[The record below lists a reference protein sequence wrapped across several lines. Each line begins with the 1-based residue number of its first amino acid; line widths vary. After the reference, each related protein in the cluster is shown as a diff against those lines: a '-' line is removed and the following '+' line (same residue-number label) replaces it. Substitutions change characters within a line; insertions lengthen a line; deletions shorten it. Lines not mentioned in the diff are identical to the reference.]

1 MSNSSVINPD
11 NSKSYLKGAIDVT
24 KLKVNNE
31 PNLLQTIFVGRS
43 NKYDRNLAMAANDPM
58 GQRTR
63 EQNRLIN
70 QPTSDAFYNAG
81 IQAASEIGLG
91 TLEGAGF
98 LLDIP
103 QWVNTIKGTERDFG
117 NWFSDSIGELK
128 KEVAED
134 NPIYAVEG
142 YHPTNAKWWA
152 SMIPSIATSA
162 SLMIPSMGG
171 AKLMSTVGKLSS
183 KLAKG
188 IASNTKSA
196 NLLAKGLE
204 KAGAGI
210 QNYTGVS
217 AAVFSRMAEGTLE
230 ATEAG
235 TQAYQKYMEQ
245 GMSME
250 EATEKAG
257 QASAATFLGNM
268 PLLALDLLQY
278 NSIFK
283 QFGSKVGIQAAE
295 NALDLSTK
303 SLARRTLQ
311 KAWNTVKVPITE
323 GAEEGLQ
330 FGVKEESIK
339 MAEDGMPENR
349 VDILMKQY
357 SDIAKNV
364 LPEYFNNDEFLTSI
378 TLGAVG
384 GKVFDVITPAVRR
397 LAKMDNT
404 VDEDLRSG
412 KIVAPYYKTRKA
424 FVDLIQQ
431 DEVKATEMLEAAKT
445 DPKLKLNEAT
455 SFQNLLTTYN
465 DLKVDPLITKNPNGD
480 LIIKERMNEEIYSD
494 LKEQLKTKE
503 GSISMP
509 EGIDVLDLK
518 IDALTQLESYEM
530 QTPSKNLR
538 NIQEIRKRKAG
549 YIAEKTEN
557 EIKLGVKTTYKPK
570 EGYSWGSVS
579 HRKAINHYANMEL
592 ADIMASIS
600 RSKVIAYESENGSM
614 YADIDRKIQQ
624 KLEKIED
631 LEILRGS
638 EDFDTDEKYIN
649 FLLEIKDKKIRPDLE
664 EEVNIILDN
673 LYKENIYD
681 ESHPINK
688 LATTTSLNADGKT
701 PNQFYSIYEANKTS
715 AELTKEDTTKLRFKN
730 LFSNSTSVNQLVAGD
745 ELKYSITPKIG
756 TVVKFDEDDY
766 VLYKLEDDKGFF
778 ISLKD
783 SDTFELETSKIKPT
797 DISITYRTVKDPET
811 NESLIILP
819 NKAIVVG
826 EGTVVYDRNSK
837 NVEDIIRHDVL
848 AELSNPKIYNI
859 ENDRRKELE
868 KADIKIPAIKT
879 IGSAVNLT
887 PFTLGNKNKASR
899 KEAARKL
906 GLKER
911 ELVKLS
917 YYEEGSATIHSIP
930 FMLVNGELLD
940 TSNQFYDPE
949 FDKRV
954 FVKAQKY
961 ESQVDI
967 NNKIYNEINDRYNNK
982 YLELLDD
989 GTLTVN
995 QANALLYNKSP
1006 NLALRKKINELATL
1020 KYRVRSPKD
1029 IADILETISNKDIII
1044 RKRGQKSAYT
1054 DAIIADGMYEI
1065 DGNNH
1070 HSTTA
1075 LKEGLSTNNERNTN
1089 PNPKYI
1095 KPGNTIDSLQ
1105 REIFG
1110 SKELNRTDLV
1120 KRYKDLFSDETVLN
1134 DAINVVLKKK
1144 LALEKEGF
1152 TFISEGTIL
1161 FSTQKKKNIAGETD
1175 LIAYDKLG
1183 NVHIMDA
1190 KTFDESTYKDYTKD
1204 KRYADNLTK
1213 KEGYRVQLSAYADMF
1228 EARTGFKVS
1237 GIRVMPYVLERSDD
1251 GIITGIKTDLPESR
1265 MNLMKVISDINPL
1278 VFRNKIYNSAF
1289 EVLEVTDKTEGIIT
1303 PKNIERIFNTRL
1315 EHIKEELQESLQTKK
1330 FNITNFLVYY
1340 KDVINFYNENKNL
1353 LPKVN
1358 IDKLVSLYNNLQH
1371 ASGLEDVNDSVIV
1384 GKDLGSQIRD
1394 VIKVKSQVIYLRNT
1408 DDSFFTIVDDKLH
1421 YIKRQYIMSK
1431 SAIELDPENDLYVIQ
1446 SGNNYYRGSLQF
1458 LTDLQKKYPNL
1469 NDTKVSAEELA
1480 FAQELGF
1487 ELMTE
1492 EQLIP
1497 GETYGFY
1504 TIQEL
1509 KDGALKDIQFNIA
1522 DVTSAEDNGMPIENF
1537 IVAEAVDNNIKE
1549 LTLDAVKEKVEEI
1562 EDKIEKL
1569 KSLEGES
1576 LTKEK
1581 LESYF
1586 VTGDEAKLL
1595 DTAEGLK
1602 KFYEDKLEY
1611 LQGQKNYY
1619 EQELFK
1625 DGIEV
1630 LPKEVIVEK
1639 LNEVNRDISLFEKL
1653 IAKLKE
1659 FIDVIIDA
1667 ISNREKLGK
1676 AELTLKEKQ
1685 NIKKYLEE
1693 LIDILTNVEQPE
1705 ITDTDIQE
1713 LKDLG
1718 VVVKGKKPTNLKNKG
1733 KFRKIKSKYI
1743 GKKLYISKGVD
1754 IDKFIKDIDNDNI
1767 IHVTKE
1773 LPISDINNLLDNE
1786 HPDKIIIVS
1795 DPNIL
1800 QKEGLID
1807 NIIAISN
1814 PKEDIANKD
1823 NYTKENGFIYDR
1835 IVAGKDE
1842 DFVSKVEFIKYG
1854 DSLLDFM
1861 TESVKAITEEDV
1873 ANAELNYSFQYS
1885 GLVDTEITYNPYKDS
1900 TLVVRGDYVNTEASD
1915 VAVYG
1920 SFYPRIAT
1928 DDDGLNNIID
1938 DLMSRGIETVDGQ
1951 RITPT
1956 YSREIY
1962 ESLYKDKSK
1971 KDLFTKS
1978 AVVLVNKSAE
1988 GNINIVLA
1996 YKEMNNGIPN
2006 YVPVGLMNTLE
2017 QSLYAYS
2024 TTPDD
2029 KNKSRAANNIMMSN
2043 FIRNEIESLVTTS
2056 MPVGKL
2062 VELDYDKIKFTGART
2077 TGLNKT
2083 IDSDFVSKRI
2093 NTDDLNVYVIQ
2104 KTDSGTNI
2112 YAHNPTSEEYE
2123 ILEYYKDLISKD
2135 PKKGFG
2141 VYYRNEDKLGNTVIL
2156 PATLRKFY
2164 EAPDG
2169 YKTGLKKLV
2178 EQLIVEK
2185 GNTRL
2190 LLNGVRTNE
2199 VKLQELI
2206 NEIKN
2211 NYAFFNGN
2219 IDNFNSYDEF
2229 ISVNNINNTNM
2240 VINYDKLQSLTS
2252 YRKELMDTYL
2262 TTNIA
2267 KDPYV
2272 NTQYIFGITPEIYIK
2287 KDFDE
2292 VIEEEPLIAEG
2303 LFYEESD
2310 KVFTNRFLVLN
2321 DDVKKSI
2328 KLPLNYETYYRNEV
2342 GNPPQFIGE
2351 IENSFNTQYGVTYS
2365 QSFNEFVKALDS
2377 IDVEDVAN
2385 VLRHIFKNTK
2395 NNSIKNLLK
2404 DYTSVEELI
2413 LDYISNPE
2421 KDFNR
2426 LNTHIDGLK
2435 KEVQTNKELIRDF
2448 YNKLDDAYFLDNEPE
2463 LDPVTL
2469 AAASRALLA
2478 LAIQEKKLDF
2488 ADPNKLISIIKGP
2501 VQNNFFLNE
2510 LVLMLLERTNAANL
2524 TKVVKLIKAL
2534 RPDIET
2540 IELTDENEFVLVKN
2554 TNIKPDSGK
2563 LYSII
2568 LKGLKKY
2575 GYDVNIKNE
2584 SYVHDD
2590 LDDLTVIENE
2600 KDSREAW
2607 SIVKTFQFP
2616 TTTLNK
2622 NTKILLQSIISDDKD
2637 TLGLDIN
2644 LNYTLSSAYAIT
2656 IDKLVNS
2663 KNVDDLKKKMSEY
2676 SQSIEYIKRL
2686 KNYIDSSVNPDE
2698 LYGQLYV
2705 SIGNKIRVTY
2715 KTVIKDKNEGIY
2727 PVLSN
2732 RQSPENIISTM
2743 LNEGIKTNTTYT
2755 SSDIINSLNLS
2766 SKEKLQL
2773 NKIEA
2778 FKSRIDEILKRYR
2791 SDLELYN
2798 AIKDDKEFFD
2808 KYKSNRSDYNFDTR
2822 NFGLDKTKNVIITK
2836 NLIKDLVKYI
2846 PKSSNAAHMTVE
2858 KTMQYQDTTGNFIG
2872 YIQNNRKEYFN
2883 NLKRDPLYETLP
2895 AIDRNNDF
2903 EVVQVIGYD
2912 DQYND
2917 NGVPIGKLDNKLTAE
2932 ILLSMHKKDNSYP
2945 VPVPGDSGNMVFVNN
2960 IVPTNV
2966 DINKELYN
2974 LMLFE
2979 KNRIESIGDRD
2990 RSVKSYR
2997 TNGSEYV
3004 MFKAIDKILKEGNK
3018 EFNESEVAKAF
3029 DTYFNSNVGTFI
3041 EYLQKLDILNND
3053 GSFKSKLQGFKGR
3066 KRVPNIGIFRGTEAE
3081 LKKKKAEKTRIEAE
3095 NIEDTKKELIDFL
3108 KRFTASYVNIT
3119 LLTINDP
3126 SYYPRIEEVFKR
3138 AKQNISPG
3146 MDMNMNASYINP
3158 KNTSDIVKLKDDKG
3172 NDIPMLVTI
3181 LDDIDNFFTDDSQY
3195 EEFAKALK
3203 SIKKEGVIN
3212 QFDDTSETD
3221 GQAYIDPIA
3230 YRQRMVGLEEWT
3242 HDDQAIMD
3250 DLMVGKSVVS
3260 YNVRNN
3266 KVSTDSKFTTL
3277 KPYYYYNGSGILRN
3291 NDGLSYYNEPIQIKD
3306 SEMLITPY
3314 YGLKKLKNNKGEFV
3328 DNPNYNGFFRNILE
3342 GKFGYTFNDTNH
3354 TVEYN
3359 SKDRKSD
3366 LVVFNSA
3373 VKVGLPI
3380 KEKTEKASTEIESKN
3395 KSTASLLFGSGL
3407 DSTITLPFRFWKKQN
3422 ETPKGHF
3429 SKESIYGTQLMKLIM
3444 ADIPDG
3450 ATFNIDG
3457 KILTKEQIEQK
3468 YNDILIEDVNTSIEE
3483 LKKKYGDGKTF
3494 DPEKFVRVLQQEMED
3509 DTINMQKALEFTFD
3523 ENGNVLTNLPLAHP
3537 FVTNRVQPKTNA
3549 IFKNNVTVR
3558 KFLKGFKAANASSY
3572 GFENKPKVVWN
3583 KDKNGKQNP
3592 ELGIDH
3598 FEVIAPIHD
3607 KKIYK
3612 FVDEVSGIVNMDAL
3626 RKDYPELLEGLL
3638 YRIPTEDKY
3647 SMFKVKIIGFL
3658 PNEDG
3663 AIIMPSM
3670 VTTLSGMDF
3679 DIDKMFGFFK
3689 SKGLNVEEYFNQVY
3703 LKEKTITKNVLI
3715 DNIRKENGKEYNTY
3729 SDEVKKKYNT
3739 IIKEYNDIEIN
3750 ALKEG
3755 TEANNK
3761 LKASLEQYNK
3771 ELTSD
3776 NKKLDIMRAVLSHP
3790 TTLKSQIIPG
3800 GFKMIEEEVLNMRYY
3815 DMLDENLQFIDKS
3828 VTDVVFA
3835 AKTTDKKALLNT
3847 NARTFIDPTLW
3858 IDTVN
3863 AMNVGKDMTG
3873 IAANHNA
3880 ARAIMQKSGI
3890 KLLDDL
3896 IVKHGNGIPNT
3907 KTVNFSDIYDFDGDT
3922 TIVRS
3927 FSTVLSAVVDNGKNP
3942 LISYFN
3948 LNPSNANIAM
3958 AALHLGYPLKSV
3970 IYFNKAYTNMLSK
3983 SILNDTEKKAIN
3995 SEIDKGDNRVIDIN
4009 LEDII
4014 EYIKHRKHIEKIGV
4028 KDSNFNKKLIEI
4040 EKKIYRN
4047 YYILQQ
4053 LGIEFNDIVTYI
4065 QRGNR
4070 GGKPTFFENYIDI
4083 RNYNNY
4089 VSNPEVKYFDKQSI
4103 KKHFD
4108 DDSKFTTRFNKFI
4121 GEQNDEVNN
4130 LLSLPGFF
4138 NNNETSLT
4146 SFRTLIESKEFIKKL
4161 DDKILGKLYNALYY
4175 KATVESQSKFFNEK
4189 DNQLNVFDKD
4199 KFLELKRKYSDNRF
4213 INALQIDEK
4222 YEGEGLKLQLLVVDF
4237 KDKDQQDLITQDWRR
4252 LIQSKD
4258 PNTRLIGELLAAYS
4272 LRTTGYDTTRDS
4284 FNHLIPVEF
4293 YTESLKDYSKK
4304 LNAKIIELVNNPAT
4318 GVNLLSMILGK
4329 YNYPSKTFSDN
4340 VNVARKDNTK
4350 SITILNNN
4358 IDTVE
4363 ATPLYYTVY
4372 DYTKDEFND
4381 TVIVNTEEEDVTEL
4395 GSELNKPIIS
4405 QTSDEIYS
4413 KLGDKTQSENVIID
4427 DVAGRKP
4434 ATESNIIS
4442 FETSMGSIYTVL
4454 PDGRTQR
4461 FKTVTGEQSEPNDL
4475 IVFVKFKDDTQEQRF
4490 LRGVQDNKSGTKVYV
4505 IDEKGNKYSKN
4516 ADIRGKDVKFV
4527 LIDEKTNEVL
4537 EIVETKQEPT
4547 IGYNVYDERR
4557 FTKDG
4562 EQYREKHIGNKV
4574 TKINKSSKSIVAYRT
4589 RDNDFL
4595 KALIEDNAI
4604 GNPWSHAGYSLYKS
4618 NTVKDAVKDFTSW
4631 LTGEKHTDKLQD
4643 YRQAIINKIPEFKNS
4658 SIYYYKEVGQ
4668 PTHST
4673 ALDYLINKYDWNK
4686 QSKSQTTVSNFQGYK
4701 RGFEDKGKGTP
4712 DGDGK
4717 DKAMRIVAD
4726 GFIGEISDKGIDNS
4740 SSYTSFQEIGTNHTW
4755 AEEDD
4760 SVAISGTP
4768 DMKIVMLARNSEFN
4782 NKPLKSATKDAI
4794 KIVHNEGAEFVV
4806 GDMPNVD
4813 SQFIDYLQEIGAK
4826 FTIYHTGDTPRIK
4839 VKETQQQDKKDTTK
4853 TEEPFEGL
4861 KGAQR
4866 TAAERIYKEFNKK
4879 KDRQPL
4885 LILGRAGTGKTYML
4899 AAALKEIVKNLQ
4911 PGQKLNIVGSAL
4923 ANAAKNQLAD
4933 SLSKAKLGTF
4943 PGVKLKYHS
4952 VASLLNSVENK
4963 LGGKQAA
4970 RPSKIIDYRKQ
4981 PTILI
4986 VDEMSMLSKNDYT
4999 KITED
5004 SNNNVLV
5011 IYAGDHGQL
5020 PPISKPFSL
5029 IDEIGKDNILHLTA
5043 PQRQKKDSP
5052 ILDYLNPIWEN
5063 ATEQPKPK
5071 EYIPVPN
5078 ILTSGGGIASINQEE
5093 SLDNIAKLYEK
5104 AIKDK
5109 NVNYVQYLSYENKN
5123 IYNFNEEIRK
5133 KIFGDNAADYV
5144 VGDFVIFND
5153 SYDII
5158 VKDEPEVIDNGTRGI
5173 VEKVNGDY
5181 KLEIEDLSG
5190 KKLILKGKE
5199 YLVSHKLNNETVVS
5213 KVNLLNVSDQIKFTK
5228 LMKSIKLL
5236 NSTFNIT
5243 ERNEKDFGD
5252 YLSYNFGQARIK
5264 IGNKYV
5270 DVYNN
5275 AEDSTK
5281 RYREG
5286 ELKKFGS
5293 AISPIADANH
5303 GYATT
5308 VHKSQ
5313 GMTTD
5318 VAIYDYA
5325 ETNKTLE
5332 GLVEWAKP
5340 EDKKEKQLLIH
5351 KANYTASSRAKHLM
5365 LIIDGNNSSINNE
5378 GSFVEIVDRIK
5389 NETQERVELTVSDKK
5404 SSTTS
5409 TKESEVEVKRTIQK
5423 TVFSPLYITKTGSKK
5438 ENGKYKLKD
5447 SKGTIVELSSFFSG
5461 ISYDRFKKQYTVGS
5475 IKYTEEGLAKALGY
5489 KKLSNELKQKIYKK
5503 DKSLNVYLLKK
5514 YTPPKKSTTTTPPP
5528 STSKPPKDEKPKE
5541 VKIDM
5546 TKQFE
5551 IAGNNYIPVYEKE
5564 GYIYTIAIND
5574 NNKFVPISLE
5584 DLSRG
5589 SNVKTTNISIEKN
5602 EKDTR
5607 VPRIKS
5613 GNFIYIVEVLD
5624 NKVTVYSNDVRQRV
5638 TYNKLNED
5646 YFKCQ

>member
-1 MSNSSVINPD
+1 MSNQSIINPD

-43 NKYDRNLAMAANDPM
+43 NKYDRNLAEAANDPM
-58 GQRTR
+58 GQRTQQ
-63 EQNRLIN
+63 QNRLIN

-283 QFGSKVGIQAAE
+283 QFGSKLGIQAAE

-311 KAWNTVKVPITE
+311 KAWKSVKVPITE

-424 FVDLIQQ
+424 FVDLLQQ

-480 LIIKERMNEEIYSD
+480 LILKERMNEEIYSD
-494 LKEQLKTKE
+494 LKTQLEAKTA
-503 GSISMP
+503 SITRT
-509 EGIDVLDLK
+509 EGIDDIDIK

-538 NIQEIRKRKAG
+538 NIQEIRKRKAA
-549 YIAEKTEN
+549 YIAEKLES
-557 EIKLGVKTTYKPK
+557 GVKTIYKPK

-579 HRKAINHYANMEL
+579 HRKAINHFANIEL

-600 RSKVIAYESENGSM
+600 RSKVIAYESENGSF
-614 YADIDRKIQQ
+614 YADNERKLQL
-624 KLEKIED
+624 KLDNIED
-631 LEILRGS
+631 LKLVRGS
-638 EDFDTDEKYIN
+638 EDYDTDEKYIE
-649 FLLEIKDKKIRPDLE
+649 FLQEVKRTRSDLK
-664 EEVNIILDN
+664 EEVNLILDE

-681 ESHPINK
+681 ETHPINK
-688 LATTTSLNADGKT
+688 LASVASLNADGKT
-701 PNQFYSIYEANKTS
+701 PNNLYPIYEANKTS
-715 AELTKEDTTKLRFKN
+715 ADSTKDDATKLRFRN

-745 ELKYSITPKIG
+745 SLKYSITPEIG
-756 TVVKFDEDDY
+756 TVVEFEGVPY
-766 VLYKLEDDKGFF
+766 ILYKKEDSKGFF
-778 ISLKD
+778 IAGENDK
-783 SDTFELETSKIKPT
+783 FELELSKIKPS
-797 DISITYRTVKDPET
+797 DIRITYRTVKDPET

-819 NKAIVVG
+819 DKAITKD
-826 EGTVVYDRNSK
+826 GTIVYDRTNI
-837 NVEDIIRHDVL
+837 EDIIKHDTL
-848 AELSNPKIYNI
+848 AELSNPEVFKI

-879 IGSAVNLT
+879 IGSAINLT

-967 NNKIYNEINDRYNNK
+967 NNKLYNEINDRYNNK
-982 YLELLDD
+982 YLELLDN
-989 GTLTVN
+989 GKLTVEQTLAILN
-995 QANALLYNKSP
+995 SKSP
-1006 NLALRKKINELATL
+1006 RIKSTLIKKINDLAAI
-1020 KYRVRSPKD
+1020 KYRVRSVEELNT
-1029 IADILETISNKDIII
+1029 ILEIISNKGVTI
-1044 RKRGQKSAYT
+1044 RKRNQKRINS
-1054 DAIIADGMYEI
+1054 DAIIDNGMYEI
-1065 DGNNH
+1065 NGDLF
-1070 HSTTA
+1070 HSVTA

-1152 TFISEGTIL
+1152 TFISEGVVL
-1161 FSTQKKKNIAGETD
+1161 FSDKTKKNIAGETD
-1175 LIAYDKLG
+1175 LIAYDRLG
-1183 NVHIMDA
+1183 NLHIMDA

-1237 GIRVMPYVLERSDD
+1237 GIRVMPYVLERRDD
-1251 GIITGIKTDLPESR
+1251 GIITGITTDLPESR
-1265 MNLMKVISDINPL
+1265 INSMKVISDINPL
-1278 VFRNKIYNSAF
+1278 VFRNRINNSAF

-1303 PKNIERIFNTRL
+1303 RKNIERIFNTRL

-1330 FNITNFLVYY
+1330 FNITDFLVYY

-1358 IDKLVSLYNNLQH
+1358 IDNLVSLYNNLQH

-1394 VIKVKSQVIYLRNT
+1394 VIKAESQVIYLPNT

-1431 SAIELDPENDLYVIQ
+1431 LDIEINPVTDLNVIQ
-1446 SGNNYYRGSLQF
+1446 SGNNYYRGSQDITRL
-1458 LTDLQKKYPNL
+1458 LEEKYPNL

-1504 TIQEL
+1504 SIKELENGSLRTIDFNL
-1509 KDGALKDIQFNIA
+1509 SDIKKAEENDMSLEEVIIA
-1522 DVTSAEDNGMPIENF
+1522 K
-1537 IVAEAVDNNIKE
+1537 AVDNTIKE
-1549 LTLDAVKEKVEEI
+1549 LTASSLGKKVEEI

-1581 LESYF
+1581 LKSYF
-1586 VTGDEAKLL
+1586 VTGDEDKLL
-1595 DTAEGLK
+1595 DTVEGLK

-1611 LQGQKNYY
+1611 LQGQKAYY
-1619 EQELFK
+1619 EQEVFK
-1625 DGIEV
+1625 QGEEV
-1630 LPKEVIVEK
+1630 LPREVIVDRLDK
-1639 LNEVNRDISLFEKL
+1639 VNQSISIFEKL

-1685 NIKKYLEE
+1685 NIKRYLQE
-1693 LIDILTNVEQPE
+1693 LLDSELFTNVVKPE

-1718 VVVKGKKPTNLKNKG
+1718 SVAIGQKYDPSNIRTKG
-1733 KFRKIKSKYI
+1733 KFRRMKNKYI
-1743 GKKLYISKGVD
+1743 GKKLFISPR
-1754 IDKFIKDIDNDNI
+1754 IDVRKFLNDVNNENI
-1767 IHVTKE
+1767 IFINDVPTEKRADLILKE
-1773 LPISDINNLLDNE
+1773 Q
-1786 HPDKIIIVS
+1786 PDKIIISNNIDFLRGDIS
-1795 DPNIL
+1795 DYNIVV
-1800 QKEGLID
+1800 
-1807 NIIAISN
+1807 SN
-1814 PKEDIANKD
+1814 PSKDENDIALSENK
-1823 NYTKENGFIYDR
+1823 FIYDR
-1835 IVAGKDE
+1835 ILSSKDE
-1842 DFVSKVEFIKYG
+1842 DFISKLEFIKEG
-1854 DSLLDFM
+1854 DNLLDFL
-1861 TESVKAITEEDV
+1861 TEGITNPTDEEIAS
-1873 ANAELNYSFQYS
+1873 ANDKYSFQYS
-1885 GLVDTEITYNPYKDS
+1885 GLVDADVTYNPYIDS
-1900 TLVVRGDYVNTEASD
+1900 TLVVRGDYYNAKALDTAE
-1915 VAVYG
+1915 YG
-1920 SFYPRIAT
+1920 SFYPRVLVN
-1928 DDDGLNNIID
+1928 DDVNELNNIVGN
-1938 DLMSRGIETVDGQ
+1938 LMSRGIVSLEGQ
-1951 RITPT
+1951 EVSTD
-1956 YSREIY
+1956 YSKE
-1962 ESLYKDKSK
+1962 EFEDLYKFKAD
-1971 KDLFTKS
+1971 KDLFKKN
-1978 AVVLVNKSAE
+1978 AAVLVKEVNGKY
-1988 GNINIVLA
+1988 IIILA
-1996 YKEMNNGIPN
+1996 YKEIINGTPR
-2006 YVPVGLMNTLE
+2006 YVPVGLVNTME
-2017 QSLYAYS
+2017 EALYAYS
-2024 TTPDD
+2024 TTPESKRKDQA
-2029 KNKSRAANNIMMSN
+2029 RINIMMSN
-2043 FIRNEIESLVTTS
+2043 FIRNEIEDISRNTDLS
-2056 MPVGKL
+2056 SGKL
-2062 VELDYDKIKFTGART
+2062 VEIDYKKIRFTGGRT

-2083 IDSDFVSKRI
+2083 QDYASVASRVKDISNS
-2093 NTDDLNVYVIQ
+2093 NVYVIS
-2104 KTDSGTNI
+2104 DNI
-2112 YAHNPTSEEYE
+2112 IESKEKLPNDEVE
-2123 ILEYYKDLISKD
+2123 ILEDYRDEQYKGK
-2135 PKKGFG
+2135 FG
-2141 VYYRNEDKLGNTVIL
+2141 VLYKTQDKLGNTIIL
-2156 PATLRKFY
+2156 PATLRKIS
-2164 EAPDG
+2164 EAPNA
-2169 YKTGLKKLV
+2169 YKEELKKLIDTLLDKV
-2178 EQLIVEK
+2178 KGKSIVNDKFE
-2185 GNTRL
+2185 
-2190 LLNGVRTNE
+2190 NE
-2199 VKLQELI
+2199 AELI
-2206 NEIKN
+2206 PIIDKIKY
-2211 NYAFFNGN
+2211 NYAPISITNNTTFINS
-2219 IDNFNSYDEF
+2219 IISYDNFYNSIRDK
-2229 ISVNNINNTNM
+2229 NM
-2240 VINYDKLQSLTS
+2240 VINFSELKKSTTYREKLMTDYLVTNVDKEP
-2252 YRKELMDTYL
+2252 YG
-2262 TTNIA
+2262 NI
-2267 KDPYV
+2267 
-2272 NTQYIFGITPEIYIK
+2272 QYIFGVVPKIYGK
-2287 KDFDE
+2287 AEFDE
-2292 VIEEEPLIAEG
+2292 AIEEEPLIAEG

-2310 KVFTNRFLVLN
+2310 KVKTNRFLVLD

-2328 KLPLNYETYYRNEV
+2328 KKPLNYETYFRNISTESPEHIKEIT
-2342 GNPPQFIGE
+2342 NPFNDEIGVSYTE
-2351 IENSFNTQYGVTYS
+2351 SFNQ
-2365 QSFNEFVKALDS
+2365 FLKALNSVND
-2377 IDVEDVAN
+2377 EDISN
-2385 VLRHIFKNTK
+2385 ILRHIFKYNK
-2395 NNSIKNLLK
+2395 SKSIQDILSK
-2404 DYTSVEELI
+2404 YTSVDEAI
-2413 LDYISNPE
+2413 ADYLYNPE
-2421 KDFNR
+2421 KEKDFSR
-2426 LNTHIDGLK
+2426 LKIYVQSLREHINLHEK
-2435 KEVQTNKELIRDF
+2435 LIREF
-2448 YNKLDDAYFLDNEPE
+2448 YNKLDDAYFLDNEPD
-2463 LDPVTL
+2463 LDIEDIIQ
-2469 AAASRALLA
+2469 ARKALLS
-2478 LAIQEKKLDF
+2478 LAIQKNKLDF

-2501 VQNNFFLNE
+2501 IENNFFLNE
-2510 LVLMLLERTNAANL
+2510 LVLMLLERANAANL
-2524 TKVVKLIKAL
+2524 TKVVKLIKSL
-2534 RPDIET
+2534 RPDIQS
-2540 IELTDENEFVLVKN
+2540 IELTDTNEFVLVKN
-2554 TNIKPDSGK
+2554 TRIKPDSGK
-2563 LYSII
+2563 LYAYI
-2568 LKGLKKY
+2568 LKGLKNY
-2575 GYDVNIKNE
+2575 GYNVDITSE

-2590 LDDLTVIENE
+2590 LEDISIVEEE
-2600 KDSREAW
+2600 KDSKEAW

-2637 TLGLDIN
+2637 TLGLGIN
-2644 LNYTLSSAYAIT
+2644 LNYSLNRAYAIT
-2656 IDKLVNS
+2656 VDKLVNS
-2663 KNVDDLKKKMSEY
+2663 KNVKHLKQQVALYSE
-2676 SQSIEYIKRL
+2676 SIDYIKGL
-2686 KNYIDSSVNPDE
+2686 KNYIDNSENPDE

-2715 KTVIKDKNEGIY
+2715 NTVIKDSKGSIY

-2732 RQSPENIISTM
+2732 RQAPDNIISTM
-2743 LNEGIKTNTTYT
+2743 LNEGVKNGTKYNYN
-2755 SSDIINSLNLS
+2755 DIVSALNLS
-2766 SKEKLQL
+2766 SKEREQL
-2773 NKIEA
+2773 KNIKKFNTIL
-2778 FKSRIDEILKRYR
+2778 DEILKSYN
-2791 SDLELYN
+2791 SDLEFYKTLDNSKKKKYTFDKRN
-2798 AIKDDKEFFD
+2798 STLSGIKKPRTAKEAIKE
-2808 KYKSNRSDYNFDTR
+2808 
-2822 NFGLDKTKNVIITK
+2822 
-2836 NLIKDLVKYI
+2836 LVKYI

-2872 YIQNNRKEYFN
+2872 YIQNNREEYFK
-2883 NLKRDPLYETLP
+2883 NLKQDPLYKTLP
-2895 AIDRNNDF
+2895 AIDRDNDF

-2912 DQYND
+2912 DQVND
-2917 NGVPIGKLDNKLTAE
+2917 IGTTIGKLDNKLTAE
-2932 ILLSMHKKDNSYP
+2932 ILLSMHKQNSYP

-2960 IVPTNV
+2960 IVPDDKDT
-2966 DINKELYN
+2966 DINKELYD

-2979 KNRIESIGDRD
+2979 KNRIESIKDRN
-2990 RSVKSYR
+2990 RGVKSYA

-3004 MFKAIDKILKEGNK
+3004 MFKAIDKILKKNNQD
-3018 EFNESEVAKAF
+3018 FNENTVKDAF
-3029 DTYFNSNVGTFI
+3029 DEYFNTGVVDFI
-3041 EYLQKLDILNND
+3041 KYLQKLDIINKD
-3053 GSFKSKLQGFKGR
+3053 GIFESKLQGFLLSDSDVKTTRDKR
-3066 KRVPNIGIFRGTEAE
+3066 K
-3081 LKKKKAEKTRIEAE
+3081 KDSQE
-3095 NIEDTKKELIDFL
+3095 NTKKELINFL
-3108 KRFTASYVNIT
+3108 KRYTASYVNIT

-3146 MDMNMNASYINP
+3146 QDMDMNASYINHN
-3158 KNTSDIVKLKDDKG
+3158 NTSDIVTLTENTRMQVTII
-3172 NDIPMLVTI
+3172 NDI
-3181 LDDIDNFFTDDSQY
+3181 DDFFRQDSQY
-3195 EEFAKALK
+3195 DEIKKALE
-3203 SIKKEGVIN
+3203 SINKDGVIN
-3212 QFDDTSETD
+3212 QFDGTSETD
-3221 GQAYIDPIA
+3221 GQAWIDPIA
-3230 YRQRMVGLEEWT
+3230 YRQRMVGLREWR
-3242 HDDQAIMD
+3242 HDDQDIMD
-3250 DLMVGKSVVS
+3250 ELMVGKSVVS
-3260 YNVRNN
+3260 YNVQNN
-3266 KVSTDSKFTTL
+3266 KTSKDSTFTTI
-3277 KPYYYYNGSGILRN
+3277 KPYYYYNGHDISRGSSVRV
-3291 NDGLSYYNEPIQIKD
+3291 NEPIQIKD
-3306 SEMLITPY
+3306 SEFLVTPY
-3314 YGLKKLKNNKGEFV
+3314 YGLKKLINDNNEFI
-3328 DNPNYNGFFRNILE
+3328 DNPNYNAFFRNILE
-3342 GKFGYTFNDTNH
+3342 HRFGYEFNDTTH
-3354 TVEYN
+3354 TVAYN
-3359 SKDRKSD
+3359 PSKRKSD
-3366 LVVFNSA
+3366 MIVANSA

-3380 KEKTEKASTEIESKN
+3380 SDLTENADDISGEEELDLYSDYGSRSKIN
-3395 KSTASLLFGSGL
+3395 
-3407 DSTITLPFRFWKKQN
+3407 STISIPFRFWKKQN

-3450 ATFNIDG
+3450 ATFNING
-3457 KILTKEQIEQK
+3457 ETLTKEQIEQK
-3468 YNDILIEDVNTSIEE
+3468 YNDILIKDVEMSITE
-3483 LKKKYGDGKTF
+3483 LKKKYGDGEEF
-3494 DPEKFVRVLQQEMED
+3494 VVEKFVRVLQEEMQD

-3558 KFLKGFKAANASSY
+3558 KFLKGFKAANASSF
-3572 GFENKPKVVWN
+3572 GFENKPKIVWN
-3583 KDKNGKQNP
+3583 KNEYGFQDP
-3592 ELGIDH
+3592 TLGIDY

-3607 KKIYK
+3607 KKIYQ
-3612 FVDEVSGIVNMDAL
+3612 FVDKSSGVVNMDAL
-3626 RKDYPELLEGLL
+3626 RNTYPELLEGLL

-3663 AIIMPSM
+3663 AIIMPPM

-3689 SKGLNVEEYFNQVY
+3689 SKGLNIEEYFNQVY
-3703 LKEKTITKNVLI
+3703 LKEKTIAKNVLI
-3715 DNIRKENGKEYNTY
+3715 DNIRKENGKDYNTY
-3729 SDEVKKKYNT
+3729 SDEVKENYNK
-3739 IIKEYNDIEIN
+3739 ILKEYNDIEIN

-3755 TEANNK
+3755 TQANNK
-3761 LKASLEQYNK
+3761 LKESLEQYNK

-3776 NKKLDIMRAVLSHP
+3776 NEKLDIMRAVLSHI

-3800 GFKMIEEEVLNMRYY
+3800 GFKVIEDEVLNMRYY
-3815 DMLDENLQFIDKS
+3815 DMLDENLKFPDENIKDE
-3828 VTDVVFA
+3828 TFA
-3835 AKTTDKKALLNT
+3835 AKTSSEKKSLLNT

-3907 KTVNFSDIYDFDGDT
+3907 KTVNFSDIYDFNGDN
-3922 TIVRS
+3922 TIVKS
-3927 FSTVLSAVVDNGKNP
+3927 FSIILSAVLDNGKNP
-3942 LISYFN
+3942 LISYFG

-3958 AALHLGYPLKSV
+3958 AALHLGYPIKSV
-3970 IYFNKAYTNMLSK
+3970 IYFYKAFNNMLDE
-3983 SILNDTEKKAIN
+3983 SILNDAERKAISN
-3995 SEIDKGDNRVIDIN
+3995 EVDKGDNRVIDIN

-4014 EYIKHRKHIEKIGV
+4014 TYIKHRKHIEV
-4028 KDSNFNKKLIEI
+4028 NKNDKSKLKKELIEI

-4047 YYILQQ
+4047 YYILEQ
-4053 LGIEFNDIVTYI
+4053 LGKEFNDVVTYI

-4083 RNYNNY
+4083 RNYENY
-4089 VSNPEVKYFDKQSI
+4089 IKDPEVKYFDAESI

-4108 DDSKFTTRFNKFI
+4108 NDKMFTTRFNKFI

-4146 SFRTLIESKEFIKKL
+4146 SFRTLIETKEFIKKL

-4175 KATVESQSKFFNEK
+4175 KATVESQSDFFNTKQREL
-4189 DNQLNVFDKD
+4189 DVFDKD

-4340 VNVARKDNTK
+4340 VNVVRKDNTK
-4350 SITILNNN
+4350 SITILNTN

-4363 ATPLYYTVY
+4363 ATPLYYTIY
-4372 DYTKDEFND
+4372 DSTKDEFND
-4381 TVIVNTEEEDVTEL
+4381 TVIVDTEEEDVNEL

-4405 QTSDEIYS
+4405 QTSEEIYS
-4413 KLGDKTQSENVIID
+4413 KLGNKTQSENVIID

-4434 ATESNIIS
+4434 ATGSNIIS

-4490 LRGVQDNKSGTKVYV
+4490 LRGVQDDNSGTKVYV
-4505 IDEKGNKYSKN
+4505 IDKEGNKYSKSS
-4516 ADIRGKDVKFV
+4516 DIKDKDVKFV

-4562 EQYREKHIGNKV
+4562 EQYRAKHIGNKV

-4604 GNPWSHAGYSLYKS
+4604 GNPWSYAGYSLYKS

-4658 SIYYYKEVGQ
+4658 SIYYYKELGE
-4668 PTHST
+4668 PSHAT

-4701 RGFEDKGKGTP
+4701 GGFEDIGKGTP
-4712 DGDGK
+4712 EGDGK
-4717 DKAMRIVAD
+4717 DKAMREIANA
-4726 GFIGEISDKGIDNS
+4726 FAGEILNNDS
-4740 SSYTSFQEIGTNHTW
+4740 SSYTSLKVIEAKVKELDKTVNSFQEKDETKVIGSTFST
-4755 AEEDD
+4755 
-4760 SVAISGTP
+4760 VA
-4768 DMKIVMLARNSEFN
+4768 MLARNSEFK
-4782 NKPLKSATKDAI
+4782 NKPLNENTKLSI
-4794 KIVHNEGAEFVV
+4794 NILKQNNIEFVV
-4806 GDMPNVD
+4806 GDMPGVD

-4970 RPSKIIDYRKQ
+4970 IPSKIIEYRKQ

-4986 VDEMSMLSKNDYT
+4986 VDEMSMLSKNDYD
-4999 KITED
+4999 KITKD

-5020 PPISKPFSL
+5020 PPITKPFSL
-5029 IDEIGKDNILHLTA
+5029 IDEIGKDNILHLTV

-5063 ATEQPKPK
+5063 ATEQPNPK
-5071 EYIPVPN
+5071 GYISVPN

-5093 SLDNIAKLYEK
+5093 SLDNIAELYKK

-5158 VKDEPEVIDNGTRGI
+5158 VNDKPEVIDNGTRGI

-5236 NSTFNIT
+5236 NSDFKIT
-5243 ERNEKDFGD
+5243 DRNEKDFGD

-5270 DVYNN
+5270 DVYNR
-5275 AEDSTK
+5275 AENSIK
-5281 RYREG
+5281 RYRED

-5340 EDKKEKQLLIH
+5340 EDKKEKELLIH

-5365 LIIDGNNSSINNE
+5365 LIIDGNNSSINE
-5378 GSFVEIVDRIK
+5378 QGSFVDIVDRIK

-5404 SSTTS
+5404 SKTETGSKTTT
-5409 TKESEVEVKRTIQK
+5409 TKEKVLGTLSNK
-5423 TVFSPLYITKTGSKK
+5423 TVFSKVYITAKTKK
-5438 ENGKYKLKD
+5438 KKDGLYKLKD
-5447 SKGTIVELSSFFSG
+5447 GTLVTLKHFVNRGTGLGITYSKLKG
-5461 ISYDRFKKQYTVGS
+5461 RFKIGNVEYTP
-5475 IKYTEEGLAKALGY
+5475 EDLRKALGF
-5489 KKLSNELKQKIYKK
+5489 KTLNHKSDILQGIYKNSK
-5503 DKSLNVYLLKK
+5503 DVNVYLLTK
-5514 YTPPKKSTTTTPPP
+5514 YTPPKKSTKTTPPP

-5541 VKIDM
+5541 FKVDM

-5551 IAGNNYIPVYEKE
+5551 IAGSNYIPVYEKE

-5602 EKDTR
+5602 VNDTR
-5607 VPRIKS
+5607 IPRIKS
-5613 GNFIYIVEVLD
+5613 GNFIYIVEVLR
-5624 NKVTVYSNDVRQRV
+5624 NKVTVYSNDVRQRI
-5638 TYNKLNED
+5638 TYNKLNKD
-5646 YFKCQ
+5646 YFTCQ

>member
-1 MSNSSVINPD
+1 MSNQSIINPD

-31 PNLLQTIFVGRS
+31 PNLLQTIFVGKS
-43 NKYDRNLAMAANDPM
+43 NKYDRNLAEAANDPM

-70 QPTSDAFYNAG
+70 QPTSEAFINAG

-103 QWVNTIKGTERDFG
+103 QWVNTIKGTEREFG
-117 NWFSDSIGELK
+117 NWFSDSINELK

-134 NPIYAVEG
+134 NPIYAAEG

-171 AKLMSTVGKLSS
+171 AKLMSTVGKLST

-188 IASNTKSA
+188 IASNSKSA

-204 KAGAGI
+204 KSGAAL

-235 TQAYQKYMEQ
+235 TQAYQKYMEE

-283 QFGSKVGIQAAE
+283 QFGTRVGIQAAE
-295 NALDLSTK
+295 NALELSTK

-311 KAWNTVKVPITE
+311 KAWKTVKVPITE

-339 MAEDGMPENR
+339 MAADGMPDNR
-349 VDILMKQY
+349 IETIMKQY

-384 GKVFDVITPAVRR
+384 GKVFDAITPAIRR

-412 KIVAPYYKTRKA
+412 KLLAPYYKTRKA
-424 FVDLIQQ
+424 FVDLLQQ
-431 DEVKATEMLEAAKT
+431 DEVKANEMLEAAKT
-445 DPKLKLNEAT
+445 DPKLNKLGELE
-455 SFQNLLTTYN
+455 SFNNLLEKYN
-465 DLKVDPLITKNPNGD
+465 EFKVDPLITKNANSD
-480 LIIKERMNEEIYSD
+480 LIIKERMNELIYSD
-494 LKEQLKTKE
+494 LKEQLATKE
-503 GSISMP
+503 GSLSMP

-538 NIQEIRKRKAG
+538 NIQEIRKRKAT
-549 YIAEKTEN
+549 YIAEKTKN
-557 EIKLGVKTTYKPK
+557 EIAGTKTTYKPK
-570 EGYSWGSVS
+570 EGYSWGSIS
-579 HRKAINHYANMEL
+579 HRKSINHYANMEL

-600 RSKVIAYESENGSM
+600 RSKVIAYESESGSM

-631 LEILRGS
+631 LELLRGS
-638 EDFDTDEKYIN
+638 EEFDTDEKYIN
-649 FLLEIKDKKIRPDLE
+649 FLLEVKDKNIRPDLE
-664 EEVNIILDN
+664 EEVNIVLDN
-673 LYKENIYD
+673 LYRENIYD
-681 ESHPINK
+681 ETHPINK
-688 LATTTSLNADGKT
+688 LATTTSFNADGKT

-715 AELTKEDTTKLRFKN
+715 ADLTKEDTTKLRFRN

-756 TVVKFDEDDY
+756 TVVKFDKDDY

-797 DISITYRTVKDPET
+797 DITTTYRTVKDPET

-826 EGTVVYDRNSK
+826 EGTVVYDRNSS
-837 NVEDIIRHDVL
+837 NIEDIIRHDVL

-879 IGSAVNLT
+879 IGSTVNLT
-887 PFTLGNKNKASR
+887 PFTLGNKNKATR

-917 YYEEGSATIHSIP
+917 YYEEGSKTLHSIP
-930 FMLVNGELLD
+930 FMLVNGELID

-949 FDKRV
+949 FDRRV

-982 YLELLDD
+982 YLELLDN

-995 QANALLYNKSP
+995 QAIALLNNKSP
-1006 NLALRKKINELATL
+1006 NLALRKKINELAAL
-1020 KYRVRSPKD
+1020 KYRVRTPKD

-1044 RKRGQKSAYT
+1044 RKRGQKSAYN
-1054 DAIIADGMYEI
+1054 DSNIADGMYEI
-1065 DGNNH
+1065 DGNLH

-1075 LKEGLSTNNERNTN
+1075 LIEGVSSNNYPKSTDTN
-1089 PNPKYI
+1089 KDKFT
-1095 KPGNTIDSLQ
+1095 KPGNTIDSLS

-1110 SKELNRTDLV
+1110 TTELNRTSLI
-1120 KRYKDLFSDETVLN
+1120 KKYKDLFSDETVLN
-1134 DAINVVLKKK
+1134 DAITVIAKRK
-1144 LALEKEGF
+1144 AILEKEGF
-1152 TFISEGTIL
+1152 TFISEGVIL
-1161 FSTQKKKNIAGETD
+1161 FSKQTKKNIAGETD

-1183 NVHIMDA
+1183 NIHIMDV
-1190 KTFDESTYKDYTKD
+1190 KTFSSKTYEDFKKGITGETLSKKD
-1204 KRYADNLTK
+1204 R
-1213 KEGYRVQLSAYADMF
+1213 YRVQLSAYADMF
-1228 EARTGFKVS
+1228 KDRTTFKVS
-1237 GIRVMPYVLERSDD
+1237 GISVIPYILERRDD
-1251 GIITGIKTDLPESR
+1251 GIITGIKTELTR
-1265 MNLMKVISDINPL
+1265 LVNMQVISDINPL
-1278 VFRNKIYNSAF
+1278 EYHSKINNSAF
-1289 EVLEVTDKTEGIIT
+1289 EVLEIIDKTEGIIT
-1303 PKNIERIFNTRL
+1303 PKNIERVFNARL
-1315 EHIKEELQESLQTKK
+1315 EHVKKELQESLQTKK
-1330 FNITNFLVYY
+1330 LNITNFIVYY
-1340 KDVINFYNENKNL
+1340 RDIIEFYNENKSL
-1353 LPKVN
+1353 LPKIKKSD

-1371 ASGLEDVNDSVIV
+1371 ALGLENINDIVIV
-1384 GKDLGSQIRD
+1384 SKDLGLQIKD
-1394 VIKVKSQVIYLRNT
+1394 AIKLKMGTVHLRNN

-1421 YIKRQYIMSK
+1421 YIKRQYILSK
-1431 SAIELDPENDLYVIQ
+1431 LATELDPASDLYVIK
-1446 SGNNYYRGSLQF
+1446 SGNNSYRGTLESLGK
-1458 LTDLQKKYPNL
+1458 LQKTYTDINE
-1469 NDTKVSAEELA
+1469 NNVSAEQLLSAE
-1480 FAQELGF
+1480 ELGF

-1492 EQLIP
+1492 EQLLP

-1504 TIQEL
+1504 SIQEL

-1522 DVTSAEDNGMPIENF
+1522 DVVSAQDNGMPIEDF

-1549 LTLDAVKEKVEEI
+1549 LTLVAVKDKVKDI
-1562 EDKIEKL
+1562 EDKIENL

-1581 LESYF
+1581 LKKYF
-1586 VTGDEAKLL
+1586 INSDEIELL
-1595 DTAEGLK
+1595 DNAEKLK
-1602 KFYEDKLEY
+1602 QFYEDKLEY
-1611 LQGQKNYY
+1611 LQGQKTYY

-1630 LPKEVIVEK
+1630 IPKEVIVDK
-1639 LNEVNRDISLFEKL
+1639 LKYINRDISLFEKM

-1659 FIDVIIDA
+1659 FIDVIINA
-1667 ISNREKLGK
+1667 ISNRERLGK

-1685 NIKKYLEE
+1685 NIKIYLQE
-1693 LIDILTNVEQPE
+1693 LLDSDIFTNVEQPE
-1705 ITDTDIQE
+1705 ITDTDVQE

-1718 VVVKGKKPTNLKNKG
+1718 LVVIGNKPTNLKNKG
-1733 KFRKIKSKYI
+1733 KFRKIKNKYI

-1754 IDKFIKDIDNDNI
+1754 IDKFIKDVDNDNI
-1767 IHVTKE
+1767 IHLTDE
-1773 LPISDINNLLDNE
+1773 LINSSESYANDLLDNK
-1786 HPDKIIIVS
+1786 HPDKIIIIS
-1795 DPNIL
+1795 NPNVL

-1814 PKEDIANKD
+1814 PKEDSVNKD

-1835 IVAGKDE
+1835 IVTGKDE
-1842 DFVSKVEFIKYG
+1842 EFVSKVEFIKYG

-1900 TLVVRGDYVNTEASD
+1900 TLVMRGDYVPTEASD

-1928 DDDGLNNIID
+1928 DDDGLKNIID
-1938 DLMSRGIETVDGQ
+1938 ELMSRGIETVDGQ
-1951 RITPT
+1951 TFTPT

-1971 KDLFTKS
+1971 KDLFTKN
-1978 AVVLVNKSAE
+1978 AVVLVHKSAQ
-1988 GNINIVLA
+1988 GKINIVLA
-1996 YKEMNNGIPN
+1996 YKEINDGIPN

-2029 KNKSRAANNIMMSN
+2029 KNKPRAANNIIMSN
-2043 FIRNEIESLVTTS
+2043 FIRNEIEALVTPS

-2062 VELDYDKIKFTGART
+2062 VELDYDKINFTGART

-2083 IDSDFVSKRI
+2083 QDSVSVSERI
-2093 NTDDLNVYVIQ
+2093 NTDDPNVYVIQ
-2104 KTDSGTNI
+2104 KTNNGTTI

-2123 ILEYYKDLISKD
+2123 ILEYYKDLITKD

-2141 VYYRNEDKLGNTVIL
+2141 VYYRTEDKLGNTVIL

-2164 EAPDG
+2164 EASDT
-2169 YKTGLKKLV
+2169 YKKGLQKLV

-2185 GNTRL
+2185 STTRV
-2190 LLNGVRTNE
+2190 LLNGVRSNE

-2211 NYAFFNGN
+2211 NYAYFNGN
-2219 IDNFNSYDEF
+2219 IDNFDSYDKF

-2240 VINYDKLQSLTS
+2240 VINYEKLQLTS
-2252 YRKELMDTYL
+2252 YRKELMNTYL

-2292 VIEEEPLIAEG
+2292 AIEEEPLIAEG
-2303 LFYEESD
+2303 LFYEEED
-2310 KVFTNRFLVLN
+2310 KVKTNRFLDLD
-2321 DDVKKSI
+2321 DDVRKSI
-2328 KLPLNYETYYRNEV
+2328 KQPLNYETHYRNEV
-2342 GNPPQFIGE
+2342 GTPPQYIGE

-2365 QSFNEFVKALDS
+2365 ESFNEFVKALDS
-2377 IDVEDVAN
+2377 IDTEDVAN

-2413 LDYISNPE
+2413 LDYLSNPE
-2421 KDFNR
+2421 KDFTKLKNY
-2426 LNTHIDGLK
+2426 IEGLK
-2435 KEVQTNKELIRDF
+2435 KEINTNNKLIKEF

-2463 LDPVTL
+2463 LDLVTL
-2469 AAASRALLA
+2469 AAASRALLS

-2488 ADPNKLISIIKGP
+2488 ADPNKLISIIKGSTEK
-2501 VQNNFFLNE
+2501 NFFLNE
-2510 LVLMLLERTNAANL
+2510 LVLMLLEKTNAANL
-2524 TKVVKLIKAL
+2524 TRVVKLIKAL
-2534 RPDIET
+2534 RPDIQT

-2554 TNIKPDSGK
+2554 TRIKPDSGK

-2575 GYDVNIKNE
+2575 GYDVNIENE

-2590 LDDLTVIENE
+2590 LDDLTIIEEE

-2637 TLGLDIN
+2637 VLGLNIS
-2644 LNYTLSSAYAIT
+2644 LNYSLNAAYAIT

-2686 KNYIDSSVNPDE
+2686 KNYIDSSINPDE

-2705 SIGNKIRVTY
+2705 AIGNKIRVTY
-2715 KTVIKDKNEGIY
+2715 KTVIKDKNESVY

-2755 SSDIINSLNLS
+2755 SSDIIDSLNLS
-2766 SKEKLQL
+2766 SKEKAQL
-2773 NKIEA
+2773 NKIEV
-2778 FKSRIDEILKRYR
+2778 FKKLINTILERYRIDLK
-2791 SDLELYN
+2791 LYN
-2798 AIKDDKEFFD
+2798 DVKDDKEFYD
-2808 KYKSNRSDYNFDTR
+2808 KYKSTRSEYTFDTR
-2822 NFGLDKTKNVIITK
+2822 ENGLDKIKNQTTAK

-2872 YIQNNRKEYFN
+2872 YVQNNRKEYFN

-2895 AIDRNNDF
+2895 AIDRDNDF

-2932 ILLSMHKKDNSYP
+2932 ILLSMHKKENSYP

-2960 IVPTNV
+2960 IVPNDKKF

-2979 KNRIESIGDRD
+2979 KNRIESIKDRD
-2990 RSVKSYR
+2990 RGVKSYR
-2997 TNGSEYV
+2997 TNGEKYV

-3029 DTYFNSNVGTFI
+3029 DTYFNSSVDDFI
-3041 EYLQKLDILNND
+3041 KYLKNLGILNED

-3066 KRVPNIGIFRGTEAE
+3066 KPVPNIGTFSRGGEAE
-3081 LKKKKAEKTRIEAE
+3081 LKKKKAEKARIEAE
-3095 NIEDTKKELIDFL
+3095 NVEETKKELIDFL
-3108 KRFTASYVNIT
+3108 KRYTASYVNIT

-3146 MDMNMNASYINP
+3146 QDMNMNASYTNP
-3158 KNTSDIVKLKDDKG
+3158 NNTSDRVVL
-3172 NDIPMLVTI
+3172 NDNTPMLVTI
-3181 LDDIDNFFTDDSQY
+3181 LNDVDDFFTDDPQY
-3195 EEFAKALK
+3195 EEIAKALK
-3203 SIKKEGVIN
+3203 SIKKDSVIN
-3212 QFDDTSETD
+3212 DFDGTSETD

-3250 DLMVGKSVVS
+3250 DLMVGKSVVG

-3314 YGLKKLKNNKGEFV
+3314 YGLKKLINKEGKFV

-3342 GKFGYTFNDTNH
+3342 GKFGYTFDDTTH
-3354 TVEYN
+3354 TVTYN
-3359 SKDRKSD
+3359 AKDRKSD

-3373 VKVGLPI
+3373 VKEGLPI
-3380 KEKTEKASTEIESKN
+3380 KEKTENASTEIESKN

-3450 ATFNIDG
+3450 ATFKIGND
-3457 KILTKEQIEQK
+3457 ILTKEQIENK
-3468 YNDILIEDVNTSIEE
+3468 YNKILITDVETSISE
-3483 LKKKYGDGKTF
+3483 LKKKYGDGKEF
-3494 DPEKFVRVLQQEMED
+3494 DPEKFVRVLQKEMED

-3523 ENGNVLTNLPLAHP
+3523 ENGHVLTNLPLSHP

-3572 GFENKPKVVWN
+3572 GFENKPKIVWN
-3583 KDKNGKQNP
+3583 KDKFGIPNP
-3592 ELGIDH
+3592 ELGIEH

-3607 KKIYK
+3607 KKIYQ
-3612 FVDEVSGIVNMDAL
+3612 FVDKVSGIVDMDAL
-3626 RKDYPELLEGLL
+3626 RSTYPELLEGLL

-3689 SKGLNVEEYFNQVY
+3689 SKGLDELEYFNQVY
-3703 LKEKTITKNVLI
+3703 FKEKTITKNVLI
-3715 DNIRKENGKEYNTY
+3715 SNIQKEHGKNPNTY
-3729 SDEVKKKYNT
+3729 SDEVKK
-3739 IIKEYNDIEIN
+3739 EYNDIIKDYNDIETN
-3750 ALKEG
+3750 ARKEG
-3755 TEANNK
+3755 TKANDE
-3761 LKASLEQYNK
+3761 LKASLEEYNK
-3771 ELTSD
+3771 SLVSD
-3776 NKKLDIMRAVLSHP
+3776 NNKLDIMRAVLSHP
-3790 TTLKSQIIPG
+3790 TTLKSQLIPG

-3815 DMLDENLQFIDKS
+3815 DMLDENLQFVDKT
-3828 VTDVVFA
+3828 VTPEVFA
-3835 AKTTDKKALLNT
+3835 AKNTDKKALLNT

-3880 ARAIMQKSGI
+3880 ARAIMQQSGI

-3896 IVKHGNGIPNT
+3896 IVKHGNSVTNT
-3907 KTVNFSDIYDFDGDT
+3907 KTVNFSDIYDFDGDN
-3922 TIVRS
+3922 TIIKS
-3927 FSTVLSAVVDNGKNP
+3927 FSIILAAVLDNGKNP
-3942 LISYFN
+3942 LISYFG
-3948 LNPSNANIAM
+3948 LNPSNANTAM
-3958 AALHLGYPLKSV
+3958 AAVHLGYPLKSV

-3983 SILNDTEKKAIN
+3983 SILNDAEKKAIS

-4014 EYIKHRKHIEKIGV
+4014 EYIKHRKHIEKIGLN
-4028 KDSNFNKKLIEI
+4028 DSNFNKELIKI

-4053 LGIEFNDIVTYI
+4053 LGVEFNDIVTYI

-4070 GGKPTFFENYIDI
+4070 GGKPTFFENYVDI
-4083 RNYNNY
+4083 RKYNNY
-4089 VSNPEVKYFDKQSI
+4089 IKNPEVKYFDKDSI
-4103 KKHFD
+4103 IKHFD
-4108 DDSKFTTRFNKFI
+4108 DDTKFTTRFNKFI
-4121 GEQNDEVNN
+4121 GEQNDEVVK

-4138 NNNETSLT
+4138 NTNEEGLT
-4146 SFRTLIESKEFIKKL
+4146 SFRTLIETKEFIKKP

-4175 KATVESQSKFFNEK
+4175 KATVESQSNYFNIK
-4189 DNQLNVFDKD
+4189 DNQLDEYLNED
-4199 KFLELKRKYSDNRF
+4199 KFLELKKKYSDNRF
-4213 INALQIDEK
+4213 INALQIDSK

-4252 LIQSKD
+4252 LIQNKD
-4258 PNTRLIGELLAAYS
+4258 PQTKLIGELLAVYS

-4293 YTESLKDYSKK
+4293 YTESLKNYSKL

-4318 GVNLLSMILGK
+4318 GVNLLSMILSK

-4340 VNVARKDNTK
+4340 VNVTRDGNTK
-4350 SITILNNN
+4350 SISILNTE
-4358 IDTVE
+4358 IDEVD
-4363 ATPLYYTVY
+4363 ATPLYYNVY
-4372 DYTKDEFND
+4372 DFNKEYFND
-4381 TVIVNTEEEDVTEL
+4381 TVIIDTEEEDIDEL
-4395 GSELNKPIIS
+4395 GSELNPEVTTIQNQIVKLKELKEDIIKS
-4405 QTSDEIYS
+4405 TNLSAKDYENIFQVLDFDEFDEWMQNYV
-4413 KLGDKTQSENVIID
+4413 KDNKD
-4427 DVAGRKP
+4427 
-4434 ATESNIIS
+4434 
-4442 FETSMGSIYTVL
+4442 
-4454 PDGRTQR
+4454 
-4461 FKTVTGEQSEPNDL
+4461 
-4475 IVFVKFKDDTQEQRF
+4475 KFKDIVSEISEDNPESIF
-4490 LRGVQDNKSGTKVYV
+4490 LLTKELLPIYIDITITNLEKQIKQDKK
-4505 IDEKGNKYSKN
+4505 IIFDK
-4516 ADIRGKDVKFV
+4516 
-4527 LIDEKTNEVL
+4527 VL
-4537 EIVETKQEPT
+4537 EGDIFSFPGIPIITTNLGGVHGAGLAQKAKELNLIVQ
-4547 IGYNVYDERR
+4547 G
-4557 FTKDG
+4557 DG
-4562 EQYREKHIGNKV
+4562 DFKATNKV
-4574 TKINKSSKSIVAYRT
+4574 VQLPVKKVWSDDMSMNNNMDLLKNSLQQLSTIAKENPNNTYLLPLAGLGHGEGSINDIMP
-4589 RDNDFL
+4589 L
-4595 KALIEDNAI
+4595 LINTV
-4604 GNPWSHAGYSLYKS
+4604 KS
-4618 NTVKDAVKDFTSW
+4618 NTNIKLVLPTEDIELGRQGTVRKDSTLSKLPEIKKMLSDAGLYNLQSTTKKEEPFSG
-4631 LTGEKHTDKLQD
+4631 LEGEQLN
-4643 YRQAIINKIPEFKNS
+4643 A
-4658 SIYYYKEVGQ
+4658 
-4668 PTHST
+4668 
-4673 ALDYLINKYDWNK
+4673 A
-4686 QSKSQTTVSNFQGYK
+4686 K
-4701 RGFEDKGKGTP
+4701 RIAK
-4712 DGDGK
+4712 
-4717 DKAMRIVAD
+4717 
-4726 GFIGEISDKGIDNS
+4726 
-4740 SSYTSFQEIGTNHTW
+4740 
-4755 AEEDD
+4755 
-4760 SVAISGTP
+4760 
-4768 DMKIVMLARNSEFN
+4768 EFN
-4782 NKPLKSATKDAI
+4782 NK
-4794 KIVHNEGAEFVV
+4794 
-4806 GDMPNVD
+4806 
-4813 SQFIDYLQEIGAK
+4813 
-4826 FTIYHTGDTPRIK
+4826 
-4839 VKETQQQDKKDTTK
+4839 
-4853 TEEPFEGL
+4853 
-4861 KGAQR
+4861 
-4866 TAAERIYKEFNKK
+4866 
-4879 KDRQPL
+4879 KDRKPL

-4899 AAALKEIVKNLQ
+4899 AAALKEIVKNL
-4911 PGQKLNIVGSAL
+4911 PPKSKLNIVGSAL

-4933 SLSKAKLGTF
+4933 SLSKAELDTF
-4943 PGVKLKYHS
+4943 PGITLKYHS
-4952 VASLLNSVENK
+4952 VASLLNSVKSK
-4963 LGGKQAA
+4963 LVQTNTGKGK
-4970 RPSKIIDYRKQ
+4970 SKIIDYRKES
-4981 PTILI
+4981 TILI
-4986 VDEMSMLSKNDYT
+4986 VDEMSMLSADDYT
-4999 KITED
+4999 RIVED
-5004 SNNNVLV
+5004 TTNNVLV

-5020 PPISKPFSL
+5020 PPIGKSFSL
-5029 IDEIGKDNILHLTA
+5029 IDKIGKDNILHLTA
-5043 PQRQKKDSP
+5043 PQRQASGSP
-5052 ILDYLNPIWEN
+5052 ILNYLDPIWEN
-5063 ATEQPKPK
+5063 ATEQPKARG
-5071 EYIPVPN
+5071 YIPVPN
-5078 ILTSGGGIASINQEE
+5078 MLTPSGGIASINQAE
-5093 SLDNIAKLYEK
+5093 SLDNIVELYK
-5104 AIKDK
+5104 QAIDTG
-5109 NVNYVQYLSYENKN
+5109 NTNYVQFLSYENKY
-5123 IYNFNEEIRK
+5123 IKAFNEDIRK
-5133 KIFGDNAADYV
+5133 KIFGDDIKSYV
-5144 VGDFVIFND
+5144 KNEFVIFND
-5153 SYDII
+5153 STTVY
-5158 VKDEPEVIDNGTRGI
+5158 VGGKEETVDNGTRAI
-5173 VEKVNGDY
+5173 IQEVLKDKDSEFTVELK
-5181 KLEIEDLSG
+5181 DLRG
-5190 KKLILKGKE
+5190 KGLTLTGRKYRIS
-5199 YLVSHKLNNETVVS
+5199 YKLNNNIVETTV
-5213 KVNLLNVSDQIKFTK
+5213 
-5228 LMKSIKLL
+5228 KLL
-5236 NSTFNIT
+5236 DVADQYEYEKLIGAIEYLNGNFPVT
-5243 ERNEKDFGD
+5243 ETQVRKFGKYLEYDFGQTRVKEGNVYKD
-5252 YLSYNFGQARIK
+5252 RNNNVEKTTRDKRI
-5264 IGNKYV
+5264 
-5270 DVYNN
+5270 NN
-5275 AEDSTK
+5275 LVQFAAQIAT
-5281 RYREG
+5281 
-5286 ELKKFGS
+5286 F
-5293 AISPIADANH
+5293 ADASP

-5308 VHKSQ
+5308 IHKSQ

-5325 ETNKTLE
+5325 TTNYTLNKMVGYKTT
-5332 GLVEWAKP
+5332 P
-5340 EDKKEKQLLIH
+5340 QDKKDAELLIH

-5378 GSFVEIVDRIK
+5378 GSFVEIVDKIK
-5389 NETQERVELTVSDKK
+5389 SGTQEKVELTVSDKK
-5404 SSTTS
+5404 SSTAS
-5409 TKESEVEVKRTIQK
+5409 TKDSKVDVKGTIQK

-5447 SKGTIVELSSFFSG
+5447 SKGTIVELSSFVSG

-5475 IKYTEEGLAKALGY
+5475 IKYTEESLAKALGY
-5489 KKLSNELKQKIYKK
+5489 KKLTNELKEKISKK
-5503 DKSLNVYLLKK
+5503 NKSLNVYLLKK
-5514 YTPPKKSTTTTPPP
+5514 YTPPKESTKTTPPP
-5528 STSKPPKDEKPKE
+5528 STRKPKE
-5541 VKIDM
+5541 EKPEEVVIDM

-5551 IAGNNYIPVYEKE
+5551 IGGNNYIPLYKKDNLL
-5564 GYIYTIAIND
+5564 YSINLKD
-5574 NNKFVPISLE
+5574 NN
-5584 DLSRG
+5584 
-5589 SNVKTTNISIEKN
+5589 NVVAIELKNLTKRYNVNTTNISVEKSD
-5602 EKDTR
+5602 KDVDIT
-5607 VPRIKS
+5607 RIKS
-5613 GNFIYIVEVLD
+5613 EGIIYVVINNDIKAVITNTLNTAITYKTLND
-5624 NKVTVYSNDVRQRV
+5624 TYFNKC
-5638 TYNKLNED
+5638 K
-5646 YFKCQ
+5646 

>member
-1 MSNSSVINPD
+1 MSNQSIINPD

-43 NKYDRNLAMAANDPM
+43 NKYDRNLAEAANDPM

-70 QPTSDAFYNAG
+70 QPTSEAFINAG

-134 NPIYAVEG
+134 NPIYAVDG

-171 AKLMSTVGKLSS
+171 AKLMSTVGKLST

-188 IASNTKSA
+188 IASNSKAA

-204 KAGAGI
+204 KTGTGI

-283 QFGSKVGIQAAE
+283 QFGSKLGIQAAE

-311 KAWNTVKVPITE
+311 KAWNTVKVPIGE

-339 MAEDGMPENR
+339 MAQEGMPDNR
-349 VDILMKQY
+349 IDILMKQY

-384 GKVFDVITPAVRR
+384 GKVFDVITPVVRR

-424 FVDLIQQ
+424 FVDLLQQ

-445 DPKLKLNEAT
+445 DPKLKLGEAT

-480 LIIKERMNEEIYSD
+480 LILKERMNEEIYSD
-494 LKEQLKTKE
+494 LKTQLEAKTP
-503 GSISMP
+503 SIART
-509 EGIDVLDLK
+509 EGIDDIDIK

-538 NIQEIRKRKAG
+538 NIQEIRKRKAA
-549 YIAEKTEN
+549 YIAKKTADELDSG
-557 EIKLGVKTTYKPK
+557 IKTTYKPK

-579 HRKAINHYANMEL
+579 HRKAINHFANIEL

-614 YADIDRKIQQ
+614 YADMDRKIQER
-624 KLEKIED
+624 LEKIED
-631 LEILRGS
+631 LEVLRGS
-638 EDFDTDEKYIN
+638 EDFDTDDKYIN
-649 FLLEIKDKKIRPDLE
+649 FLLEVQKDRPDLK
-664 EEVNIILDN
+664 EEVNLILDN

-681 ESHPINK
+681 ETHPINK
-688 LATTTSLNADGKT
+688 LASAASLNADGKT
-701 PNQFYSIYEANKTS
+701 PNNLYPIYEANKTS
-715 AELTKEDTTKLRFKN
+715 ADLTKDDATKLRFRN

-745 ELKYSITPKIG
+745 SLKYSITPEIG
-756 TVVKFDEDDY
+756 TVVEFEGVPY
-766 VLYKLEDDKGFF
+766 ILYKKEDSKGFF
-778 ISLKD
+778 IAGENDK
-783 SDTFELETSKIKPT
+783 FELELSKIKPS
-797 DISITYRTVKDPET
+797 DIRITYRTVKDPET

-819 NKAIVVG
+819 DKAITKD
-826 EGTVVYDRNSK
+826 GTVVYNRTNI
-837 NVEDIIRHDVL
+837 EDIIKHDTL
-848 AELSNPKIYNI
+848 AELSNPEVFKI

-879 IGSAVNLT
+879 IGSPVNLT

-917 YYEEGSATIHSIP
+917 YYEEGSATLHSIP

-949 FDKRV
+949 FDRRV

-961 ESQVDI
+961 ESQIDI
-967 NNKIYNEINDRYNNK
+967 NNKLYNEINDRYNNK
-982 YLELLDD
+982 YLELLDN
-989 GTLTVN
+989 GTLTVDQTLAILN
-995 QANALLYNKSP
+995 SKSP
-1006 NLALRKKINELATL
+1006 RIKSTLIKKINDLAAI

-1029 IADILETISNKDIII
+1029 IADILETISNKNDII

-1054 DAIIADGMYEI
+1054 DAIIGDGMYEI
-1065 DGNNH
+1065 NGNIH
-1070 HSTTA
+1070 HSVTA
-1075 LKEGLSTNNERNTN
+1075 LRESISNNNYPKSTDDKKD
-1089 PNPKYI
+1089 KYI

-1110 SKELNRTDLV
+1110 TKELNRTDLV

-1161 FSTQKKKNIAGETD
+1161 FSKQTKKNIAGETD
-1175 LIAYDKLG
+1175 LIAYDRLG
-1183 NVHIMDA
+1183 NIHIMDA
-1190 KTFDESTYKDYTKD
+1190 KTFDESSYKKYKEGKTGESLS
-1204 KRYADNLTK
+1204 KRD
-1213 KEGYRVQLSAYADMF
+1213 GYRVQLSAYADMF
-1228 EARTGFKVS
+1228 ALRTGFKVS

-1251 GIITGIKTDLPESR
+1251 GIITGIKTDLPESKI
-1265 MNLMKVISDINPL
+1265 NSMKVISDINPL
-1278 VFRNKIYNSAF
+1278 VFRNNIYNSAF

-1303 PKNIERIFNTRL
+1303 PRNIERIFDARL
-1315 EHIKEELQESLQTKK
+1315 EHIKKELQESLQTKK

-1340 KDVINFYNENKNL
+1340 RDIIDFYNENKSS

-1358 IDKLVSLYNNLQH
+1358 KSNIDNLVSLYNNLQH

-1384 GKDLGSQIRD
+1384 GEDLGSQIRD
-1394 VIKVKSQVIYLRNT
+1394 AIKTESQVIYLPNT
-1408 DDSFFTIVDDKLH
+1408 DDSFFTIVDDKLY

-1431 SAIELDPENDLYVIQ
+1431 VDIEINPENDSYVIQ
-1446 SGNNYYRGSLQF
+1446 SGNNFYRGSLDITE
-1458 LTDLQKKYPNL
+1458 LLEKKYPNL
-1469 NDTKVSAEELA
+1469 NNTKVSAEELA

-1504 TIQEL
+1504 TIKEL
-1509 KDGALKDIQFNIA
+1509 KDGSLRNINFNLS
-1522 DVTSAEDNGMPIENF
+1522 DKEKAEDNDMSIEEVV
-1537 IVAEAVDNNIKE
+1537 IAEAVNNTIKE
-1549 LTLDAVKEKVEEI
+1549 LTLEKVKEKVEEI
-1562 EDKIEKL
+1562 EDAIENL

-1581 LESYF
+1581 LKSYI
-1586 VTGDEAKLL
+1586 VTGDEDKLL

-1611 LQGQKNYY
+1611 LQGQKAYY
-1619 EQELFK
+1619 EQEVFK

-1639 LNEVNRDISLFEKL
+1639 LNEVNRDISLFERI

-1659 FIDVIIDA
+1659 FIDAIIDA

-1676 AELTLKEKQ
+1676 AEITLKEKQ

-1693 LIDILTNVEQPE
+1693 LLDILTDVEQPE

-1718 VVVKGKKPTNLKNKG
+1718 SVAIGQKYDPSNIRTKG
-1733 KFRKIKSKYI
+1733 KFRRIKNKYI

-1754 IDKFIKDIDNDNI
+1754 INKFIKEINNDNI
-1767 IHVTKE
+1767 IHVTEE
-1773 LPISDINNLLDNE
+1773 LFKSSESYVNDLLDNE
-1786 HPDKIIIVS
+1786 HPDKIIIIS
-1795 DPNIL
+1795 NPNVL
-1800 QKEGLID
+1800 EKEGLID

-1814 PKEDIANKD
+1814 PKEDIVNKD
-1823 NYTKENGFIYDR
+1823 IYIKENGFIYDR
-1835 IVAGKDE
+1835 IITGKDE
-1842 DFVSKVEFIKYG
+1842 DFVNKVEFIKYG
-1854 DSLLDFM
+1854 DNLLDFM

-1915 VAVYG
+1915 QAIYG

-1938 DLMSRGIETVDGQ
+1938 DLMLRGIETINGETF
-1951 RITPT
+1951 TPP

-1971 KDLFTKS
+1971 KDLFTKN
-1978 AVVLVNKSAE
+1978 AVVLIHKSVQ

-1996 YKEMNNGIPN
+1996 YKEINDGIPN

-2029 KNKSRAANNIMMSN
+2029 KNKSRAANNIIMSN

-2062 VELDYDKIKFTGART
+2062 VELNYDKIKFTGART

-2083 IDSDFVSKRI
+2083 KDIDFVSKRI
-2093 NTDDLNVYVIQ
+2093 NTDEPNVYVIQ
-2104 KTDSGTNI
+2104 KTDKGTTI

-2123 ILEYYKDLISKD
+2123 MLEYYKDIISKD
-2135 PKKGFG
+2135 VKIGFG
-2141 VYYRNEDKLGNTVIL
+2141 VYYKNEDKLGNTVIL

-2169 YKTGLKKLV
+2169 YKEGLKKLV

-2199 VKLQELI
+2199 AKLQELI

-2211 NYAFFNGN
+2211 NYANFNGN

-2229 ISVNNINNTNM
+2229 IIVNNINNTNM
-2240 VINYDKLQSLTS
+2240 VINYEKLQSS
-2252 YRKELMDTYL
+2252 SNYRKELMSTYL

-2292 VIEEEPLIAEG
+2292 VIEEEKLVTEG
-2303 LFYEESD
+2303 LFYEEEN
-2310 KVFTNRFLVLN
+2310 KVFTNRILVL
-2321 DDVKKSI
+2321 DDDIRKSI
-2328 KLPLNYETYYRNEV
+2328 KKPLNYETYYRNEI
-2342 GNPPQFIGE
+2342 GNPPQFVGE

-2365 QSFNEFVKALDS
+2365 QSFNEFVKALNS

-2385 VLRHIFKNTK
+2385 IIRHIFKNTK

-2404 DYTSVEELI
+2404 DYVSVEELI

-2421 KDFNR
+2421 KDFTR
-2426 LNTHIDGLK
+2426 LNTYINGLK
-2435 KEVQTNKELIRDF
+2435 KEVQTNKELIRNF

-2463 LDPVTL
+2463 LDLVDL
-2469 AAASRALLA
+2469 ASASRALLA
-2478 LAIQEKKLDF
+2478 LAIQQKKLDF

-2501 VQNNFFLNE
+2501 IEKNFFLNE
-2510 LVLMLLERTNAANL
+2510 LVLMLLERANAGNL

-2534 RPDIET
+2534 RPDIQT

-2554 TNIKPDSGK
+2554 TKVKPDSGK

-2600 KDSREAW
+2600 KDSRESW

-2622 NTKILLQSIISDDKD
+2622 NTKILLQSIISDEKD
-2637 TLGLDIN
+2637 TLGLGIN
-2644 LNYTLSSAYAIT
+2644 LNYKLNEAYAMT

-2663 KNVDDLKKKMSEY
+2663 KNVDDLKNKMSEY

-2686 KNYIDSSVNPDE
+2686 KNYIDSSINPDE

-2715 KTVIKDKNEGIY
+2715 KTVIKDNKENIY

-2743 LNEGIKTNTTYT
+2743 LNEGIKTNTEYS
-2755 SSDIINSLNLS
+2755 SSDIIDSLNLS

-2773 NKIEA
+2773 NKIEV
-2778 FKSRIDEILKRYR
+2778 FKSRIDAILERYR
-2791 SDLELYN
+2791 SDLKLYN
-2798 AIKDDKEFFD
+2798 AVKDDKEFFD
-2808 KYKSNRSDYNFDTR
+2808 KYKFKRSDYTFDTR
-2822 NFGLDKTKNVIITK
+2822 NFGLDRKKNQIITK
-2836 NLIKDLVKYI
+2836 NLIKELVKYI

-2883 NLKRDPLYETLP
+2883 NLKKDPLYETLP
-2895 AIDRNNDF
+2895 AIDRDNDF

-2912 DQYND
+2912 DQFND
-2917 NGVPIGKLDNKLTAE
+2917 IGTTIGKLDNKLTAE
-2932 ILLSMHKKDNSYP
+2932 ILLSMHKKENSYP

-2960 IVPTNV
+2960 IVPENT
-2966 DINKELYN
+2966 DINKELYQ

-2979 KNRIESIGDRD
+2979 KNRIESIRDRD
-2990 RSVKSYR
+2990 RGVKSYL

-3004 MFKAIDKILKEGNK
+3004 IFKAIDKILKEGNK
-3018 EFNESEVAKAF
+3018 EFSESEVIKAF
-3029 DTYFNSNVGTFI
+3029 DTYFENNVDDFI
-3041 EYLQKLDILNND
+3041 KYLKKLDIVNKD

-3066 KRVPNIGIFRGTEAE
+3066 EKVPLVGKFRGTEAE
-3081 LKKKKAEKTRIEAE
+3081 LKKKIAEKTKIENE
-3095 NIEDTKKELIDFL
+3095 NIEETKKELINFL
-3108 KRFTASYVNIT
+3108 KRYTASYVNIT

-3146 MDMNMNASYINP
+3146 DDMDMNASYINP
-3158 KNTSDIVKLKDDKG
+3158 KNTSDIVKLKDNKG
-3172 NDIPMLVTI
+3172 NDIPMRVTI
-3181 LDDIDNFFTDDSQY
+3181 LNDIDDFFKDDPQY

-3203 SIKKEGVIN
+3203 SIKKERVIN

-3221 GQAYIDPIA
+3221 GQAFIDPIA
-3230 YRQRMVGLEEWT
+3230 YRQRMVGLREWT

-3250 DLMVGKSVVS
+3250 EFMVGKSVVS
-3260 YNVRNN
+3260 YNVQNN
-3266 KVSTDSKFTTL
+3266 KISTDSKFTTI
-3277 KPYYYYNGSGILRN
+3277 KPYYYYNGNGILRN

-3314 YGLKKLKNNKGEFV
+3314 YGLKKLKNDKDEFV
-3328 DNPNYNGFFRNILE
+3328 DNPNYNGFYRNILE

-3359 SKDRKSD
+3359 SKNRKSD

-3373 VKVGLPI
+3373 IKVGLPI
-3380 KEKTEKASTEIESKN
+3380 KEKTENASTEIEIKN
-3395 KSTASLLFGSGL
+3395 KSTALSIFGLGL

-3450 ATFNIDG
+3450 ATFNING
-3457 KILTKEQIEQK
+3457 ETLTKEQIENK
-3468 YNDILIEDVNTSIEE
+3468 YNDILIRDVEMSITE
-3483 LKKKYGDGKTF
+3483 LKKKYGDGEKF
-3494 DPEKFVRVLQQEMED
+3494 DPEKFVKVLQEEMQD

-3523 ENGNVLTNLPLAHP
+3523 EDGNITTNLPLAHP

-3558 KFLKGFKAANASSY
+3558 KFLKGFKAANASSF
-3572 GFENKPKVVWN
+3572 GFENKPKIVWN

-3607 KKIYK
+3607 KKIYQ
-3612 FVDEVSGIVNMDAL
+3612 FVDKVSGIVNMDAL
-3626 RKDYPELLEGLL
+3626 RNTYPELLEGLL

-3647 SMFKVKIIGFL
+3647 SMFKVKIVGFL

-3663 AIIMPSM
+3663 AIIMPPM

-3689 SKGLNVEEYFNQVY
+3689 SKGLNIEEYFNQVY
-3703 LKEKTITKNVLI
+3703 LKEKTIAKNVLI
-3715 DNIRKENGKEYNTY
+3715 DNIRKENGKDYNTY
-3729 SDEVKKKYNT
+3729 SDEVKEDYNK
-3739 IIKEYNDIEIN
+3739 ILKEYNDIEIN

-3755 TEANNK
+3755 TDANNK
-3761 LKASLEQYNK
+3761 LKESLEQYNK

-3776 NKKLDIMRAVLSHP
+3776 NEKLDIMRAVLSHK

-3800 GFKMIEEEVLNMRYY
+3800 GFKMIEEEVLNMKYY
-3815 DMLDENLQFIDKS
+3815 DMLDENLEFIDKEITPS
-3828 VTDVVFA
+3828 RFA
-3835 AKTTDKKALLNT
+3835 AKTSLEKKALLNT

-3890 KLLDDL
+3890 KLLDTL
-3896 IVKHGNGIPNT
+3896 IVKHGNGVNNT
-3907 KTVNFSDIYDFDGDT
+3907 KTVNFSDIFDFDGDT

-3942 LISYFN
+3942 LISYFG
-3948 LNPSNANIAM
+3948 LNPDNANIAM

-3970 IYFNKAYTNMLSK
+3970 IYFNKAFTNMFDTSV
-3983 SILNDTEKKAIN
+3983 LNDAERKAISN
-3995 SEIDKGDNRVIDIN
+3995 EVDKGDNRVIDIN

-4014 EYIKHRKHIEKIGV
+4014 KYIKHRKHIEANVEAKGP
-4028 KDSNFNKKLIEI
+4028 NFNKQLIDI

-4047 YYILQQ
+4047 YYILEQ
-4053 LGIEFNDIVTYI
+4053 LGKEFNDVVTYI

-4083 RNYNNY
+4083 RNYENY
-4089 VSNPEVKYFDKQSI
+4089 VKNPEVKYFDADSI
-4103 KKHFD
+4103 NKHFKD
-4108 DDSKFTTRFNKFI
+4108 KTKFTTRFNKFI
-4121 GEQNDEVNN
+4121 GEQNDEVNK
-4130 LLSLPGFF
+4130 LLNLPGFF
-4138 NNNETSLT
+4138 NNDETSLT

-4175 KATVESQSKFFNEK
+4175 KATVESQSDFFNTKERE
-4189 DNQLNVFDKD
+4189 LNVFDKD

-4258 PNTRLIGELLAAYS
+4258 PDARIVGNLLAAYS
-4272 LRTTGYDTTRDS
+4272 LRTTGFDTTRDS

-4318 GVNLLSMILGK
+4318 GVNLLSMILSK

-4340 VNVARKDNTK
+4340 VNVTREDNKK

-4358 IDTVE
+4358 IDTVD
-4363 ATPLYYTVY
+4363 ATPLYYKVY
-4372 DYTKDEFND
+4372 DFTKDQFND
-4381 TVIVNTEEEDVTEL
+4381 TQVVDTEEEDINEL
-4395 GSELNKPIIS
+4395 GSELNPEVTTIQNQVVKLKEFKDTITKLEDFSPESFEDFLKFEEFFEEVFTVINENEITTFIENNLSNDLKNNESIINRFKEAKNEEEF
-4405 QTSDEIYS
+4405 T
-4413 KLGDKTQSENVIID
+4413 
-4427 DVAGRKP
+4427 
-4434 ATESNIIS
+4434 IIS
-4442 FETSMGSIYTVL
+4442 FKIYLPIYIDKLIIDLEKQIKQDKKPIVNKVL
-4454 PDGRTQR
+4454 EGDIFT
-4461 FKTVTGEQSEPNDL
+4461 FTGIPVITTNLGGVHGAGLAQAAKSKGL
-4475 IVFVKFKDDTQEQRF
+4475 IVQGNGDFKATNDVVQLPVKKVWSDDMSMNNNMD
-4490 LRGVQDNKSGTKVYV
+4490 LL
-4505 IDEKGNKYSKN
+4505 KN
-4516 ADIRGKDVKFV
+4516 SLQQLSVVAKENLTNTYLLPLAGLGHGEGIVSEIMPL
-4527 LIDEKTNEVL
+4527 LIDV
-4537 EIVETKQEPT
+4537 V
-4547 IGYNVYDERR
+4547 
-4557 FTKDG
+4557 
-4562 EQYREKHIGNKV
+4562 
-4574 TKINKSSKSIVAYRT
+4574 
-4589 RDNDFL
+4589 
-4595 KALIEDNAI
+4595 
-4604 GNPWSHAGYSLYKS
+4604 KS
-4618 NTVKDAVKDFTSW
+4618 NTNIKLVLPTEDIELGRQGTARKDSTLS
-4631 LTGEKHTDKLQD
+4631 KL
-4643 YRQAIINKIPEFKNS
+4643 PEIK
-4658 SIYYYKEVGQ
+4658 KM
-4668 PTHST
+4668 
-4673 ALDYLINKYDWNK
+4673 L
-4686 QSKSQTTVSNFQGYK
+4686 
-4701 RGFEDKGKGTP
+4701 
-4712 DGDGK
+4712 
-4717 DKAMRIVAD
+4717 
-4726 GFIGEISDKGIDNS
+4726 SDAGLYS
-4740 SSYTSFQEIGTNHTW
+4740 
-4755 AEEDD
+4755 
-4760 SVAISGTP
+4760 
-4768 DMKIVMLARNSEFN
+4768 
-4782 NKPLKSATKDAI
+4782 
-4794 KIVHNEGAEFVV
+4794 
-4806 GDMPNVD
+4806 
-4813 SQFIDYLQEIGAK
+4813 
-4826 FTIYHTGDTPRIK
+4826 
-4839 VKETQQQDKKDTTK
+4839 KKDTSK
-4853 TEEPFEGL
+4853 PEEPFEGL
-4861 KGAQR
+4861 KGEQKK
-4866 TAAERIYKEFNKK
+4866 AAERIYKEFNKK
-4879 KDRQPL
+4879 KDRKPL
-4885 LILGRAGTGKTYML
+4885 LILGRAGTGKTFML

-4970 RPSKIIDYRKQ
+4970 RPSKILDYRKQ

-4986 VDEMSMLSKNDYT
+4986 VDEMSMLSENDY
-4999 KITED
+4999 KRITDD
-5004 SNNNVLV
+5004 SNDNVLV

-5020 PPISKPFSL
+5020 PPISKPFNL
-5029 IDEIGKDNILHLTA
+5029 IDKIGKDNILHLTA

-5063 ATEQPKPK
+5063 ATEQPKPS

-5078 ILTSGGGIASINQEE
+5078 VLTSGGGIASINQEE
-5093 SLDNIAKLYEK
+5093 SLDNITGLYKK

-5109 NVNYVQYLSYENKN
+5109 NVNYVQYLTYENKN
-5123 IYNFNEEIRK
+5123 IQSFNEEIRK
-5133 KIFGDNAADYV
+5133 KIFGDNVADYV

-5158 VKDEPEVIDNGTRGI
+5158 LRDEPEVIDNGTRGI

-5213 KVNLLNVSDQIKFTK
+5213 KVNLLNTSDQIKFTK
-5228 LMKSIKLL
+5228 LMKAIKLL
-5236 NSTFNIT
+5236 NSDFDIT
-5243 ERNEKDFGD
+5243 TRNESDFGE

-5264 IGNKYV
+5264 LGNKYV
-5270 DVYNN
+5270 NVYNGTDEN
-5275 AEDSTK
+5275 NK
-5281 RYREG
+5281 RYRER

-5293 AISPIADANH
+5293 AITPIADATH

-5308 VHKSQ
+5308 IHKSQ

-5318 VAIYDYA
+5318 VAIYDYI

-5332 GLVEWAKP
+5332 KIASYTTKP

-5389 NETQERVELTVSDKK
+5389 DGTQKKVELNVSDKK

-5409 TKESEVEVKRTIQK
+5409 TTESKVDVKGTILK
-5423 TVFSPLYITKTGSKK
+5423 RGFNSLYITEKTTDKK
-5438 ENGKYKLKD
+5438 SNGKYKLLDKNI
-5447 SKGTIVELSSFFSG
+5447 TIVELTNIYSG
-5461 ISYDRFKKQYTVGS
+5461 IKYDKGKFKVGTMQYTLPELT
-5475 IKYTEEGLAKALGY
+5475 KKLGY
-5489 KKLSNELKQKIYKK
+5489 KSKIPQKLLKAIFKGE
-5503 DKSLNVYLLKK
+5503 VYVYSLKK

-5528 STSKPPKDEKPKE
+5528 STSKPPKEEKPKE
-5541 VKIDM
+5541 FKVDM

-5551 IAGNNYIPVYEKE
+5551 IAGSNYIPVYEKG

-5584 DLSRG
+5584 DLGRG

-5602 EKDTR
+5602 VNDTR

-5613 GNFIYIVEVLD
+5613 GNFIYIVEVLR
-5624 NKVTVYSNDVRQRV
+5624 NKVTVYSNDIRQRV
-5638 TYNKLNED
+5638 TYDKLNKE
-5646 YFKCQ
+5646 YFTCQ

>member
-1 MSNSSVINPD
+1 MSNQSIINPD
-11 NSKSYLKGAIDVT
+11 NSKSYLKGIVDVT
-24 KLKVNNE
+24 KLKANTE
-31 PNLLQTIFVGRS
+31 PSLLTESFAGS
-43 NKYDRNLAMAANDPM
+43 KNKYDRNIAFALNSAIAP
-58 GQRTR
+58 RTQQ
-63 EQNRLIN
+63 ENRLIN

-188 IASNTKSA
+188 IANNSKAA

-204 KAGAGI
+204 KTGAGL

-311 KAWNTVKVPITE
+311 KAWNTLKVPIGE

-339 MAEDGMPENR
+339 MAEDGMPDNR
-349 VDILMKQY
+349 IETLMKQY

-412 KIVAPYYKTRKA
+412 KIVAPYYKTRRA
-424 FVDLIQQ
+424 FVDLLQQ

-445 DPKLKLNEAT
+445 DPKLKLGEAE
-455 SFQNLLTTYN
+455 SFQNLLNTYN

-480 LIIKERMNEEIYSD
+480 LILKERMNEEIYSD
-494 LKEQLKTKE
+494 LKTQLEAKTP
-503 GSISMP
+503 SITRT
-509 EGIDVLDLK
+509 EGIDDIDIK

-538 NIQEIRKRKAG
+538 NIQEIRKRKAA
-549 YIAEKTEN
+549 YIAEKTKN
-557 EIKLGVKTTYKPK
+557 EIDGTKTIYKPK

-579 HRKAINHYANMEL
+579 HRKAINHFANIEL

-600 RSKVIAYESENGSM
+600 RSKVTAYESENGSF
-614 YADIDRKIQQ
+614 YADNERKLQL
-624 KLEKIED
+624 KLDNIED
-631 LEILRGS
+631 LKLVRGS
-638 EDFDTDEKYIN
+638 EDYDTDEKYIE
-649 FLLEIKDKKIRPDLE
+649 FLQEVKSTRSDLN
-664 EEVNIILDN
+664 EEVNLILDE

-681 ESHPINK
+681 ETHPINK
-688 LATTTSLNADGKT
+688 LASAASLNADNKT
-701 PNQFYSIYEANKTS
+701 PNNLYPIYEANKTS
-715 AELTKEDTTKLRFKN
+715 ADSTKDDATKLRFRN

-745 ELKYSITPKIG
+745 SLKYSITPKVG
-756 TVVKFDEDDY
+756 TVVNFENNEY
-766 VLYKLEDDKGFF
+766 VLYKIDGNKSFFINTKESDDK
-778 ISLKD
+778 
-783 SDTFELETSKIKPT
+783 FEMDYDKIKPS
-797 DISITYRTVKDPET
+797 DISITYRIVKDPET

-819 NKAIVVG
+819 TKAIVVG
-826 EGTVVYDRNSK
+826 EGTIVYDRTNI
-837 NVEDIIRHDVL
+837 EDIIKHDTL
-848 AELSNPKIYNI
+848 AELSNPEVFKI

-967 NNKIYNEINDRYNNK
+967 NNKLYNEINDRYNNK
-982 YLELLDD
+982 YLELLDN
-989 GTLTVN
+989 GKLTVEQTLAILN
-995 QANALLYNKSP
+995 SKSP
-1006 NLALRKKINELATL
+1006 RIKSTLIKKINDLAAI
-1020 KYRVRSPKD
+1020 KYRVRSVED
-1029 IADILETISNKDIII
+1029 VNTILKIISNKGITI
-1044 RKRGQKSAYT
+1044 RKRNQKRINS
-1054 DAIIADGMYEI
+1054 DAIIDNGMYEI
-1065 DGNNH
+1065 NGDLF
-1070 HSTTA
+1070 HSVTA

-1152 TFISEGTIL
+1152 TFISEGVVL
-1161 FSTQKKKNIAGETD
+1161 FSEQTKKNIAGETD
-1175 LIAYDKLG
+1175 LIAYDRLG
-1183 NVHIMDA
+1183 NLHIMDA
-1190 KTFDESTYKDYTKD
+1190 KTFDESTYKDYK
-1204 KRYADNLTK
+1204 KGNSYNDNLSK
-1213 KEGYRVQLSAYADMF
+1213 IDGYRVQLSAYADMF
-1228 EARTGFKVS
+1228 EDRTGFKVS

-1251 GIITGIKTDLPESR
+1251 GIITGITTDLPESR
-1265 MNLMKVISDINPL
+1265 INSMKVISDINPL
-1278 VFRNKIYNSAF
+1278 VFRKKVYNSAF
-1289 EVLEVTDKTEGIIT
+1289 EVLEVTNKTEGIIT
-1303 PKNIERIFNTRL
+1303 KKNIERIFDARL
-1315 EHIKEELQESLQTKK
+1315 EHIKEELQESLQTKE
-1330 FNITNFLVYY
+1330 FNITDFLVYY

-1358 IDKLVSLYNNLQH
+1358 IDNLVSLYNNLQH

-1394 VIKVKSQVIYLRNT
+1394 AIKAESRVIYLRNT
-1408 DDSFFTIVDDKLH
+1408 DDSFFTVVDDKLH

-1431 SAIELDPENDLYVIQ
+1431 SDIEIDPENDLYVIQ
-1446 SGNNYYRGSLQF
+1446 SGNNYYRGSQDITRL
-1458 LTDLQKKYPNL
+1458 LEEKYPNL

-1504 TIQEL
+1504 SIKEL
-1509 KDGALKDIQFNIA
+1509 KDGSLRTIDFNLSDIEKPEENDMSLEEVIIA
-1522 DVTSAEDNGMPIENF
+1522 Q
-1537 IVAEAVDNNIKE
+1537 AVDNTIKA
-1549 LTLDAVKEKVEEI
+1549 LTASSLGKKVEEI

-1581 LESYF
+1581 LESYL
-1586 VTGDEAKLL
+1586 VTGDEDKLL
-1595 DTAEGLK
+1595 DTVEGLK

-1611 LQGQKNYY
+1611 LQGQKAYY
-1619 EQELFK
+1619 EQEVFK
-1625 DGIEV
+1625 QGEEV
-1630 LPKEVIVEK
+1630 LPREVIVDRLDK
-1639 LNEVNRDISLFEKL
+1639 VNQDISIFEKL

-1659 FIDVIIDA
+1659 FIDVIINA
-1667 ISNREKLGK
+1667 ILNRERLGK

-1685 NIKKYLEE
+1685 NIKRYLQE
-1693 LIDILTNVEQPE
+1693 LLDSELFTNVEKPE

-1718 VVVKGKKPTNLKNKG
+1718 SVAIGQKYDPSNIRTKG
-1733 KFRKIKSKYI
+1733 KFRRIKNKYI
-1743 GKKLYISKGVD
+1743 GKKLFISPRID
-1754 IDKFIKDIDNDNI
+1754 INKFINDINNDNI
-1767 IHVTKE
+1767 IYITDDLPQNVAIDLLTK
-1773 LPISDINNLLDNE
+1773 E
-1786 HPDKIIIVS
+1786 HPDKIIISSNINLLRKGMS
-1795 DPNIL
+1795 DYNIVL
-1800 QKEGLID
+1800 
-1807 NIIAISN
+1807 SN
-1814 PKEDIANKD
+1814 PDPDKKD
-1823 NYTKENGFIYDR
+1823 LLFENQVIYDR
-1835 IVAGKDE
+1835 ILSSKDE
-1842 DFVSKVEFIKYG
+1842 DFISKLEFIKEG
-1854 DSLLDFM
+1854 DNLLDFL
-1861 TESVKAITEEDV
+1861 TEGITNPTDEEIAS
-1873 ANAELNYSFQYS
+1873 ANNKYSFQYS
-1885 GLVDTEITYNPYKDS
+1885 GLVDADVTYNPYIDS
-1900 TLVVRGDYVNTEASD
+1900 TLVVRGDYYNAEALD
-1915 VAVYG
+1915 TAEYG
-1920 SFYPRIAT
+1920 SFYPRVLVNN
-1928 DDDGLNNIID
+1928 DENELNNIVGN
-1938 DLMSRGIETVDGQ
+1938 LMSRGIVSLDGQ
-1951 RITPT
+1951 EVSTD
-1956 YSREIY
+1956 YSKE
-1962 ESLYKDKSK
+1962 EFEDLYKLKAD
-1971 KDLFTKS
+1971 KDLFKKHAS
-1978 AVVLVNKSAE
+1978 VLVKEANGKY
-1988 GNINIVLA
+1988 IIILA
-1996 YKEMNNGIPN
+1996 YKELMVNGVIK
-2006 YVPVGLMNTLE
+2006 YTPVGLVNTME
-2017 QSLYAYS
+2017 EALYAYS
-2024 TTPDD
+2024 TTPESKRKDQA
-2029 KNKSRAANNIMMSN
+2029 RINIMMSN
-2043 FIRNEIESLVTTS
+2043 FIRNEIEDISRNTDLS
-2056 MPVGKL
+2056 SGKL
-2062 VELDYDKIKFTGART
+2062 VEIDYKKIRFTGGRT

-2083 IDSDFVSKRI
+2083 QDYASVASRVKDISNS
-2093 NTDDLNVYVIQ
+2093 NVYVIS
-2104 KTDSGTNI
+2104 DNI
-2112 YAHNPTSEEYE
+2112 IESKEKLPNDEVE
-2123 ILEYYKDLISKD
+2123 ILEDYRDEQYKGK
-2135 PKKGFG
+2135 FG
-2141 VYYRNEDKLGNTVIL
+2141 VLYKTQDKLGNTIIL
-2156 PATLRKFY
+2156 PATLRKIS
-2164 EAPDG
+2164 EAPNA
-2169 YKTGLKKLV
+2169 YKEELKKLIDTLLDKV
-2178 EQLIVEK
+2178 KDKSIVNGKFENEADLIPIIDK
-2185 GNTRL
+2185 
-2190 LLNGVRTNE
+2190 
-2199 VKLQELI
+2199 
-2206 NEIKN
+2206 IKY
-2211 NYAFFNGN
+2211 NYAPISITNNTTFINS
-2219 IDNFNSYDEF
+2219 IISYDNFYNSIRDK
-2229 ISVNNINNTNM
+2229 NM
-2240 VINYDKLQSLTS
+2240 VINFSELKKSTTYREKLMTDYLVTNVDKEP
-2252 YRKELMDTYL
+2252 YG
-2262 TTNIA
+2262 NI
-2267 KDPYV
+2267 
-2272 NTQYIFGITPEIYIK
+2272 QYIFGIVPKIYGK
-2287 KDFDE
+2287 AEFDE
-2292 VIEEEPLIAEG
+2292 AIEEEPLIAEG

-2310 KVFTNRFLVLN
+2310 KVKTNRFLVLD

-2328 KLPLNYETYYRNEV
+2328 KKPLNYETYFRNVSTESPKHISEIT
-2342 GNPPQFIGE
+2342 NPFNDEIGVSYTE
-2351 IENSFNTQYGVTYS
+2351 SFNQFS
-2365 QSFNEFVKALDS
+2365 KALNSVND
-2377 IDVEDVAN
+2377 EDVSDI
-2385 VLRHIFKNTK
+2385 LRHIFKYNK
-2395 NNSIKNLLK
+2395 SKSIQDILSK
-2404 DYTSVEELI
+2404 YTSVDEAI
-2413 LDYISNPE
+2413 ADYLYNPE
-2421 KDFNR
+2421 KEKDFSSLKIYVQSLR
-2426 LNTHIDGLK
+2426 EHIDLHK
-2435 KEVQTNKELIRDF
+2435 KIIREF
-2448 YNKLDDAYFLDNEPE
+2448 YNKLDDAYFLDNEPD
-2463 LDPVTL
+2463 LDIEDIIQ
-2469 AAASRALLA
+2469 ARKALLS
-2478 LAIQEKKLDF
+2478 LAIQKNKLDF

-2501 VQNNFFLNE
+2501 TENNFFLNE
-2510 LVLMLLERTNAANL
+2510 LVLMLLERANAANL
-2524 TKVVKLIKAL
+2524 TKVVKLIKSL
-2534 RPDIET
+2534 RPDIQS
-2540 IELTDENEFVLVKN
+2540 IELTDTNEFVLVKN
-2554 TNIKPDSGK
+2554 TRIKPDSGK
-2563 LYSII
+2563 LYAYI
-2568 LKGLKKY
+2568 LKGLKNY
-2575 GYDVNIKNE
+2575 GYDVDITSE

-2590 LDDLTVIENE
+2590 LEDISIIEEE
-2600 KDSREAW
+2600 KDSKEAW

-2637 TLGLDIN
+2637 TLGLGIN
-2644 LNYTLSSAYAIT
+2644 LNYSLNRAYAIT
-2656 IDKLVNS
+2656 VDKLVNS
-2663 KNVDDLKKKMSEY
+2663 KNVKHLKQQVALYSE
-2676 SQSIEYIKRL
+2676 SIDYIKGL
-2686 KNYIDSSVNPDE
+2686 KNYIDNSENPDE

-2715 KTVIKDKNEGIY
+2715 NTVIKDSKGSIY
-2727 PVLSN
+2727 PVPSN
-2732 RQSPENIISTM
+2732 RQASDIIISTM
-2743 LNEGIKTNTTYT
+2743 LNEGVKNGTKYNYN
-2755 SSDIINSLNLS
+2755 DIVSALNLS
-2766 SKEKLQL
+2766 SKEREQL
-2773 NKIEA
+2773 KNIKKFNTIL
-2778 FKSRIDEILKRYR
+2778 DEILKSYNL
-2791 SDLELYN
+2791 DLESYKTLDNSKKKKYTFDKRN
-2798 AIKDDKEFFD
+2798 NTLSGIKKSRTAKEAIKE
-2808 KYKSNRSDYNFDTR
+2808 
-2822 NFGLDKTKNVIITK
+2822 
-2836 NLIKDLVKYI
+2836 LVKYI

-2872 YIQNNRKEYFN
+2872 YIQNNREEYFK
-2883 NLKRDPLYETLP
+2883 NLKQDPLYKTLP

-2912 DQYND
+2912 DQVND
-2917 NGVPIGKLDNKLTAE
+2917 IGTTIGKLDNKLTAE
-2932 ILLSMHKKDNSYP
+2932 ILLSMHKQNSYP

-2960 IVPTNV
+2960 IVPDDKDT
-2966 DINKELYN
+2966 DINKELYD

-2979 KNRIESIGDRD
+2979 KNRIESIEDRD
-2990 RSVKSYR
+2990 RGVKSYA

-3004 MFKAIDKILKEGNK
+3004 MFKAIDKILKKNNQD
-3018 EFNESEVAKAF
+3018 FNENTVKDAF
-3029 DTYFNSNVGTFI
+3029 DEYFNTGVVDFI
-3041 EYLQKLDILNND
+3041 KYLQKLDIIDEN
-3053 GSFKSKLQGFKGR
+3053 GIFKSKLQGFLLSDSDIKTTKDKR
-3066 KRVPNIGIFRGTEAE
+3066 K
-3081 LKKKKAEKTRIEAE
+3081 KDSQE
-3095 NIEDTKKELIDFL
+3095 NTKKELINFL
-3108 KRFTASYVNIT
+3108 KRYTASYVNIT

-3146 MDMNMNASYINP
+3146 QDMDMNASYINHN
-3158 KNTSDIVKLKDDKG
+3158 NTSDIVTLTENTRMQVTII
-3172 NDIPMLVTI
+3172 NDI
-3181 LDDIDNFFTDDSQY
+3181 DDFFRQDSQY
-3195 EEFAKALK
+3195 DEIKRALN
-3203 SIKKEGVIN
+3203 SINKDGVIN
-3212 QFDDTSETD
+3212 QFNGTSETD
-3221 GQAYIDPIA
+3221 GQAWIDPIA
-3230 YRQRMVGLEEWT
+3230 YRQRMVGLREWR
-3242 HDDQAIMD
+3242 HDDQDIMD
-3250 DLMVGKSVVS
+3250 ELMVGKSVVS
-3260 YNVRNN
+3260 YNVQNN
-3266 KVSTDSKFTTL
+3266 KTSKDSTFTTI
-3277 KPYYYYNGSGILRN
+3277 KPYYYYNGHDISRGSSVRV
-3291 NDGLSYYNEPIQIKD
+3291 NEPIQIKD
-3306 SEMLITPY
+3306 SEFLVTPY
-3314 YGLKKLKNNKGEFV
+3314 YGLKKLMNDNKEFI
-3328 DNPNYNGFFRNILE
+3328 DNPNYNAFFRNILE
-3342 GKFGYTFNDTNH
+3342 HRFGYEFNDTTH
-3354 TVEYN
+3354 TVRYN
-3359 SKDRKSD
+3359 PSKRKSD
-3366 LVVFNSA
+3366 MIVANSA

-3380 KEKTEKASTEIESKN
+3380 SDLTENADDITGEEELNILSQYANSNKTN
-3395 KSTASLLFGSGL
+3395 
-3407 DSTITLPFRFWKKQN
+3407 STISIPFRFWKKQN

-3450 ATFNIDG
+3450 ATFNING
-3457 KILTKEQIEQK
+3457 ETLTKEQIEQK

-3483 LKKKYGDGKTF
+3483 LKKKYGDGKKF
-3494 DPEKFVRVLQQEMED
+3494 DPEKFVRVLQEEMQD

-3523 ENGNVLTNLPLAHP
+3523 ENGNVITNLPLAHP

-3558 KFLKGFKAANASSY
+3558 KFLKGFKAANASSF
-3572 GFENKPKVVWN
+3572 GFENKPKIVWN
-3583 KDKNGKQNP
+3583 KDVFGVPTP
-3592 ELGIDH
+3592 ELGIDY

-3607 KKIYK
+3607 KKIYQ
-3612 FVDEVSGIVNMDAL
+3612 FVDKSSGVVNMDAL
-3626 RKDYPELLEGLL
+3626 RNTYPELLEGLL

-3663 AIIMPSM
+3663 AIIMPPM

-3689 SKGLNVEEYFNQVY
+3689 SKGLNIEEYFNQVY
-3703 LKEKTITKNVLI
+3703 LKEKTIAKNVLI
-3715 DNIRKENGKEYNTY
+3715 DNIRKENGKDYNTY
-3729 SDEVKKKYNT
+3729 SDEVKENYNK
-3739 IIKEYNDIEIN
+3739 ILKEYNDIEIN

-3755 TEANNK
+3755 TQANNK
-3761 LKASLEQYNK
+3761 LKESLEQYNK

-3776 NKKLDIMRAVLSHP
+3776 NNKLDIMRAVLSHV

-3800 GFKMIEEEVLNMRYY
+3800 GFKVIEDEVLNMRYY
-3815 DMLDENLQFIDKS
+3815 DMLDENLKFPDENI
-3828 VTDVVFA
+3828 TDEVFA

-3907 KTVNFSDIYDFDGDT
+3907 KTVNFSDIYDFNGDN
-3922 TIVRS
+3922 TIVKS
-3927 FSTVLSAVVDNGKNP
+3927 FSIILAAVLDNGKNP
-3942 LISYFN
+3942 LISYFG
-3948 LNPSNANIAM
+3948 LNPSNANLAM
-3958 AALHLGYPLKSV
+3958 AALHLGYPIKSV
-3970 IYFNKAYTNMLSK
+3970 IYFYKAFNNMLDESV
-3983 SILNDTEKKAIN
+3983 LNDAERKAISN
-3995 SEIDKGDNRVIDIN
+3995 EVDKGDNRVIDIN

-4014 EYIKHRKHIEKIGV
+4014 EYIKHRKHIEV
-4028 KDSNFNKKLIEI
+4028 NKNDKSKLNKELIAI

-4047 YYILQQ
+4047 YYILEQ
-4053 LGIEFNDIVTYI
+4053 LGKEFNDVVTYI

-4089 VSNPEVKYFDKQSI
+4089 VKDPEVKYFDVESI
-4103 KKHFD
+4103 KNHFKD
-4108 DDSKFTTRFNKFI
+4108 KSKFTTRFNNFI

-4146 SFRTLIESKEFIKKL
+4146 SFRTLIETKEFIKKL

-4175 KATVESQSKFFNEK
+4175 KATVESQSTFFNEK

-4222 YEGEGLKLQLLVVDF
+4222 YEGDGLKLQLLVVDF

-4258 PNTRLIGELLAAYS
+4258 LNTRLIGELLAVYS

-4293 YTESLKDYSKK
+4293 YTESLKDYSKN

-4358 IDTVE
+4358 IDIVE
-4363 ATPLYYTVY
+4363 ATPLYYKVY
-4372 DYTKDEFND
+4372 DYTKDKFND
-4381 TVIVNTEEEDVTEL
+4381 TQVVDTEEQDVNEL

-4405 QTSDEIYS
+4405 QTSEEIYS

-4434 ATESNIIS
+4434 ATGSNILKVS
-4442 FETSMGSIYTVL
+4442 VGNQATQIYIEVKG
-4454 PDGRTQR
+4454 D
-4461 FKTVTGEQSEPNDL
+4461 TGKE
-4475 IVFVKFKDDTQEQRF
+4475 
-4490 LRGVQDNKSGTKVYV
+4490 
-4505 IDEKGNKYSKN
+4505 
-4516 ADIRGKDVKFV
+4516 FV
-4527 LIDEKTNEVL
+4527 LSINRNDNNFKLWSEKQIDGSYKPSLEYATEAEVQALVDKYLPKNLQEKIKTWQKLQQV
-4537 EIVETKQEPT
+4537 
-4547 IGYNVYDERR
+4547 
-4557 FTKDG
+4557 FTK
-4562 EQYREKHIGNKV
+4562 ENAEKSIELEKELN
-4574 TKINKSSKSIVAYRT
+4574 NYKSSKSIVAYRT
-4589 RDNDFL
+4589 RGNDFL
-4595 KALIEDNAI
+4595 KALTEDNAI

-4643 YRQAIINKIPEFKNS
+4643 YRQAIINKIPELKNS

-4673 ALDYLINKYDWNK
+4673 ALDYLINKYDWSK
-4686 QSKSQTTVSNFQGYK
+4686 KGFKESKPQITLTRIISGGQSGSDMGGLDAAIELGIPTGGTAAAGFQQETNEGSKIKNTELNTKYGLKEGAITK
-4701 RGFEDKGKGTP
+4701 REGTYGTY
-4712 DGDGK
+4712 DDVYYQRTI
-4717 DKAMRIVAD
+4717 DNAQEAD
-4726 GFIGEISDKGIDNS
+4726 GTIWFGDSNS
-4740 SSYTSFQEIGTNHTW
+4740 PGGKLTLSTIAQQGKVKPLINPTN
-4755 AEEDD
+4755 AEEIRKWITD
-4760 SVAISGTP
+4760 
-4768 DMKIVMLARNSEFN
+4768 N
-4782 NKPLKSATKDAI
+4782 N
-4794 KIVHNEGAEFVV
+4794 
-4806 GDMPNVD
+4806 
-4813 SQFIDYLQEIGAK
+4813 
-4826 FTIYHTGDTPRIK
+4826 IK
-4839 VKETQQQDKKDTTK
+4839 VLNVAGNREKSKPGIYNTTKTMLVEALTPVKQDKKDTTK

-4943 PGVKLKYHS
+4943 PSVKLKYHS

-4963 LGGKQAA
+4963 LGGKQTA
-4970 RPSKIIDYRKQ
+4970 RPSKILDYRKQ

-4986 VDEMSMLSKNDYT
+4986 VDEMSMLSADDY
-4999 KITED
+4999 KRITDD

-5071 EYIPVPN
+5071 EYISVPN
-5078 ILTSGGGIASINQEE
+5078 VLTSGGGIASINEEE
-5093 SLDNIAKLYEK
+5093 SLDNITKLYKK
-5104 AIKDK
+5104 AIEDK
-5109 NVNYVQYLSYENKN
+5109 NVNYVQYLTYENKN
-5123 IYNFNEEIRK
+5123 IQSFNEKIRK
-5133 KIFGDNAADYV
+5133 KIFGDNVADYV

-5228 LMKSIKLL
+5228 LMKAIKLL
-5236 NSTFNIT
+5236 NSTFDIT
-5243 ERNEKDFGD
+5243 TRNESDFGE

-5264 IGNKYV
+5264 KGNKYI

-5275 AEDSTK
+5275 TDEDNK
-5281 RYREG
+5281 RYRER

-5293 AISPIADANH
+5293 AISPIADASH

-5325 ETNKTLE
+5325 KTNKTLE
-5332 GLVEWAKP
+5332 GLAKWAKP
-5340 EDKKEKQLLIH
+5340 EDKKEKELLIH

-5365 LIIDGNNSSINNE
+5365 LIIDGNNSSINE
-5378 GSFVEIVDRIK
+5378 QGSFVEIVDRIK
-5389 NETQERVELTVSDKK
+5389 NETQEKVQLTVSDKTSK
-5404 SSTTS
+5404 TETGGSTTT
-5409 TKESEVEVKRTIQK
+5409 TKEEVLGTLSNK
-5423 TVFSPLYITKTGSKK
+5423 TVFSKVYITAKTKK
-5438 ENGKYKLKD
+5438 KKDGLYKLKD
-5447 SKGTIVELSSFFSG
+5447 GTLVTLKHFVNRETGLG
-5461 ISYDRFKKQYTVGS
+5461 ITYDRLRTKFKIGNVEYTPDA
-5475 IKYTEEGLAKALGY
+5475 LRKALGF
-5489 KKLSNELKQKIYKK
+5489 KTLNHKSDILQGIYT
-5503 DKSLNVYLLKK
+5503 KSKNVNVYLLTK

-5528 STSKPPKDEKPKE
+5528 TTSKPPKDEKPKE
-5541 VKIDM
+5541 FKIDM

-5551 IAGNNYIPVYEKE
+5551 IDGNNYIPVYEKE
-5564 GYIYTIAIND
+5564 GYIYTIVIND

-5613 GNFIYIVEVLD
+5613 GNFIYIVEVLR
-5624 NKVTVYSNDVRQRV
+5624 NRVTVYSNDVRQRV

>member
-1 MSNSSVINPD
+1 MSNQSIINPD
-11 NSKSYLKGAIDVT
+11 NSKSHLEGIIDVT
-24 KLKVNNE
+24 KLKANTDPSLVK
-31 PNLLQTIFVGRS
+31 TSFVGQV
-43 NKYDRNLAMAANDPM
+43 NKYDRNFVMAANDPM

-70 QPTSDAFYNAG
+70 QPTSEAFINAG

-134 NPIYAVEG
+134 NPIYAVDG

-171 AKLMSTVGKLSS
+171 AKLMSTVGKLST

-188 IASNTKSA
+188 IASNSKAA

-204 KAGAGI
+204 KTGTGI

-311 KAWNTVKVPITE
+311 KAWNTVKVPIGE

-412 KIVAPYYKTRKA
+412 KIVAPYYKTRRA
-424 FVDLIQQ
+424 FVDLLQQ
-431 DEVKATEMLEAAKT
+431 DEVKANEMLEAART
-445 DPKLKLNEAT
+445 DPKLKLNEVQ
-455 SFQNLLTTYN
+455 SFEALLNTYN

-480 LIIKERMNEEIYSD
+480 LILKERMNEEIYSD
-494 LKEQLKTKE
+494 LKTQLDAKTS
-503 GSISMP
+503 SIART
-509 EGIDVLDLK
+509 EGIDDIDIK

-538 NIQEIRKRKAG
+538 NIQEIRKRKAA
-549 YIAEKTEN
+549 YIAEKLES
-557 EIKLGVKTTYKPK
+557 GVKTTYKPK

-579 HRKAINHYANMEL
+579 HRKAINHFANIEL

-600 RSKVIAYESENGSM
+600 RSKVIAYESENGSF
-614 YADIDRKIQQ
+614 YADNERKLQL
-624 KLEKIED
+624 KLDNIED
-631 LEILRGS
+631 LKLVRGS
-638 EDFDTDEKYIN
+638 EDYDTDEKYIE
-649 FLLEIKDKKIRPDLE
+649 FLQEVQSTRTDLK
-664 EEVNIILDN
+664 EEVNLILDE

-681 ESHPINK
+681 ETHPINK
-688 LATTTSLNADGKT
+688 LASAASLNADGKT
-701 PNQFYSIYEANKTS
+701 PNNLYPIYEANKTS
-715 AELTKEDTTKLRFKN
+715 ADSTKDDATKLRFRN

-745 ELKYSITPKIG
+745 SLKYSITPEIG
-756 TVVKFDEDDY
+756 TVVEFEGVPY
-766 VLYKLEDDKGFF
+766 ILYKKEDSKGFF
-778 ISLKD
+778 IAGENDK
-783 SDTFELETSKIKPT
+783 FELELSKIKPS
-797 DISITYRTVKDPET
+797 DIRITYRTVKDPET

-819 NKAIVVG
+819 DKAITKD
-826 EGTVVYDRNSK
+826 GTIVYDRTNI
-837 NVEDIIRHDVL
+837 EDIIKHDTL
-848 AELSNPKIYNI
+848 SELSNPEVFKI

-879 IGSAVNLT
+879 IGSPVNLT

-917 YYEEGSATIHSIP
+917 YYEEGSATLHSIP

-967 NNKIYNEINDRYNNK
+967 NNKLYNEINDRYNNK
-982 YLELLDD
+982 YLELLDN
-989 GTLTVN
+989 GKLTVEQTLAILN
-995 QANALLYNKSP
+995 SKSP
-1006 NLALRKKINELATL
+1006 RIKSTLIKKINDLAAI
-1020 KYRVRSPKD
+1020 KYRVRSVEEVNT
-1029 IADILETISNKDIII
+1029 ILEIISNKGVTI
-1044 RKRGQKSAYT
+1044 RKRNQKRINS
-1054 DAIIADGMYEI
+1054 DAIIDNGMYEI
-1065 DGNNH
+1065 NGDLF
-1070 HSTTA
+1070 HSVTA

-1144 LALEKEGF
+1144 LTLEKEGF

-1161 FSTQKKKNIAGETD
+1161 FSEQTKKNIAGETD
-1175 LIAYDKLG
+1175 LIAYDRLG

-1237 GIRVMPYVLERSDD
+1237 GIRVMPYVLERSND

-1265 MNLMKVISDINPL
+1265 TNLMKVISDINPL
-1278 VFRNKIYNSAF
+1278 EFRGRINNSAF

-1303 PKNIERIFNTRL
+1303 PKNIEKIFNTRL
-1315 EHIKEELQESLQTKK
+1315 EHIKKELQESLQTKK

-1353 LPKVN
+1353 LSKVN
-1358 IDKLVSLYNNLQH
+1358 IDNLVNLYNNLQH

-1394 VIKVKSQVIYLRNT
+1394 VIKAESQVIYLRNIV

-1431 SAIELDPENDLYVIQ
+1431 LDIEIDPATDLNVIQ
-1446 SGNNYYRGSLQF
+1446 SGNNYYRGSQDITRL
-1458 LTDLQKKYPNL
+1458 LEEKYPNL

-1492 EQLIP
+1492 EQLVP

-1504 TIQEL
+1504 SIKEL
-1509 KDGALKDIQFNIA
+1509 KNGSLRTIDFNLSDIEKAEENDMSLEELSIA
-1522 DVTSAEDNGMPIENF
+1522 Q
-1537 IVAEAVDNNIKE
+1537 AVDNTIKE
-1549 LTLDAVKEKVEEI
+1549 LTASSLGKKVEEI
-1562 EDKIEKL
+1562 EDKIENL

-1581 LESYF
+1581 LESYL
-1586 VTGDEAKLL
+1586 VTGDETKLL
-1595 DTAEGLK
+1595 DTVEGLK

-1611 LQGQKNYY
+1611 LQGQKAYY
-1619 EQELFK
+1619 EQEVFK
-1625 DGIEV
+1625 QGEEV
-1630 LPKEVIVEK
+1630 LPKEVIVDRLDK
-1639 LNEVNRDISLFEKL
+1639 VNQDISIFEKL

-1659 FIDVIIDA
+1659 FIDVIINA
-1667 ISNREKLGK
+1667 ISNRDRLGK

-1685 NIKKYLEE
+1685 NIKRYLQE
-1693 LIDILTNVEQPE
+1693 LLDSELFTNVKQPE

-1718 VVVKGKKPTNLKNKG
+1718 SVAIGKKYDPSNIRTKG
-1733 KFRKIKSKYI
+1733 KFRRIKNKYI
-1743 GKKLYISKGVD
+1743 GKKLFISPRID
-1754 IDKFIKDIDNDNI
+1754 INKFINDINNDNI
-1767 IHVTKE
+1767 IYITDD
-1773 LPISDINNLLDNE
+1773 LPQNVAIDLLAKE
-1786 HPDKIIIVS
+1786 HPDKIIISSNINLLRKGMS
-1795 DPNIL
+1795 DYNIVL
-1800 QKEGLID
+1800 
-1807 NIIAISN
+1807 SN
-1814 PKEDIANKD
+1814 PDPEDKKD
-1823 NYTKENGFIYDR
+1823 LLFENQVIYDR
-1835 IVAGKDE
+1835 ILSSKDE
-1842 DFVSKVEFIKYG
+1842 DFISKLEFIKEG
-1854 DSLLDFM
+1854 DNLLDFL
-1861 TESVKAITEEDV
+1861 TEGITNPTDEEIAS
-1873 ANAELNYSFQYS
+1873 ANDKYSFQYS
-1885 GLVDTEITYNPYKDS
+1885 GLVDTDVTYNPYIDS
-1900 TLVVRGDYVNTEASD
+1900 TLVVRGDYYNAEALD
-1915 VAVYG
+1915 TAEYG
-1920 SFYPRIAT
+1920 SFYPRVLVN
-1928 DDDGLNNIID
+1928 DDENELNNIVGN
-1938 DLMSRGIETVDGQ
+1938 LMSGGIVSLEGQ
-1951 RITPT
+1951 EVSSDYTK
-1956 YSREIY
+1956 EQF
-1962 ESLYKDKSK
+1962 EDLYKLKAD
-1971 KDLFTKS
+1971 KDLFKKHAS
-1978 AVVLVNKSAE
+1978 VLVKEVNGKY
-1988 GNINIVLA
+1988 IIILA
-1996 YKEMNNGIPN
+1996 YKELMVNGVIK
-2006 YVPVGLMNTLE
+2006 YTPVGLVNTIE
-2017 QSLYAYS
+2017 EALYAYS
-2024 TTPDD
+2024 TTPESKRKDQA
-2029 KNKSRAANNIMMSN
+2029 RINIMMSN
-2043 FIRNEIESLVTTS
+2043 FIRNEIEDISRNTDLS
-2056 MPVGKL
+2056 SGKL
-2062 VELDYDKIKFTGART
+2062 VEIDYKKIRFTGGRT

-2083 IDSDFVSKRI
+2083 QDYASVASRVKDISNS
-2093 NTDDLNVYVIQ
+2093 NVYVISNNVIES
-2104 KTDSGTNI
+2104 KEKLPND
-2112 YAHNPTSEEYE
+2112 EVE
-2123 ILEYYKDLISKD
+2123 ILEDYRDEQYKGNK
-2135 PKKGFG
+2135 FG
-2141 VYYRNEDKLGNTVIL
+2141 VLYKTQDKLGNTIIL
-2156 PATLRKFY
+2156 PATLRKIS
-2164 EAPDG
+2164 EAPNA
-2169 YKTGLKKLV
+2169 YKEELKKLIDTLLDKV
-2178 EQLIVEK
+2178 KNKSIVNDKFE
-2185 GNTRL
+2185 
-2190 LLNGVRTNE
+2190 NE
-2199 VKLQELI
+2199 AELI
-2206 NEIKN
+2206 PIIDKIKY
-2211 NYAFFNGN
+2211 NYAPISITNNTTFVQS
-2219 IDNFNSYDEF
+2219 IISYDNFYNSIRDK
-2229 ISVNNINNTNM
+2229 NM
-2240 VINYDKLQSLTS
+2240 VINFSELKKFTTYREKLMTDYLVTNVDKEP
-2252 YRKELMDTYL
+2252 YG
-2262 TTNIA
+2262 NI
-2267 KDPYV
+2267 
-2272 NTQYIFGITPEIYIK
+2272 QYIFGVVPKIYGK
-2287 KDFDE
+2287 AEFDE
-2292 VIEEEPLIAEG
+2292 AIEEEPLIAEG

-2310 KVFTNRFLVLN
+2310 KVFTNRFLLLD

-2328 KLPLNYETYYRNEV
+2328 KKPLNYETYFRNVSTESPKHISEIT
-2342 GNPPQFIGE
+2342 NPFNDEIGISYTE
-2351 IENSFNTQYGVTYS
+2351 SFNQFS
-2365 QSFNEFVKALDS
+2365 KALNSVND
-2377 IDVEDVAN
+2377 EDVSKI
-2385 VLRHIFKNTK
+2385 LRHIFKYNK
-2395 NNSIKNLLK
+2395 SKSIQDILSK
-2404 DYTSVEELI
+2404 YTSVDEAI
-2413 LDYISNPE
+2413 ADYLYNPTE
-2421 KDFNR
+2421 DFSKLKNHIKSLR
-2426 LNTHIDGLK
+2426 EHIDLHEK
-2435 KEVQTNKELIRDF
+2435 IIREF
-2448 YNKLDDAYFLDNEPE
+2448 YNKLDDAYFLDNEPD
-2463 LDPVTL
+2463 LDIEDIIQ
-2469 AAASRALLA
+2469 ARKALLS
-2478 LAIQEKKLDF
+2478 LAIQKNKLDF

-2501 VQNNFFLNE
+2501 IENNFFLNE
-2510 LVLMLLERTNAANL
+2510 LVLMLLERANAANL
-2524 TKVVKLIKAL
+2524 TKVVKLIKSL
-2534 RPDIET
+2534 RPDIQS
-2540 IELTDENEFVLVKN
+2540 IELTDTNEFVLVKN
-2554 TNIKPDSGK
+2554 TRIKPDSGK
-2563 LYSII
+2563 LYAYI
-2568 LKGLKKY
+2568 LKGLKNY
-2575 GYDVNIKNE
+2575 GYNVDITSE

-2590 LDDLTVIENE
+2590 LEDISIVEEE
-2600 KDSREAW
+2600 KDSKEAW

-2637 TLGLDIN
+2637 TLGLGIN
-2644 LNYTLSSAYAIT
+2644 LNYSLNRAYAIT
-2656 IDKLVNS
+2656 VDKLVNS
-2663 KNVDDLKKKMSEY
+2663 KNVKHLKQQVALYSE
-2676 SQSIEYIKRL
+2676 SIDYIKGL
-2686 KNYIDSSVNPDE
+2686 KNYIDSSENPDE

-2715 KTVIKDKNEGIY
+2715 NTVIKDKKGSIY

-2732 RQSPENIISTM
+2732 RQAPDNIISTM
-2743 LNEGIKTNTTYT
+2743 LNEGVKNGTKYNYN
-2755 SSDIINSLNLS
+2755 DIVSALNLS
-2766 SKEKLQL
+2766 SKEREQL
-2773 NKIEA
+2773 KNIKKFNTIL
-2778 FKSRIDEILKRYR
+2778 DEILKSYNL
-2791 SDLELYN
+2791 DLESYKTLDNSKKKKYTFDKRN
-2798 AIKDDKEFFD
+2798 NTLSGIKKPRTAKEAIKE
-2808 KYKSNRSDYNFDTR
+2808 
-2822 NFGLDKTKNVIITK
+2822 
-2836 NLIKDLVKYI
+2836 LVKYI

-2872 YIQNNRKEYFN
+2872 YIQNNREEYFK
-2883 NLKRDPLYETLP
+2883 NLKQDPLYKTLP
-2895 AIDRNNDF
+2895 AIDRDNDF

-2912 DQYND
+2912 DQVND
-2917 NGVPIGKLDNKLTAE
+2917 IGTTIGKLDNKLTAE
-2932 ILLSMHKKDNSYP
+2932 ILLSMHKQNSYP

-2960 IVPTNV
+2960 IVPEDKDT
-2966 DINKELYN
+2966 DINKELYD

-2979 KNRIESIGDRD
+2979 KNRIESIKDRD
-2990 RSVKSYR
+2990 RGVKSYA

-3004 MFKAIDKILKEGNK
+3004 MFKAIDKILKKNNQD
-3018 EFNESEVAKAF
+3018 FNENTVKDAF
-3029 DTYFNSNVGTFI
+3029 DEYFNTSVDDFI
-3041 EYLQKLDILNND
+3041 KYLQKLDIIDKD
-3053 GSFKSKLQGFKGR
+3053 GIFKSKLQGFLLSDSDIKITKDKR
-3066 KRVPNIGIFRGTEAE
+3066 K
-3081 LKKKKAEKTRIEAE
+3081 KDSQE
-3095 NIEDTKKELIDFL
+3095 NTKKELINFL
-3108 KRFTASYVNIT
+3108 KRYTASYVNIT

-3146 MDMNMNASYINP
+3146 QDMDMNASYINL
-3158 KNTSDIVKLKDDKG
+3158 KNTSDTVTLTENTRMQVTII
-3172 NDIPMLVTI
+3172 NDI
-3181 LDDIDNFFTDDSQY
+3181 DDFFRQDSQY
-3195 EEFAKALK
+3195 DEIKRALN
-3203 SIKKEGVIN
+3203 SINKDGVIN
-3212 QFDDTSETD
+3212 QFDGTSETD
-3221 GQAYIDPIA
+3221 GQAWIDPIA
-3230 YRQRMVGLEEWT
+3230 YRQRMVGLREWR
-3242 HDDQAIMD
+3242 HDDQDIMD
-3250 DLMVGKSVVS
+3250 ELMVGKSVVS
-3260 YNVRNN
+3260 YNVQNN
-3266 KVSTDSKFTTL
+3266 KTSKDSTFTTI
-3277 KPYYYYNGSGILRN
+3277 KPYYYYNGHDISRGSSVRV
-3291 NDGLSYYNEPIQIKD
+3291 NEPIQIKD
-3306 SEMLITPY
+3306 SEFLVTPY
-3314 YGLKKLKNNKGEFV
+3314 YGLKKLINDNKEFI
-3328 DNPNYNGFFRNILE
+3328 DNPNYNAFFRNILE
-3342 GKFGYTFNDTNH
+3342 HRFGYEFNDTTH
-3354 TVEYN
+3354 TVKYN
-3359 SKDRKSD
+3359 PSKRKSD
-3366 LVVFNSA
+3366 MIVANSA

-3380 KEKTEKASTEIESKN
+3380 SDLTENADDITGEEEELNIFSQYANSNKTN
-3395 KSTASLLFGSGL
+3395 
-3407 DSTITLPFRFWKKQN
+3407 STISIPFRFWKKQN

-3457 KILTKEQIEQK
+3457 EILTKEQIEKK
-3468 YNDILIEDVNTSIEE
+3468 YNDILIKDVNTSIEE
-3483 LKKKYGDGKTF
+3483 LKKKYGNGKKF
-3494 DPEKFVRVLQQEMED
+3494 DPEKFVRLLQEEMQD

-3523 ENGNVLTNLPLAHP
+3523 ENGNVITNLPLAHP

-3558 KFLKGFKAANASSY
+3558 KFLKGFKAANASSF
-3572 GFENKPKVVWN
+3572 GFENKPKIVWN
-3583 KDKNGKQNP
+3583 KDVFGIPTP

-3607 KKIYK
+3607 KKIYQ
-3612 FVDEVSGIVNMDAL
+3612 FVDKSSGVVNMDAL
-3626 RKDYPELLEGLL
+3626 RNTYPELLEGLL

-3663 AIIMPSM
+3663 AIIMPPM

-3689 SKGLNVEEYFNQVY
+3689 SKGLNIEEYFNQVY
-3703 LKEKTITKNVLI
+3703 LKEKTIAKNVLI
-3715 DNIRKENGKEYNTY
+3715 DNIRKENGKDYNTY
-3729 SDEVKKKYNT
+3729 SDEVKENYNK
-3739 IIKEYNDIEIN
+3739 ILKEYNDIEIN
-3750 ALKEG
+3750 ALKES

-3761 LKASLEQYNK
+3761 LKESLEQYNK

-3776 NKKLDIMRAVLSHP
+3776 NEKLDIMRAVLSHV

-3800 GFKMIEEEVLNMRYY
+3800 GFKVIEDEVLNMRYY
-3815 DMLDENLQFIDKS
+3815 DMLDENLKFPDENI
-3828 VTDVVFA
+3828 TDEVFA
-3835 AKTTDKKALLNT
+3835 AKTTDKKSLLNT

-3907 KTVNFSDIYDFDGDT
+3907 KTVNFSDIYDFDGDN
-3922 TIVRS
+3922 TIVKS
-3927 FSTVLSAVVDNGKNP
+3927 FSIILAAVLDNGKNP
-3942 LISYFN
+3942 LISYFG

-3958 AALHLGYPLKSV
+3958 AALHLGYPIKSV
-3970 IYFNKAYTNMLSK
+3970 IYFYKAFNNMLDESV
-3983 SILNDTEKKAIN
+3983 LNDAERKAIS
-3995 SEIDKGDNRVIDIN
+3995 SEVDKGDNRVIDIN

-4014 EYIKHRKHIEKIGV
+4014 TYIKHRKHIEV
-4028 KDSNFNKKLIEI
+4028 NKNDKSKLNKELIAI

-4047 YYILQQ
+4047 YYILEQ
-4053 LGIEFNDIVTYI
+4053 LGKEFNDVVTYI

-4083 RNYNNY
+4083 RNYENY
-4089 VSNPEVKYFDKQSI
+4089 VKNPEVKYFDAASI
-4103 KKHFD
+4103 INHFD
-4108 DDSKFTTRFNKFI
+4108 DDKKFTTRFNKFI

-4146 SFRTLIESKEFIKKL
+4146 SFRTLIETKEFVKKL

-4189 DNQLNVFDKD
+4189 DNQLDD
-4199 KFLELKRKYSDNRF
+4199 LTPDTFLELKRKYSDNRF
-4213 INALQIDEK
+4213 INALQIDNK

-4293 YTESLKDYSKK
+4293 YTESLKDYSKN

-4318 GVNLLSMILGK
+4318 GVNLLSMILSK

-4340 VNVARKDNTK
+4340 VNVTRDGDKK
-4350 SITILNNN
+4350 SITILNTN
-4358 IDTVE
+4358 IDTVD
-4363 ATPLYYTVY
+4363 ATPLYYEVY
-4372 DYTKDEFND
+4372 DFTKEQFND
-4381 TVIVNTEEEDVTEL
+4381 TQVVDTEEEDINEL

-4434 ATESNIIS
+4434 VVESNITS
-4442 FETSMGSIYTVL
+4442 FETSKGSIYTVL

-4461 FKTVTGEQSEPNDL
+4461 FKTATGKQSEATDL
-4475 IVFVKFKDDTQEQRF
+4475 IVFIKFVDDNQEQRF
-4490 LRGVQDNKSGTKVYV
+4490 LRGVQDDNSGTKVYV
-4505 IDEKGNKYSKN
+4505 IDKEGNKYSKSS
-4516 ADIRGKDVKFV
+4516 DIKDKDVKFV

-4562 EQYREKHIGNKV
+4562 EQYRAKHIGNKV

-4589 RDNDFL
+4589 RGNDFL
-4595 KALIEDNAI
+4595 KALTEDNAI
-4604 GNPWSHAGYSLYKS
+4604 GNPWSHTGYSLYKS

-4643 YRQAIINKIPEFKNS
+4643 YRQAIINKIPELKNS
-4658 SIYYYKEVGQ
+4658 PIYYYKELGQ
-4668 PTHST
+4668 PSHAT
-4673 ALDYLINKYDWNK
+4673 ALDYLINKYDWSKKGFKEPKPQITLTRIISGAQTGADMGGLDAAIELGIPTGGTMAAKFQQSTLDNK
-4686 QSKSQTTVSNFQGYK
+4686 GIEIKIFSPEIAKKYGLK
-4701 RGFEDKGKGTP
+4701 EGTITKKEGTYGTY
-4712 DGDGK
+4712 DDVYYQRTI
-4717 DKAMRIVAD
+4717 DNAQEAD
-4726 GFIGEISDKGIDNS
+4726 GTIWFGDSNS
-4740 SSYTSFQEIGTNHTW
+4740 PGGKLTLSTIAQQGKVKPLINPTN
-4755 AEEDD
+4755 AEEIRKWITD
-4760 SVAISGTP
+4760 
-4768 DMKIVMLARNSEFN
+4768 N
-4782 NKPLKSATKDAI
+4782 N
-4794 KIVHNEGAEFVV
+4794 
-4806 GDMPNVD
+4806 
-4813 SQFIDYLQEIGAK
+4813 
-4826 FTIYHTGDTPRIK
+4826 IK
-4839 VKETQQQDKKDTTK
+4839 VLNVAGNREHKNPGIYNTTKTMLVEALTPVKQDKKDTSK
-4853 TEEPFEGL
+4853 PEDPL
-4861 KGAQR
+4861 KNLNGAQR
-4866 TAAERIYKEFNKK
+4866 KAAERILKEFKNK
-4879 KDRQPL
+4879 KDRKPL
-4885 LILGRAGTGKTYML
+4885 LILGRAGTGKTFML
-4899 AAALKEIVKNLQ
+4899 AAALKQIVQQLE

-4933 SLSKAKLGTF
+4933 SLSKEKLGTF
-4943 PGVKLKYHS
+4943 QGVKLKYHS
-4952 VASLLNSVENK
+4952 VASLLNSVKSK
-4963 LGGKQAA
+4963 LVQSKTTGKSK
-4970 RPSKIIDYRKQ
+4970 SKILDYRKQ

-4986 VDEMSMLSKNDYT
+4986 VDEMSMLSKDDYD
-4999 KITED
+4999 KIKQD
-5004 SNNNVLV
+5004 SDNNVLV

-5020 PPISKPFSL
+5020 PPISKPFDL
-5029 IDEIGKDNILHLTA
+5029 REEIGKDNILNLSESV
-5043 PQRQKKDSP
+5043 RQVSGSP
-5052 ILDYLNPIWEN
+5052 ILDYLDPIWEN
-5063 ATEQPKPK
+5063 ATEKSTK
-5071 EYIPVPN
+5071 DYVAVPN
-5078 ILTSGGGIASINQEE
+5078 VLTPLGGIASINQEE
-5093 SLDNIAKLYEK
+5093 SLDNITELYKK

-5109 NVNYVQYLSYENKN
+5109 NVNYVQYLTYENKN
-5123 IYNFNEEIRK
+5123 IKNFNEEIRK
-5133 KIFGDNAADYV
+5133 KIFGDNVSDYYNK
-5144 VGDFVIFND
+5144 GEFIIFND
-5153 SYDII
+5153 NFTIYKNDKEEI
-5158 VKDEPEVIDNGTRGI
+5158 IDNGTRAI
-5173 VEKVNGDY
+5173 IEKVGKDF
-5181 KLEIEDLSG
+5181 EDIVLTDLKG
-5190 KKLILKGKE
+5190 KQLTLKGKE
-5199 YLVSHKLNNETVVS
+5199 YLISYKLNNEMVETTV
-5213 KVNLLNVSDQIKFTK
+5213 
-5228 LMKSIKLL
+5228 KLL
-5236 NSTFNIT
+5236 DISSQYEFEKLLGAIEYLNGSFPVT
-5243 ERNEKDFGD
+5243 ELEEKKFGK
-5252 YLSYNFGQARIK
+5252 YLEYNFGQTRIK
-5264 IGNKYV
+5264 LGNKYE
-5270 DVYNN
+5270 DVNTA
-5275 AEDSTK
+5275 AEEKT
-5281 RYREG
+5281 
-5286 ELKKFGS
+5286 KKFRNDTLNKF
-5293 AISPIADANH
+5293 ATQISVFADVNP

-5308 VHKSQ
+5308 IHKSQ

-5318 VAIYDYA
+5318 VAIYDYIK
-5325 ETNKTLE
+5325 TNKMLE
-5332 GLVEWAKP
+5332 QIVSYTKKP

-5389 NETQERVELTVSDKK
+5389 DGTQKKVELNVSDKK
-5404 SSTTS
+5404 SKTETGSKTT
-5409 TKESEVEVKRTIQK
+5409 TTEEEVLGTLSNK
-5423 TVFSPLYITKTGSKK
+5423 TVFSKVYITAKTKK
-5438 ENGKYKLKD
+5438 KKDGLYKLKN
-5447 SKGTIVELSSFFSG
+5447 GTLVTLKHFVNRDTGLG
-5461 ISYDRFKKQYTVGS
+5461 ITYDRLRKKFKIGKVEYTPDDLR
-5475 IKYTEEGLAKALGY
+5475 KTLGF
-5489 KKLSNELKQKIYKK
+5489 KTLNHESDILQGIYKQSK
-5503 DKSLNVYLLKK
+5503 NINVYLLTK

-5528 STSKPPKDEKPKE
+5528 STSKPPKEEKPKE
-5541 VKIDM
+5541 FKVDM

-5551 IAGNNYIPVYEKE
+5551 MYGDKFIPLLQEGNILRVINLSNNTQQYIENINNYKS
-5564 GYIYTIAIND
+5564 
-5574 NNKFVPISLE
+5574 KM
-5584 DLSRG
+5584 
-5589 SNVKTTNISIEKN
+5589 KTTDISIERSKI
-5602 EKDTR
+5602 DTR
-5607 VPRIKS
+5607 IPRIKS
-5613 GNFIYIVEVLD
+5613 GDFIYIVQD
-5624 NKVTVYSNDVRQRV
+5624 NITVYKKLTKLYSDVNNR
-5638 TYNKLNED
+5638 YFNKC
-5646 YFKCQ
+5646 K

>member
-1 MSNSSVINPD
+1 MSNQSIINPD
-11 NSKSYLKGAIDVT
+11 NSKSYLKGIVDVT
-24 KLKVNNE
+24 KLKANTE
-31 PNLLQTIFVGRS
+31 PSLLTESFAGS
-43 NKYDRNLAMAANDPM
+43 KNKYDRNIAFALNSAIAP
-58 GQRTR
+58 RTQQ
-63 EQNRLIN
+63 ENRLIN

-117 NWFSDSIGELK
+117 NWFSDSINELK

-188 IASNTKSA
+188 IANNSKAA

-204 KAGAGI
+204 KTGAGI

-283 QFGSKVGIQAAE
+283 QFGSKLGIQAAE

-311 KAWNTVKVPITE
+311 KAWNTVKVPIGE

-339 MAEDGMPENR
+339 MAEDGMPDNR

-357 SDIAKNV
+357 ADIAKNV

-424 FVDLIQQ
+424 FVDLLQQ

-445 DPKLKLNEAT
+445 DPKLKLGEAE
-455 SFQNLLTTYN
+455 SFQKLLDTYN

-480 LIIKERMNEEIYSD
+480 LILKERMNEEIYSD
-494 LKEQLKTKE
+494 LKTQLEAKTP
-503 GSISMP
+503 SIART
-509 EGIDVLDLK
+509 EGIDDIDIK

-538 NIQEIRKRKAG
+538 NIQEIRKRKAA
-549 YIAEKTEN
+549 YIAKKTADELDSG
-557 EIKLGVKTTYKPK
+557 IKTTYKPK

-579 HRKAINHYANMEL
+579 HRKAINHFANIEL

-600 RSKVIAYESENGSM
+600 RSKVIAYESENGSF
-614 YADIDRKIQQ
+614 YADNERKLQL
-624 KLEKIED
+624 KLDNIED
-631 LEILRGS
+631 LKLLRGS
-638 EDFDTDEKYIN
+638 EDYDTDEKYIE
-649 FLLEIKDKKIRPDLE
+649 FLSEVKNTRTDLK
-664 EEVNIILDN
+664 EEVNLILDE

-681 ESHPINK
+681 ETHPINK
-688 LATTTSLNADGKT
+688 LASEASLNADGKT
-701 PNQFYSIYEANKTS
+701 RNNLYPIYEANKTS
-715 AELTKEDTTKLRFKN
+715 ADLTKDDTTKLRFRN

-745 ELKYSITPKIG
+745 SLKYSITPKIG
-756 TVVKFDEDDY
+756 TVVEFEKNEY
-766 VLYKLEDDKGFF
+766 VLYKIDGNKSFFININESDDK
-778 ISLKD
+778 
-783 SDTFELETSKIKPT
+783 FEMDYDKIKPS
-797 DISITYRTVKDPET
+797 DISITYRIVKDPET

-819 NKAIVVG
+819 TKAIVVG
-826 EGTVVYDRNSK
+826 EGTVVYDRTNI
-837 NVEDIIRHDVL
+837 EDIIKHDTL
-848 AELSNPKIYNI
+848 AELSNPEVFKI

-879 IGSAVNLT
+879 IGSPVNLT

-917 YYEEGSATIHSIP
+917 YYEEGSATLHSIP

-949 FDKRV
+949 FDRRI

-967 NNKIYNEINDRYNNK
+967 NNKLYNEINNKYNNK

-995 QANALLYNKSP
+995 QVKTLLNNKSP
-1006 NLALRKKINELATL
+1006 NSNLSKKINDLAAI

-1029 IADILETISNKDIII
+1029 ISDILEIISNKGVTI
-1044 RKRGQKSAYT
+1044 RKRGQKRINS
-1054 DAIIADGMYEI
+1054 DAIIDNGMYEI
-1065 DGNNH
+1065 NGNIH
-1070 HSTTA
+1070 HSVTA
-1075 LKEGLSTNNERNTN
+1075 LKEGLNTNNERNNN

-1110 SKELNRTDLV
+1110 TKELNRTDLV

-1161 FSTQKKKNIAGETD
+1161 FSKQTKKNIAGETD
-1175 LIAYDKLG
+1175 LIAYDRLG
-1183 NVHIMDA
+1183 NIHIMDA
-1190 KTFDESTYKDYTKD
+1190 KTFDESTYKDYKKGTS
-1204 KRYADNLTK
+1204 YADNLSK
-1213 KEGYRVQLSAYADMF
+1213 INGYRVQLSAYADMF
-1228 EARTGFKVS
+1228 ESRTGFKVS

-1251 GIITGIKTDLPESR
+1251 GIITGIKTDLPESKI
-1265 MNLMKVISDINPL
+1265 NSMKVISDINPL
-1278 VFRNKIYNSAF
+1278 VFRNNIYNSAF

-1303 PKNIERIFNTRL
+1303 KKNIERIFDARL
-1315 EHIKEELQESLQTKK
+1315 EHIKKELQQSLQTKK
-1330 FNITNFLVYY
+1330 FNITDFLVYY

-1353 LPKVN
+1353 LPKAN
-1358 IDKLVSLYNNLQH
+1358 IDNLVSLYNNLQH

-1384 GKDLGSQIRD
+1384 GEDLGFEVRNSIESKLE
-1394 VIKVKSQVIYLRNT
+1394 VVYLRNI
-1408 DDSFFTIVDDKLH
+1408 DDSFFTVVDDKLY

-1431 SAIELDPENDLYVIQ
+1431 VDIETNPENDLYVIQ
-1446 SGNNYYRGSLQF
+1446 SGNNFYRGSLDITK
-1458 LTDLQKKYPNL
+1458 LLEEKYPNL
-1469 NDTKVSAEELA
+1469 NNTKVSAEELA

-1504 TIQEL
+1504 TIKEL
-1509 KDGALKDIQFNIA
+1509 KDGSLRNIDFNLS
-1522 DVTSAEDNGMPIENF
+1522 DKEKAENNDMSIEETV
-1537 IVAEAVDNNIKE
+1537 IAEAVNNTIKE
-1549 LTLDAVKEKVEEI
+1549 LTLDKVKEKVEEI
-1562 EDKIEKL
+1562 ENKIEKL

-1581 LESYF
+1581 LESYI
-1586 VTGDEAKLL
+1586 VTGDEVQLL

-1611 LQGQKNYY
+1611 LQGQKAYY
-1619 EQELFK
+1619 EQEVFK
-1625 DGIEV
+1625 EGEEV
-1630 LPKEVIVEK
+1630 LPREVIVDRLDK
-1639 LNEVNRDISLFEKL
+1639 VNESISAFERV

-1659 FIDVIIDA
+1659 FIDAIIDA

-1676 AELTLKEKQ
+1676 AEITLKEKQ

-1693 LIDILTNVEQPE
+1693 LLDILTDVEQPE

-1718 VVVKGKKPTNLKNKG
+1718 SVAIGQIYDPSNIRTKG
-1733 KFRKIKSKYI
+1733 KFRRIKNKYI
-1743 GKKLYISKGVD
+1743 GKKLFISPRID
-1754 IDKFIKDIDNDNI
+1754 INKFINDINNDNI
-1767 IHVTKE
+1767 IYVTNDLPDNVKQE
-1773 LPISDINNLLDNE
+1773 LLTKE
-1786 HPDKIIIVS
+1786 HPDKIIISSNINLLRSDKSDYNIVLS
-1795 DPNIL
+1795 NPDPNKTDL
-1800 QKEGLID
+1800 LF
-1807 NIIAISN
+1807 
-1814 PKEDIANKD
+1814 
-1823 NYTKENGFIYDR
+1823 ENEFIYNR
-1835 IVAGKDE
+1835 ILTSNDKN
-1842 DFVSKVEFIKYG
+1842 FISKLEFIKEG
-1854 DSLLDFM
+1854 DNLLDFL
-1861 TESVKAITEEDV
+1861 TEGITNPTDEEIAS
-1873 ANAELNYSFQYS
+1873 ANNKYSFQYS
-1885 GLVDTEITYNPYKDS
+1885 GLVDNDVTYNPYIDS
-1900 TLVVRGDYVNTEASD
+1900 TLVVRGDYYNAKSINPAE
-1915 VAVYG
+1915 YG
-1920 SFYPRIAT
+1920 TFYPKILVT
-1928 DDDGLNNIID
+1928 DDENELNNIVGN
-1938 DLMSRGIETVDGQ
+1938 LMSKGIISLEGQ
-1951 RITPT
+1951 EVSSD
-1956 YSREIY
+1956 YSKQEF
-1962 ESLYKDKSK
+1962 EDLYKFKAD
-1971 KDLFTKS
+1971 KDLFKKHAS
-1978 AVVLVNKSAE
+1978 VLVKEVNGKY
-1988 GNINIVLA
+1988 IIILA
-1996 YKEMNNGIPN
+1996 YKELMVNGVIK
-2006 YVPVGLMNTLE
+2006 YTPVGLVNTIE
-2017 QSLYAYS
+2017 EALYAYS
-2024 TTPDD
+2024 TTPESKRKDLA
-2029 KNKSRAANNIMMSN
+2029 RTNIMMSN
-2043 FIRNEIESLVTTS
+2043 FIRNEIEDISRNTDLS
-2056 MPVGKL
+2056 SGKL
-2062 VELDYDKIKFTGART
+2062 VEIDYKKIRFTGGRS

-2083 IDSDFVSKRI
+2083 QDYASVASRVKDISNS
-2093 NTDDLNVYVIQ
+2093 NVYVISNNTIES
-2104 KTDSGTNI
+2104 KEKIPND
-2112 YAHNPTSEEYE
+2112 ELE
-2123 ILEYYKDLISKD
+2123 ILEDYRDEQYKDK
-2135 PKKGFG
+2135 FG
-2141 VYYRNEDKLGNTVIL
+2141 VLYKTQDKLGNTIIL
-2156 PATLRKFY
+2156 PATLRKIS

-2169 YKTGLKKLV
+2169 YKEELKKLINTLLDKV
-2178 EQLIVEK
+2178 KDKKIVNDKFE
-2185 GNTRL
+2185 
-2190 LLNGVRTNE
+2190 NE
-2199 VKLQELI
+2199 ADLKPI
-2206 NEIKN
+2206 IDNIRY
-2211 NYAFFNGN
+2211 NYAP
-2219 IDNFNSYDEF
+2219 ID
-2229 ISVNNINNTNM
+2229 IINNTTFVKSIISYDNFYNSIRDKNM
-2240 VINYDKLQSLTS
+2240 VINFYNLKTSTTYREKLMT
-2252 YRKELMDTYL
+2252 DYL
-2262 TTNIA
+2262 VTNID
-2267 KDPYV
+2267 KEPYG
-2272 NTQYIFGITPEIYIK
+2272 NIQYIFGVVPKIYGK
-2287 KDFDE
+2287 AQFDE
-2292 VIEEEPLIAEG
+2292 AIEEEPLIAEG
-2303 LFYEESD
+2303 LFYEESESN
-2310 KVFTNRFLVLN
+2310 KVLTNRFLLLD

-2328 KLPLNYETYYRNEV
+2328 KKPLNYETYFRDVSTE
-2342 GNPPQFIGE
+2342 NPKHIKEITNPFNDEIGVSYTE
-2351 IENSFNTQYGVTYS
+2351 SFNQ
-2365 QSFNEFVKALDS
+2365 FLKALNSVND
-2377 IDVEDVAN
+2377 EDVIN
-2385 VLRHIFKNTK
+2385 ILTHIFKYNK
-2395 NNSIKNLLK
+2395 SKSIQDILNN
-2404 DYTSVEELI
+2404 
-2413 LDYISNPE
+2413 YISVDEAIADYLYNPE
-2421 KDFNR
+2421 KQQNFS
-2426 LNTHIDGLK
+2426 GLK
-2435 KEVQTNKELIRDF
+2435 IYVQSLREHIQQNEKIIREF
-2448 YNKLDDAYFLDNEPE
+2448 YNKLDDAYFLDNEPD
-2463 LDPVTL
+2463 LDIEDL
-2469 AAASRALLA
+2469 IQARKALLS
-2478 LAIQEKKLDF
+2478 LAIQKNKLDF

-2501 VQNNFFLNE
+2501 IEKNFFLNE
-2510 LVLMLLERTNAANL
+2510 LVLMLLERANAGNL
-2524 TKVVKLIKAL
+2524 TKIVKLIKAL
-2534 RPDIET
+2534 RPDIQS
-2540 IELTDENEFVLVKN
+2540 IELTDTNQFVLVKN
-2554 TNIKPDSGK
+2554 NRIKPDSGK
-2563 LYSII
+2563 LYAYI
-2568 LKGLKKY
+2568 LKGLKSY
-2575 GYDVNIKNE
+2575 GYDVDITSE

-2590 LDDLTVIENE
+2590 LEDISIVEE
-2600 KDSREAW
+2600 QKDSKEAW

-2616 TTTLNK
+2616 TTTLSK

-2637 TLGLDIN
+2637 TLGLGIN
-2644 LNYTLSSAYAIT
+2644 LNYSLNRAYAIT
-2656 IDKLVNS
+2656 VDKLVNS
-2663 KNVDDLKKKMSEY
+2663 KNVKHLKQQVALYSE
-2676 SQSIEYIKRL
+2676 SIDYIKGL
-2686 KNYIDSSVNPDE
+2686 KNYIDNSENPDE

-2715 KTVIKDKNEGIY
+2715 NTVIKDKKGSIY

-2732 RQSPENIISTM
+2732 RQAPDNIISTM
-2743 LNEGIKTNTTYT
+2743 LNEGVKTGTKYNYN
-2755 SSDIINSLNLS
+2755 DIVGALNLS
-2766 SKEKLQL
+2766 SKEREQL
-2773 NKIEA
+2773 KNIKNFNI
-2778 FKSRIDEILKRYR
+2778 ILDEILKSYN
-2791 SDLELYN
+2791 SDLETYKISDANTKKNYTFDERKYTLSGN
-2798 AIKDDKEFFD
+2798 KNPRTAKEAIKE
-2808 KYKSNRSDYNFDTR
+2808 
-2822 NFGLDKTKNVIITK
+2822 
-2836 NLIKDLVKYI
+2836 LVKYI

-2872 YIQNNRKEYFN
+2872 YIQNNREEYFK
-2883 NLKRDPLYETLP
+2883 NLKQDPLYKTLP
-2895 AIDRNNDF
+2895 AIDRDNDF

-2912 DQYND
+2912 DQFND
-2917 NGVPIGKLDNKLTAE
+2917 IGTTIGKLDNKLTAE
-2932 ILLSMHKKDNSYP
+2932 ILLSMHKKNSYP

-2960 IVPTNV
+2960 IVPENKK
-2966 DINKELYN
+2966 DSSFIDKELYQ

-2979 KNRIESIGDRD
+2979 KNRIESIESRD
-2990 RSVKSYR
+2990 RGVKSYA

-3004 MFKAIDKILKEGNK
+3004 IFKAIDKILKKNNQD
-3018 EFNESEVAKAF
+3018 FNENTVKDAF
-3029 DTYFNSNVGTFI
+3029 DEYFNTSVEDFI
-3041 EYLQKLDILNND
+3041 KYLQKLDIIDKD
-3053 GSFKSKLQGFKGR
+3053 GIFKSKLQGFLLSDSDIKTTRDKR
-3066 KRVPNIGIFRGTEAE
+3066 K
-3081 LKKKKAEKTRIEAE
+3081 KDSQE
-3095 NIEDTKKELIDFL
+3095 NTKKELINFL
-3108 KRFTASYVNIT
+3108 KRYTASYVNIT

-3146 MDMNMNASYINP
+3146 DDMDMNASYINP
-3158 KNTSDIVKLKDDKG
+3158 KNTSDTVILTENTRMQVTII
-3172 NDIPMLVTI
+3172 NDI
-3181 LDDIDNFFTDDSQY
+3181 DDFFKQDSQY
-3195 EEFAKALK
+3195 DEIKRALN
-3203 SIKKEGVIN
+3203 SINKDGVIN
-3212 QFDDTSETD
+3212 QFNGTSETD
-3221 GQAYIDPIA
+3221 GQAWIDPIA
-3230 YRQRMVGLEEWT
+3230 YRQRMVGLREWT

-3250 DLMVGKSVVS
+3250 ELMVGKSVVS
-3260 YNVRNN
+3260 YNVQNN
-3266 KVSTDSKFTTL
+3266 KTSKDSTFTTI
-3277 KPYYYYNGSGILRN
+3277 KPYYYYNGHDISRGSSVRV
-3291 NDGLSYYNEPIQIKD
+3291 NEPIQIKD
-3306 SEMLITPY
+3306 SEFLVTPY
-3314 YGLKKLKNNKGEFV
+3314 YGLKKLKNDKGEFI
-3328 DNPNYNGFFRNILE
+3328 DNPIYNAFFRNILE
-3342 GKFGYTFNDTNH
+3342 HKFGYDFNDTTH
-3354 TVEYN
+3354 TVTYN
-3359 SKDRKSD
+3359 PSKRLSD
-3366 LVVFNSA
+3366 MVVANST
-3373 VKVGLPI
+3373 VKVGLPKSDLTENADDI
-3380 KEKTEKASTEIESKN
+3380 TGEEELDIFSQYANNNKTN
-3395 KSTASLLFGSGL
+3395 
-3407 DSTITLPFRFWKKQN
+3407 STISIPFRFWKKQN

-3457 KILTKEQIEQK
+3457 ETLTKEQIENK
-3468 YNDILIEDVNTSIEE
+3468 YNDILIEDVEMSITE
-3483 LKKKYGDGKTF
+3483 LKKKYGDGEEF
-3494 DPEKFVRVLQQEMED
+3494 IVEKFVRVLQEEMQD

-3523 ENGNVLTNLPLAHP
+3523 EDGNITTKLPLAHP

-3558 KFLKGFKAANASSY
+3558 KFLKGFKAANASSF
-3572 GFENKPKVVWN
+3572 GFENKPKIVWN
-3583 KDKNGKQNP
+3583 KDVFGIPTP

-3607 KKIYK
+3607 KKIYQ
-3612 FVDEVSGIVNMDAL
+3612 FVDKASGIVNMDAL
-3626 RKDYPELLEGLL
+3626 RNTYPELLEGLL

-3647 SMFKVKIIGFL
+3647 SMFKVKIVGFL

-3663 AIIMPSM
+3663 AIIMPPM

-3689 SKGLNVEEYFNQVY
+3689 SKGLNELEYFNQVY
-3703 LKEKTITKNVLI
+3703 LKEKTIAKNVLI
-3715 DNIRKENGKEYNTY
+3715 DNIRKENGEDYNTY
-3729 SDEVKKKYNT
+3729 SDEVKKDYNN
-3739 IIKEYNDIEIN
+3739 ILKEYNDIEIN
-3750 ALKEG
+3750 ALTKG

-3761 LKASLEQYNK
+3761 LKESLKQYNK

-3776 NKKLDIMRAVLSHP
+3776 NKKLDIMRAVLSHK

-3800 GFKMIEEEVLNMRYY
+3800 GFKVIEDEVLNMRYY
-3815 DMLDENLQFIDKS
+3815 DMLDENLKFPDENIS
-3828 VTDVVFA
+3828 NEVFA
-3835 AKTTDKKALLNT
+3835 GKDSSDKKALLNT

-3890 KLLDDL
+3890 KLLDTL
-3896 IVKHGNGIPNT
+3896 IVKHGNGVNNT
-3907 KTVNFSDIYDFDGDT
+3907 KTVDFSNIFDFNGDN
-3922 TIVRS
+3922 TIVKS
-3927 FSTVLSAVVDNGKNP
+3927 FSIILAAVLDNGKNP
-3942 LISYFN
+3942 LISYFG
-3948 LNPSNANIAM
+3948 LNPNNANLAM
-3958 AALHLGYPLKSV
+3958 AALHLGYPIKSV
-3970 IYFNKAYTNMLSK
+3970 IYFYKAFNNMLDTSV
-3983 SILNDTEKKAIN
+3983 LNAAEKKAIN
-3995 SEIDKGDNRVIDIN
+3995 AEVDKGDNLVIDIN

-4014 EYIKHRKHIEKIGV
+4014 TYIKHRKHIEANVEAKGP
-4028 KDSNFNKKLIEI
+4028 NFNKQLIDI

-4047 YYILQQ
+4047 YYILEQ
-4053 LGIEFNDIVTYI
+4053 LGKEFNDVVTYI

-4083 RNYNNY
+4083 RNYENY
-4089 VSNPEVKYFDKQSI
+4089 VSNPEVKYFDAASI
-4103 KKHFD
+4103 INHFD
-4108 DDSKFTTRFNKFI
+4108 DDKKFTTRFNKFI

-4146 SFRTLIESKEFIKKL
+4146 SFRTLIETKEFIKKL

-4175 KATVESQSKFFNEK
+4175 KATVESQSAFFNEK
-4189 DNQLNVFDKD
+4189 DNQLDVFDKD

-4222 YEGEGLKLQLLVVDF
+4222 YEGKGLKLQLLVVDF

-4350 SITILNNN
+4350 SITILNTN
-4358 IDTVE
+4358 IGTVE
-4363 ATPLYYTVY
+4363 ATPLYYEVY

-4381 TVIVNTEEEDVTEL
+4381 TQVIDTEEQDVNEL

-4405 QTSDEIYS
+4405 QTSEEIYS
-4413 KLGDKTQSENVIID
+4413 KLGNKTQSENVIID

-4434 ATESNIIS
+4434 ATGSNIIS
-4442 FETSMGSIYTVL
+4442 FETAKGSIYTVL

-4461 FKTVTGEQSEPNDL
+4461 FKTVTGEQNEPNDL

-4490 LRGVQDNKSGTKVYV
+4490 LSGVQDNKSGTKVYV

-4516 ADIRGKDVKFV
+4516 ADIRGKDVRFALV
-4527 LIDEKTNEVL
+4527 DEKTNTVL
-4537 EIVETKQEPT
+4537 ETVETKQEPT

-4557 FTKDG
+4557 FTKDN

-4643 YRQAIINKIPEFKNS
+4643 YRQAIINKIPEFKNNP
-4658 SIYYYKEVGQ
+4658 IYYYKELGQ

-4673 ALDYLINKYDWNK
+4673 ALDYLINKYDWNTQPSTSVK
-4686 QSKSQTTVSNFQGYK
+4686 GFQGYK
-4701 RGFEDKGKGTP
+4701 GGFEDKGKGTP
-4712 DGDGK
+4712 QGDGK
-4717 DKAMRIVAD
+4717 DKAMREIANA
-4726 GFIGEISDKGIDNS
+4726 FAGEILNNDS
-4740 SSYTSFQEIGTNHTW
+4740 SSYTSLKVIEAKVKELDKTVNSFQEKDETKVIGSTFST
-4755 AEEDD
+4755 
-4760 SVAISGTP
+4760 VA
-4768 DMKIVMLARNSEFN
+4768 MLARNSEFK
-4782 NKPLKSATKDAI
+4782 NKPLNENTKLSI
-4794 KIVHNEGAEFVV
+4794 NILKQNNIEFVV
-4806 GDMPNVD
+4806 GDMPGVD
-4813 SQFIDYLQEIGAK
+4813 SQFIEYLQEIGAK

-4885 LILGRAGTGKTYML
+4885 LILGRAGTGKTFML

-4970 RPSKIIDYRKQ
+4970 RPSKILDYRKQ

-4986 VDEMSMLSKNDYT
+4986 VDEMSMLSADDY
-4999 KITED
+4999 KRITDD
-5004 SNNNVLV
+5004 SNDNVLV

-5052 ILDYLNPIWEN
+5052 ILDYLDPIWEN

-5071 EYIPVPN
+5071 GYISVPN
-5078 ILTSGGGIASINQEE
+5078 ILTSGGGIASINEEE
-5093 SLDNIAKLYEK
+5093 SLDNITKLYKK
-5104 AIKDK
+5104 AIEDK
-5109 NVNYVQYLSYENKN
+5109 NVNYVQYLTYENKN
-5123 IYNFNEEIRK
+5123 IQSFNEKIRK
-5133 KIFGDNAADYV
+5133 KIFGDNVADYV

-5199 YLVSHKLNNETVVS
+5199 YLVSHKLNNETVIS
-5213 KVNLLNVSDQIKFTK
+5213 KVNLLNTSDQIKFTK
-5228 LMKSIKLL
+5228 LMKAIKLL
-5236 NSTFNIT
+5236 NSTFDIT
-5243 ERNEKDFGD
+5243 TRNESDFGE

-5264 IGNKYV
+5264 KGNKYI

-5275 AEDSTK
+5275 TDDDNK
-5281 RYREG
+5281 RYRER

-5293 AISPIADANH
+5293 AISPIADASH

-5325 ETNKTLE
+5325 KTNKTLE
-5332 GLVEWAKP
+5332 GIVKWAKP

-5365 LIIDGNNSSINNE
+5365 LIIDGNNSSINE
-5378 GSFVEIVDRIK
+5378 QGSFVEIVDRIK

-5404 SSTTS
+5404 SKTETRSKTTT
-5409 TKESEVEVKRTIQK
+5409 TKEKVLGTLSNK
-5423 TVFSPLYITKTGSKK
+5423 TVFSKVYITAKTKK
-5438 ENGKYKLKD
+5438 KKDGLYKLKD
-5447 SKGTIVELSSFFSG
+5447 GTLVTLKHFVNRDTGLGITYSKLKGKFKIGNVE
-5461 ISYDRFKKQYTVGS
+5461 YTPDD
-5475 IKYTEEGLAKALGY
+5475 LRKALGF
-5489 KKLSNELKQKIYKK
+5489 KTLNHKSDILQGIYT
-5503 DKSLNVYLLKK
+5503 KSKNVNVYLLTK
-5514 YTPPKKSTTTTPPP
+5514 YTPPKKSTTTTSPP
-5528 STSKPPKDEKPKE
+5528 STSKPPKEEKPKE

-5551 IAGNNYIPVYEKE
+5551 MYGDKFIPLLQEGNILRVINLSNNTQQYIENINNYKSKMK
-5564 GYIYTIAIND
+5564 TID
-5574 NNKFVPISLE
+5574 
-5584 DLSRG
+5584 
-5589 SNVKTTNISIEKN
+5589 ISIERSKI
-5602 EKDTR
+5602 DTR
-5607 VPRIKS
+5607 IPRIKS
-5613 GNFIYIVEVLD
+5613 GDFIYIVQD
-5624 NKVTVYSNDVRQRV
+5624 NITVYKKLTKLYSDVNNR
-5638 TYNKLNED
+5638 
-5646 YFKCQ
+5646 YFNKCQ

>member
-1 MSNSSVINPD
+1 MSNQSIINPD
-11 NSKSYLKGAIDVT
+11 NSKSHLKGIIDVT
-24 KLKVNNE
+24 KLKSNTNPSLV
-31 PNLLQTIFVGRS
+31 QTNFIGQT

-58 GQRTR
+58 GPLTR

-70 QPTSDAFYNAG
+70 QPTSSAFINAG

-134 NPIYAVEG
+134 NPIYAVDG

-188 IASNTKSA
+188 IANNSKAA

-204 KAGAGI
+204 KTGTGI

-283 QFGSKVGIQAAE
+283 QFGSKLGIQAAE

-311 KAWNTVKVPITE
+311 KAWNTVKVPIGE

-339 MAEDGMPENR
+339 MAQEGMPDNR

-357 SDIAKNV
+357 ADIAKNV

-424 FVDLIQQ
+424 FVDLLQQ

-445 DPKLKLNEAT
+445 DPKLKLGEAT

-480 LIIKERMNEEIYSD
+480 LILKERMNEEIYSD
-494 LKEQLKTKE
+494 LKTQLEAKTP
-503 GSISMP
+503 SIART
-509 EGIDVLDLK
+509 EGIDDIDIK

-538 NIQEIRKRKAG
+538 NIQEIRKRKAA
-549 YIAEKTEN
+549 YIAEKTADEL
-557 EIKLGVKTTYKPK
+557 KSGVKTTYKPK

-579 HRKAINHYANMEL
+579 HRKAINHFANIEL

-600 RSKVIAYESENGSM
+600 RSKVIAYESENGSF
-614 YADIDRKIQQ
+614 YADNERKLQL
-624 KLEKIED
+624 KLDNIED
-631 LEILRGS
+631 LKLLRGS
-638 EDFDTDEKYIN
+638 EDYDTDEKYIE
-649 FLLEIKDKKIRPDLE
+649 FLSEVKNTRTDLK
-664 EEVNIILDN
+664 EEVNLILDE

-681 ESHPINK
+681 ETHPINK
-688 LATTTSLNADGKT
+688 LASVASLNSDGKT
-701 PNQFYSIYEANKTS
+701 RNNLYPIYEANKTS
-715 AELTKEDTTKLRFKN
+715 ADSTKDDTTKLRFRN

-745 ELKYSITPKIG
+745 SLKYSITPEIG
-756 TVVKFDEDDY
+756 TVVEFEDVPY
-766 VLYKLEDDKGFF
+766 ILYKKEDSKGFF
-778 ISLKD
+778 IAGENDK
-783 SDTFELETSKIKPT
+783 FELELSKIKPS
-797 DISITYRTVKDPET
+797 DIRITYRTVKDPET

-819 NKAIVVG
+819 DKAITKD
-826 EGTVVYDRNSK
+826 GTVVYDRTNI
-837 NVEDIIRHDVL
+837 EDIIKHDTL
-848 AELSNPKIYNI
+848 AELSNPEVFKI

-879 IGSAVNLT
+879 IGSPVNLT

-917 YYEEGSATIHSIP
+917 YYEEGSATLHSIP

-949 FDKRV
+949 FDRRV

-967 NNKIYNEINDRYNNK
+967 NNKLYNEINDRYNNK
-982 YLELLDD
+982 YLELLDN
-989 GTLTVN
+989 GTLTVDQTLAILN
-995 QANALLYNKSP
+995 SKSP
-1006 NLALRKKINELATL
+1006 RIKSTLIKKINDLAAI

-1029 IADILETISNKDIII
+1029 IADILEIISNKGVTI
-1044 RKRGQKSAYT
+1044 RKRGQKRINS
-1054 DAIIADGMYEI
+1054 DAIIDNGMYEI
-1065 DGNNH
+1065 NGDLY
-1070 HSTTA
+1070 HSVTA
-1075 LKEGLSTNNERNTN
+1075 LKEGLSTNNERNNN

-1110 SKELNRTDLV
+1110 TKELNRTDLV

-1134 DAINVVLKKK
+1134 DAITVIAKRKAK
-1144 LALEKEGF
+1144 LEKEGF

-1161 FSTQKKKNIAGETD
+1161 FSEQTKKNIAGETD
-1175 LIAYDKLG
+1175 LIAYDRLG
-1183 NVHIMDA
+1183 NIHIMDA
-1190 KTFDESTYKDYTKD
+1190 KTFDESTYKDYKKD
-1204 KRYADNLTK
+1204 KRYADNLSK

-1228 EARTGFKVS
+1228 ETRTGFKVS
-1237 GIRVMPYVLERSDD
+1237 GISVMPYILERSDD
-1251 GIITGIKTDLPESR
+1251 GIITGIETDLPESKI
-1265 MNLMKVISDINPL
+1265 NSMKVISDINPL
-1278 VFRNKIYNSAF
+1278 VFRNNIYNSAF
-1289 EVLEVTDKTEGIIT
+1289 EVLKVTDKTEGIIT
-1303 PKNIERIFNTRL
+1303 PKNIERIFDARL
-1315 EHIKEELQESLQTKK
+1315 EHIKKELQESLQTKK
-1330 FNITNFLVYY
+1330 FNITDFLVYY

-1353 LPKVN
+1353 LSKAN
-1358 IDKLVSLYNNLQH
+1358 IDNLVSLYNNLQH

-1384 GKDLGSQIRD
+1384 GEDLGFEVRNS
-1394 VIKVKSQVIYLRNT
+1394 IKSELEVVYLRNI
-1408 DDSFFTIVDDKLH
+1408 DDSFFTVVDDKLY

-1431 SAIELDPENDLYVIQ
+1431 VDIETNPENDLYVIQ
-1446 SGNNYYRGSLQF
+1446 SGNNFYRGSIDITRL
-1458 LTDLQKKYPNL
+1458 LEEKYPNL
-1469 NDTKVSAEELA
+1469 NNTKVSAEELA

-1504 TIQEL
+1504 SIKEL
-1509 KDGALKDIQFNIA
+1509 KDGSLRNIDFNLS
-1522 DVTSAEDNGMPIENF
+1522 DKEKAEDNDMSIEETV
-1537 IVAEAVDNNIKE
+1537 IAEAVDNTIKE
-1549 LTLDAVKEKVEEI
+1549 LTLDKVKEKVEEI
-1562 EDKIEKL
+1562 ENKIESL

-1581 LESYF
+1581 LESYII
-1586 VTGDEAKLL
+1586 TGDEVQLL
-1595 DTAEGLK
+1595 NTAEGLK

-1611 LQGQKNYY
+1611 LQGQKAYY
-1619 EQELFK
+1619 EQEVFK
-1625 DGIEV
+1625 EGEEV
-1630 LPKEVIVEK
+1630 LPREVIVDR
-1639 LNEVNRDISLFEKL
+1639 LNKVNESISTFERI

-1676 AELTLKEKQ
+1676 YELTLKEKQ
-1685 NIKKYLEE
+1685 NIKRYLQE
-1693 LIDILTNVEQPE
+1693 LLDSELFTDVEQPE

-1718 VVVKGKKPTNLKNKG
+1718 SVAIGQKYDPSNIRTKG
-1733 KFRKIKSKYI
+1733 KFRRIKNKYI
-1743 GKKLYISKGVD
+1743 GKKLFISPRID
-1754 IDKFIKDIDNDNI
+1754 INKFIN
-1767 IHVTKE
+1767 
-1773 LPISDINNLLDNE
+1773 DINNNNIIYITDDLPKDVVIDLLTKE
-1786 HPDKIIIVS
+1786 HHDKIIISSNINLLKSDKSDYNIVLS
-1795 DPNIL
+1795 NPDPNKTDL
-1800 QKEGLID
+1800 L
-1807 NIIAISN
+1807 S
-1814 PKEDIANKD
+1814 
-1823 NYTKENGFIYDR
+1823 ENEFIYNR
-1835 IVAGKDE
+1835 ILTSNDKN
-1842 DFVSKVEFIKYG
+1842 FISKLEFIKEG
-1854 DSLLDFM
+1854 DNLLDFL
-1861 TESVKAITEEDV
+1861 TEGITNPTDEEIAS
-1873 ANAELNYSFQYS
+1873 ANNKYSFQYS
-1885 GLVDTEITYNPYKDS
+1885 GLVDNDVTYNPYIDS
-1900 TLVVRGDYVNTEASD
+1900 TLVVRGDYYNAESINPAE
-1915 VAVYG
+1915 YG
-1920 SFYPRIAT
+1920 TFYPKVLVIN
-1928 DDDGLNNIID
+1928 DENELNNIVGN
-1938 DLMSRGIETVDGQ
+1938 LMSKGIISLEGQ
-1951 RITPT
+1951 EVSSD
-1956 YSREIY
+1956 YSKQEF
-1962 ESLYKDKSK
+1962 EDLYKFKAD
-1971 KDLFTKS
+1971 KDLFKKHAS
-1978 AVVLVNKSAE
+1978 VLVKEVNGKY
-1988 GNINIVLA
+1988 IIILA
-1996 YKEMNNGIPN
+1996 YKELMVNGVIK
-2006 YVPVGLMNTLE
+2006 YTPVGLVNTIE
-2017 QSLYAYS
+2017 EALYAYS
-2024 TTPDD
+2024 TTPESKRKDLA
-2029 KNKSRAANNIMMSN
+2029 RINIMMSN
-2043 FIRNEIESLVTTS
+2043 FIRNEIEDISRNTDLS
-2056 MPVGKL
+2056 SGKL
-2062 VELDYDKIKFTGART
+2062 VEIDYKKIRFTGGRT

-2083 IDSDFVSKRI
+2083 QDYASVASRVKDISNS
-2093 NTDDLNVYVIQ
+2093 NVYVISNNTIER
-2104 KTDSGTNI
+2104 KEKIPND
-2112 YAHNPTSEEYE
+2112 ELE
-2123 ILEYYKDLISKD
+2123 ILEDYRDEQYKDK
-2135 PKKGFG
+2135 FG
-2141 VYYRNEDKLGNTVIL
+2141 VLYKTQDKLGNTIIL
-2156 PATLRKFY
+2156 PATLRKIS

-2169 YKTGLKKLV
+2169 YKEELKKLINTLLEKV
-2178 EQLIVEK
+2178 KDKKIVNDKFE
-2185 GNTRL
+2185 
-2190 LLNGVRTNE
+2190 NE
-2199 VKLQELI
+2199 ADLKPI
-2206 NEIKN
+2206 IDNIRY
-2211 NYAFFNGN
+2211 NYAP
-2219 IDNFNSYDEF
+2219 ID
-2229 ISVNNINNTNM
+2229 IINNTTFVKSIISYDNFYNSIRDKNM
-2240 VINYDKLQSLTS
+2240 VINFDKLKTS
-2252 YRKELMDTYL
+2252 TKYREQLMTDYL
-2262 TTNIA
+2262 VTNID
-2267 KDPYV
+2267 KEPYG
-2272 NTQYIFGITPEIYIK
+2272 NIQYIFGVVPKIYGK
-2287 KDFDE
+2287 AQFDE
-2292 VIEEEPLIAEG
+2292 AIEEEPLIAEG
-2303 LFYEESD
+2303 LFYEESESN
-2310 KVFTNRFLVLN
+2310 KVLTNRFLLLD

-2328 KLPLNYETYYRNEV
+2328 KKPLNYETYFREV
-2342 GNPPQFIGE
+2342 STENPKHVKEITNPFNDEIGVSYTE
-2351 IENSFNTQYGVTYS
+2351 SFNQFL
-2365 QSFNEFVKALDS
+2365 QALNSVND
-2377 IDVEDVAN
+2377 EDVIN
-2385 VLRHIFKNTK
+2385 ILTHIFKYNK
-2395 NNSIKNLLK
+2395 SKSIQDILNN
-2404 DYTSVEELI
+2404 
-2413 LDYISNPE
+2413 YISVDEAIADYLYNPE
-2421 KDFNR
+2421 KQQHFS
-2426 LNTHIDGLK
+2426 GLK
-2435 KEVQTNKELIRDF
+2435 IYVQSLREHIQQNEKIIREF
-2448 YNKLDDAYFLDNEPE
+2448 YNKLDDAYFLDNEPD
-2463 LDPVTL
+2463 LDIEDL
-2469 AAASRALLA
+2469 IQARKALLS
-2478 LAIQEKKLDF
+2478 LAIQKNKLDF

-2501 VQNNFFLNE
+2501 IEKNFFLNE
-2510 LVLMLLERTNAANL
+2510 LVLMLLQRANAGNL

-2534 RPDIET
+2534 RPDIQS
-2540 IELTDENEFVLVKN
+2540 IELTDTNQFVLVKN
-2554 TNIKPDSGK
+2554 TRIKPDSGK
-2563 LYSII
+2563 LYAYI
-2568 LKGLKKY
+2568 LKGLKSY
-2575 GYDVNIKNE
+2575 GYDVDITSE

-2590 LDDLTVIENE
+2590 LEDISIVEE
-2600 KDSREAW
+2600 QKDSKEAW

-2616 TTTLNK
+2616 TTTLSK

-2637 TLGLDIN
+2637 TLGLGIN
-2644 LNYTLSSAYAIT
+2644 LNYSLNRAYAIT
-2656 IDKLVNS
+2656 VDKLVNS
-2663 KNVDDLKKKMSEY
+2663 KNVKHLKQQVALYSE
-2676 SQSIEYIKRL
+2676 SIDYIKGL
-2686 KNYIDSSVNPDE
+2686 KNYIDNSENPDE

-2715 KTVIKDKNEGIY
+2715 NTVIKDKKGSIY
-2727 PVLSN
+2727 PVPSN
-2732 RQSPENIISTM
+2732 RQAPDIIISTM
-2743 LNEGIKTNTTYT
+2743 LNEGVKTGTKYNYN
-2755 SSDIINSLNLS
+2755 DIVGALNLS
-2766 SKEKLQL
+2766 SKEREQL
-2773 NKIEA
+2773 KNIKNFNI
-2778 FKSRIDEILKRYR
+2778 ILDEILKSYN
-2791 SDLELYN
+2791 SDLESYKISDADKKKNYTFDEREYTLSGKKN
-2798 AIKDDKEFFD
+2798 PRTAKEAIKE
-2808 KYKSNRSDYNFDTR
+2808 
-2822 NFGLDKTKNVIITK
+2822 
-2836 NLIKDLVKYI
+2836 LVKYI

-2872 YIQNNRKEYFN
+2872 YIQNNREEYFK
-2883 NLKRDPLYETLP
+2883 NLKQDPLYKTLP
-2895 AIDRNNDF
+2895 AIDRDNDF

-2912 DQYND
+2912 DQFND
-2917 NGVPIGKLDNKLTAE
+2917 IGTTIGKLDNKLTAE
-2932 ILLSMHKKDNSYP
+2932 ILLSMHKKNSYP

-2960 IVPTNV
+2960 IVPENKK
-2966 DINKELYN
+2966 DASFIDKELYQ

-2979 KNRIESIGDRD
+2979 KNRIESIESRD
-2990 RSVKSYR
+2990 RGVKSYA

-3004 MFKAIDKILKEGNK
+3004 IFKAIDKILKKNNQD
-3018 EFNESEVAKAF
+3018 FNENTVKDAF
-3029 DTYFNSNVGTFI
+3029 DEYFNTSVEDFI
-3041 EYLQKLDILNND
+3041 KYLQKLDIINKD
-3053 GSFKSKLQGFKGR
+3053 GIFESKLQGFLLSDSDIKTTRDKR
-3066 KRVPNIGIFRGTEAE
+3066 K
-3081 LKKKKAEKTRIEAE
+3081 KDSQE
-3095 NIEDTKKELIDFL
+3095 NTKKELINFL
-3108 KRFTASYVNIT
+3108 KRYTASYVNIT

-3146 MDMNMNASYINP
+3146 DDMDMNASYINP
-3158 KNTSDIVKLKDDKG
+3158 KNTSDTVTLTENTRMQVTII
-3172 NDIPMLVTI
+3172 NDI
-3181 LDDIDNFFTDDSQY
+3181 DDFFKQDSQY
-3195 EEFAKALK
+3195 DEIKRALN
-3203 SIKKEGVIN
+3203 SINKDGVIN
-3212 QFDDTSETD
+3212 QFNGTSETD
-3221 GQAYIDPIA
+3221 GQAWIDPIA
-3230 YRQRMVGLEEWT
+3230 YRQRMVGLREWT

-3250 DLMVGKSVVS
+3250 ELMVGKSVVS
-3260 YNVRNN
+3260 YNVQNN
-3266 KVSTDSKFTTL
+3266 KTSKDSTFTTI
-3277 KPYYYYNGSGILRN
+3277 KPYYYYNGHDISRGSSVRV
-3291 NDGLSYYNEPIQIKD
+3291 NEPIQIKD
-3306 SEMLITPY
+3306 SEFLVTPY
-3314 YGLKKLKNNKGEFV
+3314 YGLKKLENDNGEFV
-3328 DNPNYNGFFRNILE
+3328 DNPIYNAFFRNILE
-3342 GKFGYTFNDTNH
+3342 HRFGYDFNDTTH
-3354 TVEYN
+3354 TVSYN
-3359 SKDRKSD
+3359 PSRRLSD
-3366 LVVFNSA
+3366 MVVANSA
-3373 VKVGLPI
+3373 VKVGLPKSDLTENADDI
-3380 KEKTEKASTEIESKN
+3380 TGEEEELDIFSQYANNNKTN
-3395 KSTASLLFGSGL
+3395 
-3407 DSTITLPFRFWKKQN
+3407 STISIPFRFWKKQN

-3457 KILTKEQIEQK
+3457 ETLTKEQIENK
-3468 YNDILIEDVNTSIEE
+3468 YNDILIRDVEMSITE
-3483 LKKKYGDGKTF
+3483 LKKKYGDGEEF
-3494 DPEKFVRVLQQEMED
+3494 IVEKFVRVLQEEMQD

-3523 ENGNVLTNLPLAHP
+3523 EDGKITTNLPLAHP

-3558 KFLKGFKAANASSY
+3558 KFLKGFKAANASSF
-3572 GFENKPKVVWN
+3572 GFENKPKIVWN
-3583 KDKNGKQNP
+3583 KDVFGIPTP

-3607 KKIYK
+3607 KKIYQ
-3612 FVDEVSGIVNMDAL
+3612 FVDKASGIVNMDAL
-3626 RKDYPELLEGLL
+3626 RNTYPELLEGLL

-3647 SMFKVKIIGFL
+3647 SMFKVKIVGFL

-3663 AIIMPSM
+3663 AIIMPPM

-3689 SKGLNVEEYFNQVY
+3689 SKGLNIEEYFNQVY
-3703 LKEKTITKNVLI
+3703 LKEKTIAKNVLI
-3715 DNIRKENGKEYNTY
+3715 DNIRKENGKDYNKY
-3729 SDEVKKKYNT
+3729 SDEVKEDYNK
-3739 IIKEYNDIEIN
+3739 ILKEYNDIEIN
-3750 ALKEG
+3750 ALTKG

-3761 LKASLEQYNK
+3761 LKESLEQYNK
-3771 ELTSD
+3771 ELKSD
-3776 NKKLDIMRAVLSHP
+3776 NEKLDIMRAVLSHK

-3800 GFKMIEEEVLNMRYY
+3800 GFKVIEDEVLNMRYY
-3815 DMLDENLQFIDKS
+3815 DMLDENLKFPDENIDDE
-3828 VTDVVFA
+3828 TFA
-3835 AKTTDKKALLNT
+3835 GKDSSDKKALLNT

-3890 KLLDDL
+3890 KLLDNL
-3896 IVKHGNGIPNT
+3896 IVKHGITGANNI
-3907 KTVNFSDIYDFDGDT
+3907 KTVDFSNIFDFNGDN
-3922 TIVRS
+3922 TIVKS
-3927 FSTVLSAVVDNGKNP
+3927 FSIILAAVLDNGKNP
-3942 LISYFN
+3942 LISYFG
-3948 LNPSNANIAM
+3948 LNPNNANLAM
-3958 AALHLGYPLKSV
+3958 AALHLGYPIKSV
-3970 IYFNKAYTNMLSK
+3970 IYFYKAFNNMLDTSV
-3983 SILNDTEKKAIN
+3983 LNDAERNAISN
-3995 SEIDKGDNRVIDIN
+3995 EVDKGDNRVIDIN

-4014 EYIKHRKHIEKIGV
+4014 TYIKHRKHIEANVEAKGP
-4028 KDSNFNKKLIEI
+4028 NFNKQLIDI

-4047 YYILQQ
+4047 YYILEQ
-4053 LGIEFNDIVTYI
+4053 LGKEFNDVVTYI

-4089 VSNPEVKYFDKQSI
+4089 ISNPEVKYFDAASI
-4103 KKHFD
+4103 INHFD
-4108 DDSKFTTRFNKFI
+4108 DDTKFTTRFNKFI
-4121 GEQNDEVNN
+4121 GEQNDEVNK
-4130 LLSLPGFF
+4130 LLNLPGFF

-4175 KATVESQSKFFNEK
+4175 KATIESQSDFFNTKERE
-4189 DNQLNVFDKD
+4189 LNVFDKD

-4258 PNTRLIGELLAAYS
+4258 PDARIVGNLLAAYS
-4272 LRTTGYDTTRDS
+4272 LRTTGFDTTRDS

-4318 GVNLLSMILGK
+4318 GVNLLSMILSK

-4340 VNVARKDNTK
+4340 VNVTREENKK
-4350 SITILNNN
+4350 SITILNTN
-4358 IDTVE
+4358 IDRVD
-4363 ATPLYYTVY
+4363 ATPLYYKVY
-4372 DYTKDEFND
+4372 DFTKDQFND
-4381 TVIVNTEEEDVTEL
+4381 TQVVDTEEEDINEL

-4434 ATESNIIS
+4434 AVESNILKVS
-4442 FETSMGSIYTVL
+4442 VANQATQIYIEVKG
-4454 PDGRTQR
+4454 D
-4461 FKTVTGEQSEPNDL
+4461 TGKE
-4475 IVFVKFKDDTQEQRF
+4475 
-4490 LRGVQDNKSGTKVYV
+4490 
-4505 IDEKGNKYSKN
+4505 
-4516 ADIRGKDVKFV
+4516 FV
-4527 LIDEKTNEVL
+4527 LSINRNDNNFKLWSEKQIDGKYKPSLEYATETEVQALVDKYLPENLQEKIKTWQKLQQVYIKENTEKSIEL
-4537 EIVETKQEPT
+4537 EKELNN
-4547 IGYNVYDERR
+4547 Y
-4557 FTKDG
+4557 
-4562 EQYREKHIGNKV
+4562 
-4574 TKINKSSKSIVAYRT
+4574 KSSKSIVAYRT
-4589 RDNDFL
+4589 RGNDFL
-4595 KALIEDNAI
+4595 KALTEDNAI

-4643 YRQAIINKIPEFKNS
+4643 YRQAIINKIPELKNS
-4658 SIYYYKEVGQ
+4658 PIYYYKELGQ
-4668 PTHST
+4668 PSHAT

-4686 QSKSQTTVSNFQGYK
+4686 QIKQDKKPQINLTRIISGGQTGADMGGLDAAIELGIPTGGTMAAKFQQSTLDNKGIEIKIFSPEIAKKYGLKEGSLTKKQGNFGPYDDVYYQ
-4701 RGFEDKGKGTP
+4701 RTIDNAQE
-4712 DGDGK
+4712 
-4717 DKAMRIVAD
+4717 AD
-4726 GFIGEISDKGIDNS
+4726 GTIWFGDSNS
-4740 SSYTSFQEIGTNHTW
+4740 PGGKLTLSTIAQQGKAKPLINPTN
-4755 AEEDD
+4755 AEEIRKWITD
-4760 SVAISGTP
+4760 
-4768 DMKIVMLARNSEFN
+4768 N
-4782 NKPLKSATKDAI
+4782 N
-4794 KIVHNEGAEFVV
+4794 
-4806 GDMPNVD
+4806 
-4813 SQFIDYLQEIGAK
+4813 
-4826 FTIYHTGDTPRIK
+4826 IK
-4839 VKETQQQDKKDTTK
+4839 VLNVAGNREHKNPGIYNTTKTMLVEALTPVKQDKKDTSK
-4853 TEEPFEGL
+4853 PEEPFEGL
-4861 KGAQR
+4861 KGEQKK
-4866 TAAERIYKEFNKK
+4866 AAERIYKEFNKK
-4879 KDRQPL
+4879 KDRKPL
-4885 LILGRAGTGKTYML
+4885 LILGRAGTGKTFML

-4970 RPSKIIDYRKQ
+4970 RPSKILDYRKQ

-4986 VDEMSMLSKNDYT
+4986 VDEMSMLSENDY
-4999 KITED
+4999 KRITDD
-5004 SNNNVLV
+5004 SNDNVLV

-5020 PPISKPFSL
+5020 PPISKPFNL
-5029 IDEIGKDNILHLTA
+5029 IDKIGKDNILHLTA

-5063 ATEQPKPK
+5063 ATEQPKPS

-5078 ILTSGGGIASINQEE
+5078 VLTSGGGIASINQEE
-5093 SLDNIAKLYEK
+5093 SLDNITKLYKK
-5104 AIKDK
+5104 AIEDK
-5109 NVNYVQYLSYENKN
+5109 NVNYVQYLTYENKN
-5123 IYNFNEEIRK
+5123 IQSFNEEIRK
-5133 KIFGDNAADYV
+5133 KIFGENVADYV

-5158 VKDEPEVIDNGTRGI
+5158 LRDEPEVIDNGTRGI
-5173 VEKVNGDY
+5173 VEKVNDDY

-5213 KVNLLNVSDQIKFTK
+5213 KVNLLNTSDQIKFTK
-5228 LMKSIKLL
+5228 LMKAIKLL
-5236 NSTFNIT
+5236 NSNFDIT
-5243 ERNEKDFGD
+5243 TRNESDFGE

-5264 IGNKYV
+5264 KGNKYI

-5275 AEDSTK
+5275 TDENNK
-5281 RYREG
+5281 RYRER

-5293 AISPIADANH
+5293 AITPIADATH

-5308 VHKSQ
+5308 IHKSQ

-5318 VAIYDYA
+5318 VAIYDYIK
-5325 ETNKTLE
+5325 TNKTLE
-5332 GLVEWAKP
+5332 NIVKITTKP

-5389 NETQERVELTVSDKK
+5389 DGTQKKVELNVSDKK
-5404 SSTTS
+5404 SKTETGSKTT
-5409 TKESEVEVKRTIQK
+5409 TTEKEVLGTLSNK
-5423 TVFSPLYITKTGSKK
+5423 TVFSKVYITAKTKK
-5438 ENGKYKLKD
+5438 KKDGLYKLKN
-5447 SKGTIVELSSFFSG
+5447 GTLVTLKHFVNRDTGLG
-5461 ISYDRFKKQYTVGS
+5461 ITYDRLRTKFKIGKVEYTPDDLRR
-5475 IKYTEEGLAKALGY
+5475 ELGF
-5489 KKLSNELKQKIYKK
+5489 KTLNHNSDILQGIYKK
-5503 DKSLNVYLLKK
+5503 SKDINVYLLTK

-5528 STSKPPKDEKPKE
+5528 STSKPPKEEKPKE
-5541 VKIDM
+5541 FKVDM

-5551 IAGNNYIPVYEKE
+5551 IAGSNYIPVYEKG

-5584 DLSRG
+5584 DLGRG

-5602 EKDTR
+5602 VNDTR

-5613 GNFIYIVEVLD
+5613 GNFIYIVEVLS
-5624 NKVTVYSNDVRQRV
+5624 NNVTVYSNDVRQRV
-5638 TYNKLNED
+5638 TYDKLNKE

>member
-1 MSNSSVINPD
+1 MSNQSIINPD

-31 PNLLQTIFVGRS
+31 PNLLQTMFVGRS

-210 QNYTGVS
+210 QNYTGIS

-412 KIVAPYYKTRKA
+412 KIVAPYYKTRRA
-424 FVDLIQQ
+424 FVDLLQQ
-431 DEVKATEMLEAAKT
+431 DEVKANEMLEAAKT
-445 DPKLKLNEAT
+445 DPKLKLGEAE

-480 LIIKERMNEEIYSD
+480 LILKERMNEEIYSD
-494 LKEQLKTKE
+494 LKTQLEAKTP
-503 GSISMP
+503 SITRT
-509 EGIDVLDLK
+509 EGIDDIDIK

-538 NIQEIRKRKAG
+538 NIQEIRKRKAA
-549 YIAEKTEN
+549 YIAEKLES
-557 EIKLGVKTTYKPK
+557 EVKTTYKPK

-579 HRKAINHYANMEL
+579 HRKAINHFANIEL

-600 RSKVIAYESENGSM
+600 RSKVIAYESENGSF
-614 YADIDRKIQQ
+614 YADNERKLQL
-624 KLEKIED
+624 KLDNIED
-631 LEILRGS
+631 LKLVRGS
-638 EDFDTDEKYIN
+638 EDYDTDEKYIE
-649 FLLEIKDKKIRPDLE
+649 FLQEVKSTRSDLN
-664 EEVNIILDN
+664 EEVNLILDE

-681 ESHPINK
+681 ETHPINK
-688 LATTTSLNADGKT
+688 LASAASLNADGKT
-701 PNQFYSIYEANKTS
+701 PNNLYPIYEANKTS
-715 AELTKEDTTKLRFKN
+715 ADSTKDDATKLRFRN

-745 ELKYSITPKIG
+745 SLKYSITPEIG
-756 TVVKFDEDDY
+756 TVVEFEGVPY
-766 VLYKLEDDKGFF
+766 ILYKKEDSKGFF
-778 ISLKD
+778 IAGENDK
-783 SDTFELETSKIKPT
+783 FELELSKIKPS
-797 DISITYRTVKDPET
+797 DIRITYRTVKDPET

-819 NKAIVVG
+819 DKAITKD
-826 EGTVVYDRNSK
+826 GTIVYDRTNI
-837 NVEDIIRHDVL
+837 EDIIKHDTL
-848 AELSNPKIYNI
+848 AELSNPEVFKI

-967 NNKIYNEINDRYNNK
+967 NNKLYNEINDRYNNK
-982 YLELLDD
+982 YLELLDN
-989 GTLTVN
+989 GKLTVEQTLAILN
-995 QANALLYNKSP
+995 SKSP
-1006 NLALRKKINELATL
+1006 RIKSTLIKKINDLAAI
-1020 KYRVRSPKD
+1020 KYRVRSVEEVN
-1029 IADILETISNKDIII
+1029 AILEIISNKDVTI
-1044 RKRGQKSAYT
+1044 RKRNQKRINS
-1054 DAIIADGMYEI
+1054 DAIIDNGMYEI
-1065 DGNNH
+1065 NGDLF
-1070 HSTTA
+1070 HSVTA

-1330 FNITNFLVYY
+1330 FNITDFLVYY

-1358 IDKLVSLYNNLQH
+1358 IDNLVSLYNNLQH

-1394 VIKVKSQVIYLRNT
+1394 AIKTESQVIYLRNT

-1431 SAIELDPENDLYVIQ
+1431 SDIELDPVTDLNVIQ
-1446 SGNNYYRGSLQF
+1446 SGNNYYRGSQDITRL
-1458 LTDLQKKYPNL
+1458 LEEKYPNL

-1504 TIQEL
+1504 SIKEL
-1509 KDGALKDIQFNIA
+1509 KDGSLRTIDFNLSDIEKAEENDMSLEEVIIA
-1522 DVTSAEDNGMPIENF
+1522 Q
-1537 IVAEAVDNNIKE
+1537 AVDNTIKE
-1549 LTLDAVKEKVEEI
+1549 LTASSLGKKVEEI

-1581 LESYF
+1581 LESYL
-1586 VTGDEAKLL
+1586 VTGDEDKLL
-1595 DTAEGLK
+1595 DTVEGLK

-1611 LQGQKNYY
+1611 LQGQKAYY
-1619 EQELFK
+1619 EKEVFK
-1625 DGIEV
+1625 QGEEV
-1630 LPKEVIVEK
+1630 LPKEVIVDRLDK
-1639 LNEVNRDISLFEKL
+1639 VNQDISLFERI

-1667 ISNREKLGK
+1667 ISYRERLGK

-1685 NIKKYLEE
+1685 NIKRYLQE
-1693 LIDILTNVEQPE
+1693 LLDSELFTNVEKPE

-1718 VVVKGKKPTNLKNKG
+1718 SVAIGQKYDPSNIRTKG
-1733 KFRKIKSKYI
+1733 KFRRIKNKYI
-1743 GKKLYISKGVD
+1743 GKKLFISPRID
-1754 IDKFIKDIDNDNI
+1754 INKFINDINNDNI
-1767 IHVTKE
+1767 IYITDDLPQNVAIDLLTK
-1773 LPISDINNLLDNE
+1773 E
-1786 HPDKIIIVS
+1786 HPDKIIISSNINLLRKGMS
-1795 DPNIL
+1795 DYNIVL
-1800 QKEGLID
+1800 
-1807 NIIAISN
+1807 SN
-1814 PKEDIANKD
+1814 PDPEKKD
-1823 NYTKENGFIYDR
+1823 LLFENQVIYDR
-1835 IVAGKDE
+1835 ILSSKDE
-1842 DFVSKVEFIKYG
+1842 DFISKLEFIKEG
-1854 DSLLDFM
+1854 DNLLDFL
-1861 TESVKAITEEDV
+1861 TEGITNPTDEEIAS
-1873 ANAELNYSFQYS
+1873 ANDKYSFQYS
-1885 GLVDTEITYNPYKDS
+1885 GLVDADVTYNPYIDS
-1900 TLVVRGDYVNTEASD
+1900 TLVVRGDYYNAKALDTAE
-1915 VAVYG
+1915 YG
-1920 SFYPRIAT
+1920 SFYPRVLVS
-1928 DDDGLNNIID
+1928 DDENELNNIVGN
-1938 DLMSRGIETVDGQ
+1938 LMSGGIVSLEGQ
-1951 RITPT
+1951 EVSTD
-1956 YSREIY
+1956 YSKE
-1962 ESLYKDKSK
+1962 EFEDLYKLKAD
-1971 KDLFTKS
+1971 KDLFKKHAS
-1978 AVVLVNKSAE
+1978 VLVKEVNGKY
-1988 GNINIVLA
+1988 IIILA
-1996 YKEMNNGIPN
+1996 YKELMVNGVIK
-2006 YVPVGLMNTLE
+2006 YTPVGLVNTIE
-2017 QSLYAYS
+2017 EALYAYS
-2024 TTPDD
+2024 TTPESKRKDQA
-2029 KNKSRAANNIMMSN
+2029 RINIMMSN
-2043 FIRNEIESLVTTS
+2043 FIRNEIEDISRNTDLS
-2056 MPVGKL
+2056 SGKL
-2062 VELDYDKIKFTGART
+2062 VEIDYKKIRFTGGRT

-2083 IDSDFVSKRI
+2083 QDYASVASRVKDISNS
-2093 NTDDLNVYVIQ
+2093 NVYVISNNVIES
-2104 KTDSGTNI
+2104 KEKLPNDEI
-2112 YAHNPTSEEYE
+2112 E
-2123 ILEYYKDLISKD
+2123 ILEDYRDEQYKGNK
-2135 PKKGFG
+2135 FG
-2141 VYYRNEDKLGNTVIL
+2141 VLYKTQDKLGNTIIL
-2156 PATLRKFY
+2156 PATLKKIS
-2164 EAPDG
+2164 EAPNA
-2169 YKTGLKKLV
+2169 YKEELKKLIDTLLDKV
-2178 EQLIVEK
+2178 KGKSIVNDKFE
-2185 GNTRL
+2185 
-2190 LLNGVRTNE
+2190 NE
-2199 VKLQELI
+2199 AELI
-2206 NEIKN
+2206 EIIDKIKY
-2211 NYAFFNGN
+2211 NYAPISITNNTTFINS
-2219 IDNFNSYDEF
+2219 IISYDNFYNSIRDK
-2229 ISVNNINNTNM
+2229 NM
-2240 VINYDKLQSLTS
+2240 VINFSELKKFTTYREKLMTDYLVTNVDKEP
-2252 YRKELMDTYL
+2252 YG
-2262 TTNIA
+2262 NI
-2267 KDPYV
+2267 
-2272 NTQYIFGITPEIYIK
+2272 QYIFGIVPKIYGK
-2287 KDFDE
+2287 AEFDE
-2292 VIEEEPLIAEG
+2292 AIEEEPLIAEG

-2310 KVFTNRFLVLN
+2310 KVKTNRFLLLD

-2328 KLPLNYETYYRNEV
+2328 KKPLNYETYFRNVSTESPKHISEIT
-2342 GNPPQFIGE
+2342 NPFNDEIGVSYTE
-2351 IENSFNTQYGVTYS
+2351 SFNQFS
-2365 QSFNEFVKALDS
+2365 KALNSVND
-2377 IDVEDVAN
+2377 EDVSDI
-2385 VLRHIFKNTK
+2385 LRHIFKYNK
-2395 NNSIKNLLK
+2395 SKSIQDILSK
-2404 DYTSVEELI
+2404 YTSVDEAI
-2413 LDYISNPE
+2413 ADYLYNPTE
-2421 KDFNR
+2421 DFSKLKNHVKSLR
-2426 LNTHIDGLK
+2426 EHIDLHEK
-2435 KEVQTNKELIRDF
+2435 IIREF
-2448 YNKLDDAYFLDNEPE
+2448 YNKLDDAYFLDNEPD
-2463 LDPVTL
+2463 LDIEDIIQ
-2469 AAASRALLA
+2469 ARKALLS
-2478 LAIQEKKLDF
+2478 LAIQKNKLDF

-2501 VQNNFFLNE
+2501 TENNFFLNE
-2510 LVLMLLERTNAANL
+2510 LVLMLLERANAANL
-2524 TKVVKLIKAL
+2524 TKVVKLIKSL
-2534 RPDIET
+2534 RPDIQS
-2540 IELTDENEFVLVKN
+2540 IELTDTNEFVLVKN
-2554 TNIKPDSGK
+2554 TRIKPDSGK
-2563 LYSII
+2563 LYAYI
-2568 LKGLKKY
+2568 LKGLKNY
-2575 GYDVNIKNE
+2575 GYNVDITSE

-2590 LDDLTVIENE
+2590 LEDISIVEEE
-2600 KDSREAW
+2600 KDSKEAW

-2637 TLGLDIN
+2637 TLGLGIN
-2644 LNYTLSSAYAIT
+2644 LNYSLNRAYAIT
-2656 IDKLVNS
+2656 VDKLVNS
-2663 KNVDDLKKKMSEY
+2663 KNVKHLKQQVALYSE
-2676 SQSIEYIKRL
+2676 SIDYIKGL
-2686 KNYIDSSVNPDE
+2686 KNYIDSSENPDE

-2715 KTVIKDKNEGIY
+2715 NTVIKDSKGSIY
-2727 PVLSN
+2727 PVPSN
-2732 RQSPENIISTM
+2732 RQASDIIISTM
-2743 LNEGIKTNTTYT
+2743 LNEGVKNGTKYNYN
-2755 SSDIINSLNLS
+2755 DIVSALNLS
-2766 SKEKLQL
+2766 SKEREQL
-2773 NKIEA
+2773 KNIKKFNTIL
-2778 FKSRIDEILKRYR
+2778 DEILKSYNL
-2791 SDLELYN
+2791 DLESYKTLDNSKKKKYTFDKRN
-2798 AIKDDKEFFD
+2798 NTLSGIKKPRTAKEAIKE
-2808 KYKSNRSDYNFDTR
+2808 
-2822 NFGLDKTKNVIITK
+2822 
-2836 NLIKDLVKYI
+2836 LVKYI

-2872 YIQNNRKEYFN
+2872 YIQNNREEYFK
-2883 NLKRDPLYETLP
+2883 NLKQDPLYKTLP
-2895 AIDRNNDF
+2895 AIDRDNDF

-2912 DQYND
+2912 DQVND
-2917 NGVPIGKLDNKLTAE
+2917 IGTTIGKLDNKLTAE
-2932 ILLSMHKKDNSYP
+2932 ILLSMHKQNSYP

-2960 IVPTNV
+2960 IVPDDKDT
-2966 DINKELYN
+2966 DINKELYD

-2979 KNRIESIGDRD
+2979 KNRIESIKDRD
-2990 RSVKSYR
+2990 RGVKSYA

-3004 MFKAIDKILKEGNK
+3004 MFKAIDKILKKNNQD
-3018 EFNESEVAKAF
+3018 FNENTVKDAF
-3029 DTYFNSNVGTFI
+3029 DEYFNTGVDDFI
-3041 EYLQKLDILNND
+3041 KYLQKLDIIDKD
-3053 GSFKSKLQGFKGR
+3053 GIFKSKLQGFLLSDSDIKTTKDKR
-3066 KRVPNIGIFRGTEAE
+3066 K
-3081 LKKKKAEKTRIEAE
+3081 KDSQE
-3095 NIEDTKKELIDFL
+3095 NTKKELINFL

-3146 MDMNMNASYINP
+3146 QDMDMNASYINHN
-3158 KNTSDIVKLKDDKG
+3158 NTSDIVTLTENTRMQVTII
-3172 NDIPMLVTI
+3172 NDI
-3181 LDDIDNFFTDDSQY
+3181 DDFFRQDSQY
-3195 EEFAKALK
+3195 DEIKRALN
-3203 SIKKEGVIN
+3203 SINKDGVIN
-3212 QFDDTSETD
+3212 QFDGTSETD
-3221 GQAYIDPIA
+3221 GQAWIDPIA
-3230 YRQRMVGLEEWT
+3230 YRQRMVGLREWR
-3242 HDDQAIMD
+3242 HDDQDIMD
-3250 DLMVGKSVVS
+3250 ELMVGKSVVS
-3260 YNVRNN
+3260 YNVQNN
-3266 KVSTDSKFTTL
+3266 KTSKDSTFTTI
-3277 KPYYYYNGSGILRN
+3277 KPYYYYNGHDISRGSSVRV
-3291 NDGLSYYNEPIQIKD
+3291 NEPIQIKD
-3306 SEMLITPY
+3306 SEFLVTPY
-3314 YGLKKLKNNKGEFV
+3314 YGLKKLMNDNKEFI
-3328 DNPNYNGFFRNILE
+3328 DNPNYNAFFRNILE
-3342 GKFGYTFNDTNH
+3342 HRFGYEFNDTTH
-3354 TVEYN
+3354 TVRYN
-3359 SKDRKSD
+3359 PSKRKSD
-3366 LVVFNSA
+3366 MIVANSA

-3380 KEKTEKASTEIESKN
+3380 SDLTENADDITGEEEELNIFSQYANSNKTN
-3395 KSTASLLFGSGL
+3395 
-3407 DSTITLPFRFWKKQN
+3407 STISIPFRFWKKQN

-3450 ATFNIDG
+3450 ATFNING
-3457 KILTKEQIEQK
+3457 ETLTKEQIEDR
-3468 YNDILIEDVNTSIEE
+3468 YNKILIEDVKMSISE
-3483 LKKKYGDGKTF
+3483 LKKKYGDGKKF
-3494 DPEKFVRVLQQEMED
+3494 DPEKFVRVLQEEMQD

-3558 KFLKGFKAANASSY
+3558 KFLKGFKAANASSF
-3572 GFENKPKVVWN
+3572 GFKNKPKIVWN
-3583 KDKNGKQNP
+3583 KDVFGVPTP

-3607 KKIYK
+3607 KKIYQ
-3612 FVDEVSGIVNMDAL
+3612 FVDKSSGVVNMDAL
-3626 RKDYPELLEGLL
+3626 RNTYPELLEGLL

-3663 AIIMPSM
+3663 AIIMPPM

-3689 SKGLNVEEYFNQVY
+3689 SKGLNELEYFNQVY
-3703 LKEKTITKNVLI
+3703 LKEKTIAKNVLI
-3715 DNIRKENGKEYNTY
+3715 DNIRKENGKDYNTY
-3729 SDEVKKKYNT
+3729 SDEVKEKYNK

-3755 TEANNK
+3755 TKANNK
-3761 LKASLEQYNK
+3761 LKESLEQYNK

-3776 NKKLDIMRAVLSHP
+3776 NEKLDIMRAVLSHI

-3800 GFKMIEEEVLNMRYY
+3800 GFKVIEDEVLNMRYY
-3815 DMLDENLQFIDKS
+3815 DMLDEDLKFPDENI
-3828 VTDVVFA
+3828 
-3835 AKTTDKKALLNT
+3835 TDKIFADKTSSDKKSLLNT

-3970 IYFNKAYTNMLSK
+3970 IYFNKAYTNMLDE
-3983 SILNDTEKKAIN
+3983 SILNDAERKAISN
-3995 SEIDKGDNRVIDIN
+3995 EVDKGDNRVIDIN

-4014 EYIKHRKHIEKIGV
+4014 TYIKHRKHIEV
-4028 KDSNFNKKLIEI
+4028 NKNDKSKLNKELIEI

-4047 YYILQQ
+4047 YYILEQ
-4053 LGIEFNDIVTYI
+4053 LGKEFNDVVTYI

-4083 RNYNNY
+4083 RNYENY
-4089 VSNPEVKYFDKQSI
+4089 IDNPEVKYFDAESI

-4146 SFRTLIESKEFIKKL
+4146 SFRTLIETKEFIKKL

-4434 ATESNIIS
+4434 
-4442 FETSMGSIYTVL
+4442 
-4454 PDGRTQR
+4454 
-4461 FKTVTGEQSEPNDL
+4461 VTGS
-4475 IVFVKFKDDTQEQRF
+4475 
-4490 LRGVQDNKSGTKVYV
+4490 
-4505 IDEKGNKYSKN
+4505 
-4516 ADIRGKDVKFV
+4516 
-4527 LIDEKTNEVL
+4527 
-4537 EIVETKQEPT
+4537 
-4547 IGYNVYDERR
+4547 
-4557 FTKDG
+4557 
-4562 EQYREKHIGNKV
+4562 
-4574 TKINKSSKSIVAYRT
+4574 SIVAYRT

>member
-1 MSNSSVINPD
+1 MSNQSIINPD
-11 NSKSYLKGAIDVT
+11 NSKSHLEGIIDVT
-24 KLKVNNE
+24 KLKANTDPSLVK
-31 PNLLQTIFVGRS
+31 TSFVGQV
-43 NKYDRNLAMAANDPM
+43 NKYDRNFVMAANDPM

-70 QPTSDAFYNAG
+70 QPTSEAFINAG

-134 NPIYAVEG
+134 NPIYAVDG

-171 AKLMSTVGKLSS
+171 AKLMSTVGKLST

-188 IASNTKSA
+188 IASNSKAA

-204 KAGAGI
+204 KTGTGI

-311 KAWNTVKVPITE
+311 KAWNTVKVPIGE

-412 KIVAPYYKTRKA
+412 KIVAPYYKTRRA
-424 FVDLIQQ
+424 FVDLLQQ
-431 DEVKATEMLEAAKT
+431 DEVKANEMLEAART
-445 DPKLKLNEAT
+445 DPKLKLNEVQ
-455 SFQNLLTTYN
+455 SFEALLNTYN

-480 LIIKERMNEEIYSD
+480 LILKERMNEEIYSD
-494 LKEQLKTKE
+494 LKTQLDAKTS
-503 GSISMP
+503 SIART
-509 EGIDVLDLK
+509 EGIDDIDIK

-538 NIQEIRKRKAG
+538 NIQEIRKRKAA
-549 YIAEKTEN
+549 YIAEKLES
-557 EIKLGVKTTYKPK
+557 GVKTTYKPK

-579 HRKAINHYANMEL
+579 HRKAINHFANIEL

-600 RSKVIAYESENGSM
+600 RSKVIAYESENGSF
-614 YADIDRKIQQ
+614 YADNERKLQL
-624 KLEKIED
+624 KLDNIED
-631 LEILRGS
+631 LKLVRGS
-638 EDFDTDEKYIN
+638 EDYDTDEKYIE
-649 FLLEIKDKKIRPDLE
+649 FLQEVQSTRTDLK
-664 EEVNIILDN
+664 EEVNLILDE

-681 ESHPINK
+681 ETHPINK
-688 LATTTSLNADGKT
+688 LASAASLNADGKT
-701 PNQFYSIYEANKTS
+701 PNNLYPIYEANKTS
-715 AELTKEDTTKLRFKN
+715 ADSTKDDATKLRFRN

-745 ELKYSITPKIG
+745 SLKYSITPEIG
-756 TVVKFDEDDY
+756 TVVEFEGVPY
-766 VLYKLEDDKGFF
+766 ILYKKEDSKGFF
-778 ISLKD
+778 IAGENDK
-783 SDTFELETSKIKPT
+783 FELELSKIKPS
-797 DISITYRTVKDPET
+797 DIRITYRTVKDPET

-819 NKAIVVG
+819 DKAITKD
-826 EGTVVYDRNSK
+826 GTIVYDRTNI
-837 NVEDIIRHDVL
+837 EDIIKHDTL
-848 AELSNPKIYNI
+848 AELSNPEVFKI

-879 IGSAVNLT
+879 IGSPVNLT

-917 YYEEGSATIHSIP
+917 YYEEGSATLHSIP

-967 NNKIYNEINDRYNNK
+967 NNKLYNEINDRYNNK
-982 YLELLDD
+982 YLELLDN
-989 GTLTVN
+989 GKLTVEQTLAILN
-995 QANALLYNKSP
+995 SKSP
-1006 NLALRKKINELATL
+1006 RIKSTLIKKINDLAAI
-1020 KYRVRSPKD
+1020 KYRVRSVEEVNT
-1029 IADILETISNKDIII
+1029 ILEIISNKGVTI
-1044 RKRGQKSAYT
+1044 RKRNQKRINS
-1054 DAIIADGMYEI
+1054 DAIIDNGMYEI
-1065 DGNNH
+1065 NGDLF
-1070 HSTTA
+1070 HSVTA

-1144 LALEKEGF
+1144 LTLEKEGF

-1161 FSTQKKKNIAGETD
+1161 FSEQTKKNIAGETD
-1175 LIAYDKLG
+1175 LIAYDRLG

-1237 GIRVMPYVLERSDD
+1237 GIRVMPYVLERSND

-1265 MNLMKVISDINPL
+1265 TNLMKVISDINPL
-1278 VFRNKIYNSAF
+1278 EFRGRINNSAF

-1303 PKNIERIFNTRL
+1303 PKNIEKIFNTRL
-1315 EHIKEELQESLQTKK
+1315 EHIKKELQESLQTKK

-1353 LPKVN
+1353 LSKVN
-1358 IDKLVSLYNNLQH
+1358 IDNLVNLYNNLQH

-1394 VIKVKSQVIYLRNT
+1394 VIKAESQVIYLRNIV

-1431 SAIELDPENDLYVIQ
+1431 LDIEIDPATDLNVIQ
-1446 SGNNYYRGSLQF
+1446 SGNNYYRGSQDITRL
-1458 LTDLQKKYPNL
+1458 LEEKYPNL

-1492 EQLIP
+1492 EQLVP

-1504 TIQEL
+1504 SIKEL
-1509 KDGALKDIQFNIA
+1509 KNGSLRTIDFNLSDIEKAEENDMSLEELSIA
-1522 DVTSAEDNGMPIENF
+1522 Q
-1537 IVAEAVDNNIKE
+1537 AVDNTIKE
-1549 LTLDAVKEKVEEI
+1549 LTASSLGKKVEEI
-1562 EDKIEKL
+1562 EDKIENL

-1581 LESYF
+1581 LESYL
-1586 VTGDEAKLL
+1586 VTGDETKLL
-1595 DTAEGLK
+1595 DTVEGLK

-1611 LQGQKNYY
+1611 LQGQKAYY
-1619 EQELFK
+1619 EQEVFK
-1625 DGIEV
+1625 QGEEV
-1630 LPKEVIVEK
+1630 LPKEVIVDRLDK
-1639 LNEVNRDISLFEKL
+1639 VNQDISIFEKL

-1659 FIDVIIDA
+1659 FIDVIINA
-1667 ISNREKLGK
+1667 ISNRDRLGK

-1685 NIKKYLEE
+1685 NIKRYLQE
-1693 LIDILTNVEQPE
+1693 LLDSELFTNVKQPE

-1718 VVVKGKKPTNLKNKG
+1718 SVAIGKKYDPSNIRTKG
-1733 KFRKIKSKYI
+1733 KFRRIKNKYI
-1743 GKKLYISKGVD
+1743 GKKLFISPRID
-1754 IDKFIKDIDNDNI
+1754 INKFINDINNDNI
-1767 IHVTKE
+1767 IYITDD
-1773 LPISDINNLLDNE
+1773 LPQNVAIDLLAKE
-1786 HPDKIIIVS
+1786 HPDKIIISSNINLLRKGMS
-1795 DPNIL
+1795 DYNIVL
-1800 QKEGLID
+1800 
-1807 NIIAISN
+1807 SN
-1814 PKEDIANKD
+1814 PDPEDKKD
-1823 NYTKENGFIYDR
+1823 LLFENQVIYDR
-1835 IVAGKDE
+1835 ILSSKDE
-1842 DFVSKVEFIKYG
+1842 DFISKLEFIKEG
-1854 DSLLDFM
+1854 DNLLDFL
-1861 TESVKAITEEDV
+1861 TEGITNPTDEEIAS
-1873 ANAELNYSFQYS
+1873 ANDKYSFQYS
-1885 GLVDTEITYNPYKDS
+1885 GLVDTDVTYNPYIDS
-1900 TLVVRGDYVNTEASD
+1900 TLVVRGDYYNAEALD
-1915 VAVYG
+1915 TAEYG
-1920 SFYPRIAT
+1920 SFYPRVLVN
-1928 DDDGLNNIID
+1928 DDENELNNIVGN
-1938 DLMSRGIETVDGQ
+1938 LMSGGIVSLEGQ
-1951 RITPT
+1951 EVSSDYTK
-1956 YSREIY
+1956 EQF
-1962 ESLYKDKSK
+1962 EDLYKLKAD
-1971 KDLFTKS
+1971 KDLFKKHAS
-1978 AVVLVNKSAE
+1978 VLVKEVNGKY
-1988 GNINIVLA
+1988 IIILA
-1996 YKEMNNGIPN
+1996 YKELMVNGVIK
-2006 YVPVGLMNTLE
+2006 YTPVGLVNTIE
-2017 QSLYAYS
+2017 EALYAYS
-2024 TTPDD
+2024 TTPESKRKDQA
-2029 KNKSRAANNIMMSN
+2029 RINIMMSN
-2043 FIRNEIESLVTTS
+2043 FIRNEIEDISRNTDLS
-2056 MPVGKL
+2056 SGKL
-2062 VELDYDKIKFTGART
+2062 VEIDYKKIRFTGGRT

-2083 IDSDFVSKRI
+2083 QDYASVASRVKDISNS
-2093 NTDDLNVYVIQ
+2093 NVYVISNNVIES
-2104 KTDSGTNI
+2104 KEKLPND
-2112 YAHNPTSEEYE
+2112 EVE
-2123 ILEYYKDLISKD
+2123 ILEDYRDEQYKGNK
-2135 PKKGFG
+2135 FG
-2141 VYYRNEDKLGNTVIL
+2141 VLYKTQDKLGNTIIL
-2156 PATLRKFY
+2156 PATLRKIS
-2164 EAPDG
+2164 EAPNA
-2169 YKTGLKKLV
+2169 YKEELKKLIDTLLDKV
-2178 EQLIVEK
+2178 KNKSIVNDKFE
-2185 GNTRL
+2185 
-2190 LLNGVRTNE
+2190 NE
-2199 VKLQELI
+2199 AELI
-2206 NEIKN
+2206 PIIDKIKY
-2211 NYAFFNGN
+2211 NYAPISITNNTTFVQS
-2219 IDNFNSYDEF
+2219 IISYDNFYNSIRDK
-2229 ISVNNINNTNM
+2229 NM
-2240 VINYDKLQSLTS
+2240 VINFSELKKFTTYREKLMTDYLVTNVDKEP
-2252 YRKELMDTYL
+2252 YG
-2262 TTNIA
+2262 NI
-2267 KDPYV
+2267 
-2272 NTQYIFGITPEIYIK
+2272 QYIFGVVPKIYGK
-2287 KDFDE
+2287 AEFDE
-2292 VIEEEPLIAEG
+2292 AIEEEPLIAEG

-2310 KVFTNRFLVLN
+2310 KVFTNRFLLLD

-2328 KLPLNYETYYRNEV
+2328 KKPLNYETYFRNVSTESPKHISEIT
-2342 GNPPQFIGE
+2342 NPFNDEIGISYTE
-2351 IENSFNTQYGVTYS
+2351 SFNQFS
-2365 QSFNEFVKALDS
+2365 KALNSVND
-2377 IDVEDVAN
+2377 EDVSKI
-2385 VLRHIFKNTK
+2385 LRHIFKYNK
-2395 NNSIKNLLK
+2395 SKSIQDILSK
-2404 DYTSVEELI
+2404 YTSVDEAI
-2413 LDYISNPE
+2413 ADYLYNPTE
-2421 KDFNR
+2421 DFSKLKNHIKSLR
-2426 LNTHIDGLK
+2426 EHIDLHEK
-2435 KEVQTNKELIRDF
+2435 IIREF
-2448 YNKLDDAYFLDNEPE
+2448 YNKLDDAYFLDNEPD
-2463 LDPVTL
+2463 LDIEDIIQ
-2469 AAASRALLA
+2469 ARKALLS
-2478 LAIQEKKLDF
+2478 LAIQKNKLDF

-2501 VQNNFFLNE
+2501 IENNFFLNE
-2510 LVLMLLERTNAANL
+2510 LVLMLLERANAANL
-2524 TKVVKLIKAL
+2524 TKVVKLIKSL
-2534 RPDIET
+2534 RPDIQS
-2540 IELTDENEFVLVKN
+2540 IELTDTNEFVLVKN
-2554 TNIKPDSGK
+2554 TRIKPDSGK
-2563 LYSII
+2563 LYAYI
-2568 LKGLKKY
+2568 LKGLKNY
-2575 GYDVNIKNE
+2575 GYNVDITSE

-2590 LDDLTVIENE
+2590 LEDISIVEEE
-2600 KDSREAW
+2600 KDSKEAW

-2637 TLGLDIN
+2637 TLGLGIN
-2644 LNYTLSSAYAIT
+2644 LNYSLNRAYAIT
-2656 IDKLVNS
+2656 VDKLVNS
-2663 KNVDDLKKKMSEY
+2663 KNVKHLKQQVALYSE
-2676 SQSIEYIKRL
+2676 SIDYIKGL
-2686 KNYIDSSVNPDE
+2686 KNYIDSSENPDE

-2715 KTVIKDKNEGIY
+2715 NTVIKDKKGSIY

-2732 RQSPENIISTM
+2732 RQAPDNIISTM
-2743 LNEGIKTNTTYT
+2743 LNEGVKNGTKYNYN
-2755 SSDIINSLNLS
+2755 DIVSALNLS
-2766 SKEKLQL
+2766 SKEREQL
-2773 NKIEA
+2773 KNIKKFNTIL
-2778 FKSRIDEILKRYR
+2778 DEILKSYNL
-2791 SDLELYN
+2791 DLESYKTLDNSKKKKYTFDKRN
-2798 AIKDDKEFFD
+2798 NTLSGIKKPRTAKEAIKE
-2808 KYKSNRSDYNFDTR
+2808 
-2822 NFGLDKTKNVIITK
+2822 
-2836 NLIKDLVKYI
+2836 LVKYI

-2872 YIQNNRKEYFN
+2872 YIQNNREEYFK
-2883 NLKRDPLYETLP
+2883 NLKQDPLYKTLP
-2895 AIDRNNDF
+2895 AIDRDNDF

-2912 DQYND
+2912 DQVND
-2917 NGVPIGKLDNKLTAE
+2917 IGTTIGKLDNKLTAE
-2932 ILLSMHKKDNSYP
+2932 ILLSMHKQNSYP

-2960 IVPTNV
+2960 IVPEDKDT
-2966 DINKELYN
+2966 DINKELYD

-2979 KNRIESIGDRD
+2979 KNRIESIKDRD
-2990 RSVKSYR
+2990 RGVKSYA

-3004 MFKAIDKILKEGNK
+3004 MFKAIDKILKKNNQD
-3018 EFNESEVAKAF
+3018 FNENTVKDAF
-3029 DTYFNSNVGTFI
+3029 DEYFNTSVDDFI
-3041 EYLQKLDILNND
+3041 KYLQKLDIIDKD
-3053 GSFKSKLQGFKGR
+3053 GIFKSKLQGFLLSDSDIKITKDKR
-3066 KRVPNIGIFRGTEAE
+3066 K
-3081 LKKKKAEKTRIEAE
+3081 KDSQE
-3095 NIEDTKKELIDFL
+3095 NTKKELINFL
-3108 KRFTASYVNIT
+3108 KRYTASYVNIT

-3146 MDMNMNASYINP
+3146 QDMDMNASYINL
-3158 KNTSDIVKLKDDKG
+3158 KNTSDTVTLTENTRMQVTII
-3172 NDIPMLVTI
+3172 NDI
-3181 LDDIDNFFTDDSQY
+3181 DDFFRQDSQY
-3195 EEFAKALK
+3195 DEIKRALN
-3203 SIKKEGVIN
+3203 SINKDGVIN
-3212 QFDDTSETD
+3212 QFDGTSETD
-3221 GQAYIDPIA
+3221 GQAWIDPIA
-3230 YRQRMVGLEEWT
+3230 YRQRMVGLREWR
-3242 HDDQAIMD
+3242 HDDQDIMD
-3250 DLMVGKSVVS
+3250 ELMVGKSVVS
-3260 YNVRNN
+3260 YNVQNN
-3266 KVSTDSKFTTL
+3266 KTSKDSTFTTI
-3277 KPYYYYNGSGILRN
+3277 KPYYYYNGHDISRGSSVRV
-3291 NDGLSYYNEPIQIKD
+3291 NEPIQIKD
-3306 SEMLITPY
+3306 SEFLVTPY
-3314 YGLKKLKNNKGEFV
+3314 YGLKKLINDNKEFI
-3328 DNPNYNGFFRNILE
+3328 DNPNYNAFFRNILE
-3342 GKFGYTFNDTNH
+3342 HRFGYEFNDTTH
-3354 TVEYN
+3354 TVKYN
-3359 SKDRKSD
+3359 PSKRKSD
-3366 LVVFNSA
+3366 MIVANSA

-3380 KEKTEKASTEIESKN
+3380 SDLTENADDITGEEEELNIFSQYANSNKTN
-3395 KSTASLLFGSGL
+3395 
-3407 DSTITLPFRFWKKQN
+3407 STISIPFRFWKKQN

-3457 KILTKEQIEQK
+3457 EILTKEQIEKK
-3468 YNDILIEDVNTSIEE
+3468 YNDILIKDVNTSIEE
-3483 LKKKYGDGKTF
+3483 LKKKYGNGKKF
-3494 DPEKFVRVLQQEMED
+3494 DPEKFVRLLQEEMQD

-3523 ENGNVLTNLPLAHP
+3523 ENGNVITNLPLAHP

-3558 KFLKGFKAANASSY
+3558 KFLKGFKAANASSF
-3572 GFENKPKVVWN
+3572 GFENKPKIVWN
-3583 KDKNGKQNP
+3583 KDVFGIPTP

-3607 KKIYK
+3607 KKIYQ
-3612 FVDEVSGIVNMDAL
+3612 FVDKSSGVVNMDAL
-3626 RKDYPELLEGLL
+3626 RNTYPELLEGLL

-3663 AIIMPSM
+3663 AIIMPPM

-3689 SKGLNVEEYFNQVY
+3689 SKGLNIEEYFNQVY
-3703 LKEKTITKNVLI
+3703 LKEKTIAKNVLI
-3715 DNIRKENGKEYNTY
+3715 DNIRKENGKDYNTY
-3729 SDEVKKKYNT
+3729 SDEVKENYNK
-3739 IIKEYNDIEIN
+3739 ILKEYNDIEIN
-3750 ALKEG
+3750 ALKES

-3761 LKASLEQYNK
+3761 LKESLEQYNK

-3776 NKKLDIMRAVLSHP
+3776 NEKLDIMRAVLSHV

-3800 GFKMIEEEVLNMRYY
+3800 GFKVIEDEVLNMRYY
-3815 DMLDENLQFIDKS
+3815 DMLDENLKFPDENI
-3828 VTDVVFA
+3828 TDEVFA
-3835 AKTTDKKALLNT
+3835 AKTTDKKSLLNT

-3907 KTVNFSDIYDFDGDT
+3907 KTVNFSDIYDFDGDN
-3922 TIVRS
+3922 TIVKS
-3927 FSTVLSAVVDNGKNP
+3927 FSIILAAVLDNGKNP
-3942 LISYFN
+3942 LISYFG

-3958 AALHLGYPLKSV
+3958 AALHLGYPIKSV
-3970 IYFNKAYTNMLSK
+3970 IYFYKAFNNMLDESV
-3983 SILNDTEKKAIN
+3983 LNDAERKAIS
-3995 SEIDKGDNRVIDIN
+3995 SEVDKGDNRVIDIN

-4014 EYIKHRKHIEKIGV
+4014 TYIKHRKHIEV
-4028 KDSNFNKKLIEI
+4028 NKNDKSKLNKELIAI

-4047 YYILQQ
+4047 YYILEQ
-4053 LGIEFNDIVTYI
+4053 LGKEFNDVVTYI

-4083 RNYNNY
+4083 RNYENY
-4089 VSNPEVKYFDKQSI
+4089 VKNPEVKYFDAASI
-4103 KKHFD
+4103 INHFD
-4108 DDSKFTTRFNKFI
+4108 DDKKFTTRFNKFI

-4146 SFRTLIESKEFIKKL
+4146 SFRTLIETKEFVKKL

-4189 DNQLNVFDKD
+4189 DNQLDD
-4199 KFLELKRKYSDNRF
+4199 LTPDTFLELKRKYSDNRF
-4213 INALQIDEK
+4213 INALQIDNK

-4293 YTESLKDYSKK
+4293 YTESLKDYSKN

-4318 GVNLLSMILGK
+4318 GVNLLSMILSK

-4340 VNVARKDNTK
+4340 VNVTRDGDKK
-4350 SITILNNN
+4350 SITILNTN
-4358 IDTVE
+4358 IDTVD
-4363 ATPLYYTVY
+4363 ATPLYYEVY
-4372 DYTKDEFND
+4372 DFTKEQFND
-4381 TVIVNTEEEDVTEL
+4381 TQVVDTEEEDINEL

-4434 ATESNIIS
+4434 VVESNITS
-4442 FETSMGSIYTVL
+4442 FETSKGSIYTVL

-4461 FKTVTGEQSEPNDL
+4461 FKTATGKQSEATDL
-4475 IVFVKFKDDTQEQRF
+4475 IVFIKFVDDNQEQRF
-4490 LRGVQDNKSGTKVYV
+4490 LRGVQDDNSGTKVYV
-4505 IDEKGNKYSKN
+4505 IDKEGNKYSKSS
-4516 ADIRGKDVKFV
+4516 DIKDKDVKFV

-4562 EQYREKHIGNKV
+4562 EQYRAKHIGNKV

-4589 RDNDFL
+4589 RGNDFL
-4595 KALIEDNAI
+4595 KALTEDNAI
-4604 GNPWSHAGYSLYKS
+4604 GNPWSHTGYSLYKS

-4643 YRQAIINKIPEFKNS
+4643 YRQAIINKIPELKNS
-4658 SIYYYKEVGQ
+4658 PIYYYKELGQ
-4668 PTHST
+4668 PSHAT
-4673 ALDYLINKYDWNK
+4673 ALDYLINKYDWSKKGFKEPKPQITLTRIISGAQTGADMGGLDAAIELGIPTGGTMAAKFQQSTLDNK
-4686 QSKSQTTVSNFQGYK
+4686 GIEIKIFSPEIAKKYGLK
-4701 RGFEDKGKGTP
+4701 EGTITKKEGTYGTY
-4712 DGDGK
+4712 DDVYYQRTI
-4717 DKAMRIVAD
+4717 DNAQEAD
-4726 GFIGEISDKGIDNS
+4726 GTIWFGDSNS
-4740 SSYTSFQEIGTNHTW
+4740 PGGKLTLSTIAQQGKVKPLINPTN
-4755 AEEDD
+4755 AEEIRKWITD
-4760 SVAISGTP
+4760 
-4768 DMKIVMLARNSEFN
+4768 N
-4782 NKPLKSATKDAI
+4782 N
-4794 KIVHNEGAEFVV
+4794 
-4806 GDMPNVD
+4806 
-4813 SQFIDYLQEIGAK
+4813 
-4826 FTIYHTGDTPRIK
+4826 IK
-4839 VKETQQQDKKDTTK
+4839 VLNVAGNREHKNPGIYNTTKTMLVEALTPVKQDKKDTSK
-4853 TEEPFEGL
+4853 PEDPL
-4861 KGAQR
+4861 KNLNGAQR
-4866 TAAERIYKEFNKK
+4866 KAAERILKEFKNK
-4879 KDRQPL
+4879 KDRKPL
-4885 LILGRAGTGKTYML
+4885 LILGRAGTGKTFML
-4899 AAALKEIVKNLQ
+4899 AAALKQIVQQLE

-4933 SLSKAKLGTF
+4933 SLSKEKLGTF
-4943 PGVKLKYHS
+4943 QGVKLKYHS
-4952 VASLLNSVENK
+4952 VASLLNSVKSK
-4963 LGGKQAA
+4963 LVQSKTTGKSK
-4970 RPSKIIDYRKQ
+4970 SKILDYRKQ

-4986 VDEMSMLSKNDYT
+4986 VDEMSMLSKDDYD
-4999 KITED
+4999 KIKQD
-5004 SNNNVLV
+5004 SDNNVLV

-5020 PPISKPFSL
+5020 PPISKPFDL
-5029 IDEIGKDNILHLTA
+5029 REEIGKDNILNLSESV
-5043 PQRQKKDSP
+5043 RQVSGSP
-5052 ILDYLNPIWEN
+5052 ILDYLDPIWEN
-5063 ATEQPKPK
+5063 ATEKSTK
-5071 EYIPVPN
+5071 DYVAVPN
-5078 ILTSGGGIASINQEE
+5078 VLTPLGGIASINQEE
-5093 SLDNIAKLYEK
+5093 SLDNITELYKK

-5109 NVNYVQYLSYENKN
+5109 NVNYVQYLTYENKN
-5123 IYNFNEEIRK
+5123 IKNFNEEIRK
-5133 KIFGDNAADYV
+5133 KIFGDNVSDYYNK
-5144 VGDFVIFND
+5144 GEFIIFND
-5153 SYDII
+5153 NFTIYKNDKEEI
-5158 VKDEPEVIDNGTRGI
+5158 IDNGTRAI
-5173 VEKVNGDY
+5173 IEKVGKDF
-5181 KLEIEDLSG
+5181 EDIVLTDLKG
-5190 KKLILKGKE
+5190 KQLTLKGKE
-5199 YLVSHKLNNETVVS
+5199 YLISYKLNNEMVETTV
-5213 KVNLLNVSDQIKFTK
+5213 
-5228 LMKSIKLL
+5228 KLL
-5236 NSTFNIT
+5236 DISSQYEFEKLLGAIEYLNGSFPVT
-5243 ERNEKDFGD
+5243 ELEEKKFGK
-5252 YLSYNFGQARIK
+5252 YLEYNFGQTRIK
-5264 IGNKYV
+5264 LGNKYE
-5270 DVYNN
+5270 DVNTA
-5275 AEDSTK
+5275 AEEKT
-5281 RYREG
+5281 
-5286 ELKKFGS
+5286 KKFRNDTLNKF
-5293 AISPIADANH
+5293 ATQISVFADVNP

-5308 VHKSQ
+5308 IHKSQ

-5318 VAIYDYA
+5318 VAIYDYIK
-5325 ETNKTLE
+5325 TNKMLE
-5332 GLVEWAKP
+5332 QIVSYTKKP

-5389 NETQERVELTVSDKK
+5389 DGTQKKVELNVSDKK
-5404 SSTTS
+5404 SKTETGSKTT
-5409 TKESEVEVKRTIQK
+5409 TTEEEVLGTLSNK
-5423 TVFSPLYITKTGSKK
+5423 TVFSKVYITAKTKK
-5438 ENGKYKLKD
+5438 KKDGLYKLKN
-5447 SKGTIVELSSFFSG
+5447 GTLVTLKHFVNRDTGLG
-5461 ISYDRFKKQYTVGS
+5461 ITYDRLRKKFKIGKVEYTPDDLR
-5475 IKYTEEGLAKALGY
+5475 KTLGF
-5489 KKLSNELKQKIYKK
+5489 KTLNHESDILQGIYKQSK
-5503 DKSLNVYLLKK
+5503 NINVYLLTK

-5528 STSKPPKDEKPKE
+5528 STSKPPKEEKPKE
-5541 VKIDM
+5541 FKVDM

-5551 IAGNNYIPVYEKE
+5551 MYGDKFIPLLQEGNILRVINLSNNTQQYIENINNYKS
-5564 GYIYTIAIND
+5564 
-5574 NNKFVPISLE
+5574 KM
-5584 DLSRG
+5584 
-5589 SNVKTTNISIEKN
+5589 KTTDISIERSKI
-5602 EKDTR
+5602 DTR
-5607 VPRIKS
+5607 IPRIKS
-5613 GNFIYIVEVLD
+5613 GDFIYIVQD
-5624 NKVTVYSNDVRQRV
+5624 NITVYKKLTKLYSDVNNR
-5638 TYNKLNED
+5638 YFNKC
-5646 YFKCQ
+5646 K